1 MKKKI
6 ALLLSLLAAV
16 LFCFGLAA
24 CKQKGVTL
32 KDFPETETQTV
43 ALGSVYELKT
53 QAEGEDGNTY
63 RLTFQVRTR
72 DDAAVPVFDDRF
84 DVTDIGGY
92 VITYTAVTDGVT
104 QTSVITL
111 DVTDDTAPTISISKP
126 ENGSVGEEYT
136 LPVITV
142 SDLAGTS
149 PEVTVKVY
157 LIREGDCTEITSL
170 SERGGRYYFTP
181 ESVGTYEIEVTAVK
195 TNGQSKTA
203 TRSFNIDEP
212 VAEGEVFSPE
222 VVSPES
228 QISFVAAGGVETDKL
243 IVETAEET
251 QAGSAYTG
259 RYLSVNGKDIGEN
272 VWVDIHLTPRLAI
285 EDYADFDVVEFWVY
299 FQTTSDRVKIG
310 ILGGSTAASDPLLRE
325 FAGNTWAKVSI
336 DADTFFDLI
345 DSKRLFTVN
354 FNNPA
359 SGNHAGVQEVRIGSV
374 TAKYAFAPAVT
385 VDAPA
390 AETDKESEVT
400 LTVDTDAAFTA
411 RIEDH
416 AGNEVPCTV
425 EGNVVRANL
434 PMGTYTYTL
443 TSEDSSYV
451 GSFSGTFTVEG
462 TTQIVLPE
470 AESGIAGKE
479 YTIPD
484 ALISV
489 NGEVQEGI
497 RAECKA
503 TFVQGLNGKAS
514 ENVLG
519 SFTPLTFGTLTLSYT
534 YESAAPKTMT
544 VEIAPAQA
552 EGSVLFDPS
561 TATDSNIDSN
571 RSEQKFTAKPG
582 DPSEEYT
589 GAYLE
594 LTAEGYTE
602 WANTRLKLDLNKD
615 SYKEYEK
622 IGVWVYFEAQGTVT
636 HSLFNDNAYKT
647 QYAANR
653 WHLILVDREA
663 FIEKMTAAPDLL
675 AIRFHTPGNGNF
687 PNLTAA
693 RLGAIVAVNALDE
706 AVVEVGEAINY
717 GETTKVT
724 ITVNGNASDLSAVIR
739 NTSGKVYPCTVN
751 GNVITADLPIGVYR
765 YEISS
770 SDPAYAGTLEGR
782 FSVENRTQIVVLTG
796 SNYVAGQPCSAPGA
810 YIAVDGKMQPDA
822 SPSWT
827 AYFVSDLNGGRR
839 QNVTG
844 TFTPLTSGTLT
855 AEYSYYGAE
864 SRTVSVRI
872 RPAAATGNT
881 VYSPAM
887 WNDELTSQNGRLYRL
902 EAKMSDDPV
911 YSGSYFAV
919 TLPSKTG
926 WEDMYLALDLSAD
939 AYSDYDKIGIWVY
952 AAADGNVNL
961 TPFNNAELKATY
973 TPNEWH
979 LIVIDRDVF
988 MEYMSGSGPKRLF
1001 PLQFGVAGAEN
1012 FPNMTEF
1019 RLGAIVALYAFD
1031 EAEVTVNGTA
1041 AADGNADISILV
1053 ENAKDITAVIKDAEG
1068 IEQTC
1073 SVNGRTIT
1081 AQLPAGV
1088 YTYEITTA
1096 DPAYTGTI
1104 TGSFTVESDAAQIV
1118 LPDALAG
1125 VAGEE
1130 YIIPDATVTIDGQ
1143 AQTEKAT
1150 FTATFVQALNGKPEE
1165 AISQSTFTPVTAGT
1179 LTIEYSYSG
1188 AVSKTLT
1195 VEIAPAEPKDN
1206 VIFDASTA
1214 TGSNLVSSNGIQVF
1228 EAKQS
1233 DGSYEG
1239 CYIRITAGATA
1250 WTNTRLSLGLSADS
1264 YQEYDK
1270 VGVWVYFAAT
1280 NTVTSSLFN
1289 DNAYKTTYAPNEWHL
1304 ILVDRAA
1311 FIEKMTGSEKDLLA
1325 LAFAVDG
1332 TNGSGNFPGL
1342 SEVRLGAIVALHSFD
1357 EAEVSV
1363 SGTVDLGAEADV
1375 TFTIGEEASDITVK
1389 ITDEHGGTTSH
1400 SAANGTLTVHLP
1412 VGNYTYEITTTDPYF
1427 IGTIEGTF
1435 AVESKVKIVLPEA
1448 ENGVAG
1454 EEYTIPEAT
1463 VTIDGVEKPDAEIGI
1478 SATFVQGLNGAKEEN
1493 VTGSFTPI
1501 TAGTLTIVYSYEGA
1515 ASVTLTVEIAP
1526 AEPKDNV
1533 IFDASTATGS
1543 NLVSSNGIQVFE
1555 AKQSDG
1561 SYEGCYIRI
1570 TAGATAWT
1578 NTRLSLGLS
1587 ADSYQEYDKVGVWV
1601 YFAAT
1606 NTVTSS
1612 LFNDNAYKTTYA
1624 PNEWHLILVDRAA
1637 FIEKMTGSEK
1647 DLLALA
1653 FAVDGTNGSGNFPG
1667 LSEVRLGAIV
1677 GLYELDDV
1685 TVPEGLYASEE
1696 GTTKVVLTVNQD
1708 ATDISAVIKD
1718 ANEKEQTC
1726 IVSGSTITA
1735 ELPVGV
1741 YTFEITTN
1749 DPRYTGKITSSF
1761 TVESSIQ
1768 IVTPELPTSGT
1779 ALEEF
1784 TIPQAQ
1790 IKENG
1795 ELTENT
1801 AICTAVFIPTY
1812 NSDGTSGTGTTV
1824 SGTFTPS
1831 SSGTL
1836 TITYTYE
1843 GALEKEFTVT
1853 IGRAAKPENVLLD
1866 LRNNDVLADVSTYI
1880 TDAGKSTKVSYN
1892 EEGKYLVWTDV
1903 NSSSSGAWPTLGVKF
1918 QTTQQALKNAGVA
1931 YLKLDI
1937 YYQTTGSADPTGFF
1951 CNQKFQIGSTSVK
1964 TGADNIPR
1972 NSWYTVYIPVDYLT
1986 DEVLRG
1992 QHSLIQTKFG
2002 TAGNW
2007 NFDNVQKV
2015 RLKGFVP
2022 VTENEIPDG
2031 MFIDMGS
2038 LGADSV
2044 ADVFGSDYGTQLSY
2058 VAATDSER
2066 AYLSWTAGESTLTTN
2081 WCNLKVK
2088 PLASFNAHDLYDYIA
2103 VELYYVGEAD
2113 KTISWFFLQGGCTA
2127 NTGSGNRLTTNEWI
2141 TVYLPIEKYF
2151 GTPSGGSGYFMECM
2165 FDNAGHTHFPGI
2177 SEVRI
2182 GNIFFTNTAG
2192 SSETDYVFTLN

>member
-24 CKQKGVTL
+24 CKQKGVIL

-136 LPVITV
+136 LPLITV

-157 LIREGDCTEITSL
+157 LIREGERTEITSL

-489 NGEVQEGI
+489 NGELQEGI

-534 YESAAPKTMT
+534 YEGAAPKTMT

-615 SYKEYEK
+615 SYREYEK

-647 QYAANR
+647 QYVANR

-765 YEISS
+765 YEITS
-770 SDPAYAGTLEGR
+770 SDPSYAGTLEGR

-872 RPAAATGNT
+872 RPAEATGNT
-881 VYSPAM
+881 VYSPAT

-902 EAKMSDDPV
+902 EAKTSDDAV

-926 WEDMYLALDLSAD
+926 WEDMYLALGLSAD

-1001 PLQFGVAGAEN
+1001 PLQFGVASAEN

-1053 ENAKDITAVIKDAEG
+1053 ENAKDITAVIKNAEG

-1118 LPDALAG
+1118 LPEVEEG

-1130 YIIPDATVTIDGQ
+1130 YTIPDATVTIDGET
-1143 AQTEKAT
+1143 QTEKAT
-1150 FTATFVQALNGKPEE
+1150 FKATFVQALNGKAEE
-1165 AISQSTFTPVTAGT
+1165 VISKKTFTPVTAGT

-1195 VEIAPAEPKDN
+1195 VEIAPAEPKGN
-1206 VIFDASTA
+1206 VIFDATTA
-1214 TGSNLVSSNGIQVF
+1214 TDSNIDSNRSEQKF
-1228 EAKQS
+1228 TAKPGDPS
-1233 DGSYEG
+1233 EEYTGAYLELTAEG
-1239 CYIRITAGATA
+1239 YTEWA
-1250 WTNTRLSLGLSADS
+1250 NTRLKLDLNKDS
-1264 YQEYDK
+1264 YKEYEK
-1270 VGVWVYFAAT
+1270 IGVWVYFEAQG
-1280 NTVTSSLFN
+1280 TVTHSLFN
-1289 DNAYKTTYAPNEWHL
+1289 DNAYKTQYAANRWHL
-1304 ILVDRAA
+1304 ILVDREA
-1311 FIEKMTGSEKDLLA
+1311 FIEKMIAAPDLLA
-1325 LAFAVDG
+1325 IRFNTSG
-1332 TNGSGNFPGL
+1332 GNFPGL
-1342 SEVRLGAIVALHSFD
+1342 TEVRLGAIVALHSFD

-1363 SGTVDLGAEADV
+1363 SGTVDLGENADV

-1400 SAANGTLTVHLP
+1400 SAANGTVTVQLP
-1412 VGNYTYEITTTDPYF
+1412 VGNYTYEITTADPYF

-1448 ENGVAG
+1448 EDGVAG

-1478 SATFVQGLNGAKEEN
+1478 SATFVQGLNSAKEEN

-1501 TAGTLTIVYSYEGA
+1501 TAGTLTIVYFYEGA

-1533 IFDASTATGS
+1533 IFDASTAT
-1543 NLVSSNGIQVFE
+1543 
-1555 AKQSDG
+1555 
-1561 SYEGCYIRI
+1561 
-1570 TAGATAWT
+1570 
-1578 NTRLSLGLS
+1578 
-1587 ADSYQEYDKVGVWV
+1587 ADN
-1601 YFAAT
+1601 F
-1606 NTVTSS
+1606 TS
-1612 LFNDNAYKTTYA
+1612 
-1624 PNEWHLILVDRAA
+1624 
-1637 FIEKMTGSEK
+1637 
-1647 DLLALA
+1647 
-1653 FAVDGTNGSGNFPG
+1653 TNGSLHTAVANEEGNYISITPASNTNVWSNLELHIDDVSAFAEYDVISFRVYFVTTSKTVKIGILGGSTGDTDPLLRTFPG
-1667 LSEVRLGAIV
+1667 NTWATVTVDAETFFNLIASKMLFPVNFNNPNSQNHANVTEVRLGAIV
-1677 GLYELDDV
+1677 GLYELDDA
-1685 TVPEGLYASEE
+1685 TVPERLYAAEG
-1696 GTTKVVLTVNQD
+1696 GTTEVVLTVNQD
-1708 ATDISAVIKD
+1708 AAGIFAVIENAD
-1718 ANEKEQTC
+1718 GDEQACT
-1726 IVSGSTITA
+1726 VSGSTITA

-1741 YTFEITTN
+1741 YTFEITTS
-1749 DPRYTGKITSSF
+1749 DPRYTGKITGSF

-1768 IVTPELPTSGT
+1768 IVEPELPTSGT

-1784 TIPQAQ
+1784 MIPQAP

-1801 AICTAVFIPTY
+1801 ANCTAVFKPTY
-1812 NSDGTSGTGTTV
+1812 NSDGTPGTETMV

-1843 GALEKEFTVT
+1843 GALEKVFTVT
-1853 IGRAAKPENVLLD
+1853 IGRAEKTENVLLD

-1903 NSSSSGAWPTLGVKF
+1903 NSSSSGAWPTLGVNF

>member
-16 LFCFGLAA
+16 LLCFGLAA

-104 QTSVITL
+104 QTSVVTL

-126 ENGSVGEEYT
+126 ENGSVGEEYE

-157 LIREGDCTEITSL
+157 LIREGERTEITSL

-228 QISFVAAGGVETDKL
+228 QIGFVAAGGVETDKL

-299 FQTTSDRVKIG
+299 FQTTSDQVKIG

-325 FAGNTWAKVSI
+325 FAGNTWAKVSV

-390 AETDKESEVT
+390 ADTDEESEVT
-400 LTVDTDAAFTA
+400 LTVDTAASFTA
-411 RIEDH
+411 RIQDQ
-416 AGNEVPCTV
+416 AGEEVPCTI

-470 AESGIAGKE
+470 AEGGIAGKE

-534 YESAAPKTMT
+534 YKGAAPKTMT

-622 IGVWVYFEAQGTVT
+622 IGVWVYFEAQGTIT

-687 PNLTAA
+687 PNLTTA

-739 NTSGKVYPCTVN
+739 NTSGKMYPCTVN

-902 EAKMSDDPV
+902 EAKTSDDAV

-926 WEDMYLALDLSAD
+926 WEDMYLALGLSAD

-952 AAADGNVNL
+952 AAAEGKVNL

-979 LIVIDRDVF
+979 LIIIDRDVF

-1001 PLQFGVAGAEN
+1001 PLQFGVASTEN

-1053 ENAKDITAVIKDAEG
+1053 ENAKDITAVIKDAAG
-1068 IEQTC
+1068 NEQTC

-1118 LPDALAG
+1118 LPEAPAG

-1130 YIIPDATVTIDGQ
+1130 YTIPDAAVTIDGET
-1143 AQTEKAT
+1143 QTKKAA
-1150 FTATFVQALNGKPEE
+1150 FTATFVQALNGKAEE
-1165 AISQSTFTPVTAGT
+1165 VISQSKFTPVTAGT

-1195 VEIAPAEPKDN
+1195 VEIASAEPKDN

-1214 TGSNLVSSNGIQVF
+1214 TSINIDSNRSEQKF
-1228 EAKQS
+1228 TAKPGDPS
-1233 DGSYEG
+1233 EEYTGAYLELTAEG
-1239 CYIRITAGATA
+1239 YTEWA
-1250 WTNTRLSLGLSADS
+1250 NTRLKLDLNKDS
-1264 YQEYDK
+1264 YAEYDK
-1270 VGVWVYFAAT
+1270 IGVWVYFEAQG
-1280 NTVTSSLFN
+1280 TVTNSLFN
-1289 DNAYKTTYAPNEWHL
+1289 EDAYKTQYAANRWHL
-1304 ILVDRAA
+1304 ILVDREA
-1311 FIEKMTGSEKDLLA
+1311 FIEKMTAAPDLLA
-1325 LAFAVDG
+1325 IRFNTSG
-1332 TNGSGNFPGL
+1332 GNFPGL
-1342 SEVRLGAIVALHSFD
+1342 
-1357 EAEVSV
+1357 
-1363 SGTVDLGAEADV
+1363 T
-1375 TFTIGEEASDITVK
+1375 
-1389 ITDEHGGTTSH
+1389 
-1400 SAANGTLTVHLP
+1400 AA
-1412 VGNYTYEITTTDPYF
+1412 
-1427 IGTIEGTF
+1427 
-1435 AVESKVKIVLPEA
+1435 
-1448 ENGVAG
+1448 
-1454 EEYTIPEAT
+1454 
-1463 VTIDGVEKPDAEIGI
+1463 
-1478 SATFVQGLNGAKEEN
+1478 
-1493 VTGSFTPI
+1493 
-1501 TAGTLTIVYSYEGA
+1501 
-1515 ASVTLTVEIAP
+1515 
-1526 AEPKDNV
+1526 
-1533 IFDASTATGS
+1533 
-1543 NLVSSNGIQVFE
+1543 
-1555 AKQSDG
+1555 
-1561 SYEGCYIRI
+1561 
-1570 TAGATAWT
+1570 
-1578 NTRLSLGLS
+1578 
-1587 ADSYQEYDKVGVWV
+1587 
-1601 YFAAT
+1601 
-1606 NTVTSS
+1606 
-1612 LFNDNAYKTTYA
+1612 
-1624 PNEWHLILVDRAA
+1624 
-1637 FIEKMTGSEK
+1637 
-1647 DLLALA
+1647 
-1653 FAVDGTNGSGNFPG
+1653 
-1667 LSEVRLGAIV
+1667 RLGAIV

-1685 TVPEGLYASEE
+1685 AVPEGLYAAEE

-1718 ANEKEQTC
+1718 ANDNKQTC
-1726 IVSGSTITA
+1726 TVSGSTITA
-1735 ELPVGV
+1735 DLPVGV
-1741 YTFEITTN
+1741 YTFEIRTS
-1749 DPRYTGKITSSF
+1749 DPRYTGKITGNF

-1768 IVTPELPTSGT
+1768 IVTPQLPTSGT
-1779 ALEEF
+1779 ALEAF
-1784 TIPQAQ
+1784 TIPPAQ

-1795 ELTENT
+1795 ELTGKT
-1801 AICTAVFIPTY
+1801 ATCTAVFKPTY
-1812 NSDGTSGTGTTV
+1812 NSDGTSGTETTV

-1836 TITYTYE
+1836 TITYSYE
-1843 GALEKEFTVT
+1843 GALEKVFTVT

-1866 LRNNDVLADVSTYI
+1866 LRNNDVLADVKTNDTATS
-1880 TDAGKSTKVSYN
+1880 VSYDDT
-1892 EEGKYLVWTDV
+1892 GKYLVWTGEGNWKQLKINFGLDAAGRL
-1903 NSSSSGAWPTLGVKF
+1903 SGYK
-1918 QTTQQALKNAGVA
+1918 
-1931 YLKLDI
+1931 YLKVEV
-1937 YYQTTGSADPTGFF
+1937 YYQTDGATGNVTGWF
-1951 CNQKFQIGSTSVK
+1951 CGKAMFGHTDTDANKLRQIPHDT
-1964 TGADNIPR
+1964 
-1972 NSWYTVYIPVDYLT
+1972 WYTAYIPISELT
-1986 DEVLRG
+1986 DDILNQSKDFLQVG
-1992 QHSLIQTKFG
+1992 FDQGDG
-2002 TAGNW
+2002 TSGH
-2007 NFDNVQKV
+2007 FPKVQEV
-2015 RLKGFVP
+2015 RLKGFEL
-2022 VTENEIPDG
+2022 VTDPQDTT
-2031 MFIDMGS
+2031 FID
-2038 LGADSV
+2038 L
-2044 ADVFGSDYGTQLSY
+2044 SDASAANQFTKPSGTFNY
-2058 VAATDSER
+2058 VAATDTER
-2066 AYLSWTAGESTLTTN
+2066 AYLSWKGLGTWQSLYFNPSVRPNCNVETT
-2081 WCNLKVK
+2081 
-2088 PLASFNAHDLYDYIA
+2088 YEYIA
-2103 VELYYVGEAD
+2103 VELYYVSTDSGETD
-2113 KTISWFFLQGGCTA
+2113 VSGYFFRGNCTIGTESNGAAEGVKA
-2127 NTGSGNRLTTNEWI
+2127 NKWI
-2141 TVYLPIEKYF
+2141 TVYLPIETFYK
-2151 GTPSGGSGYFMECM
+2151 GINDSSDSTAAGKGYLLQCSF
-2165 FDNAGHTHFPGI
+2165 NQAGNGHFPGVT
-2177 SEVRI
+2177 EVRI

>member
-126 ENGSVGEEYT
+126 ENGSVGEEYA

-157 LIREGDCTEITSL
+157 LIREGERTEITSL

-325 FAGNTWAKVSI
+325 FAGNTWAKVSV

-390 AETDKESEVT
+390 ADTDEESAVT

-411 RIEDH
+411 RIQDQ
-416 AGNEVPCTV
+416 AGEEVPCTV

-534 YESAAPKTMT
+534 YEGAAPKTMT

-589 GAYLE
+589 GSYLE

-615 SYKEYEK
+615 SYAEYDK

-636 HSLFNDNAYKT
+636 NSLFNEDAYKT

-663 FIEKMTAAPDLL
+663 FIEKMIAAPDLL
-675 AIRFHTPGNGNF
+675 AIRF
-687 PNLTAA
+687 
-693 RLGAIVAVNALDE
+693 
-706 AVVEVGEAINY
+706 
-717 GETTKVT
+717 
-724 ITVNGNASDLSAVIR
+724 
-739 NTSGKVYPCTVN
+739 NTSG
-751 GNVITADLPIGVYR
+751 
-765 YEISS
+765 
-770 SDPAYAGTLEGR
+770 
-782 FSVENRTQIVVLTG
+782 
-796 SNYVAGQPCSAPGA
+796 
-810 YIAVDGKMQPDA
+810 
-822 SPSWT
+822 
-827 AYFVSDLNGGRR
+827 
-839 QNVTG
+839 
-844 TFTPLTSGTLT
+844 
-855 AEYSYYGAE
+855 
-864 SRTVSVRI
+864 
-872 RPAAATGNT
+872 
-881 VYSPAM
+881 
-887 WNDELTSQNGRLYRL
+887 
-902 EAKMSDDPV
+902 
-911 YSGSYFAV
+911 
-919 TLPSKTG
+919 
-926 WEDMYLALDLSAD
+926 
-939 AYSDYDKIGIWVY
+939 
-952 AAADGNVNL
+952 
-961 TPFNNAELKATY
+961 
-973 TPNEWH
+973 
-979 LIVIDRDVF
+979 
-988 MEYMSGSGPKRLF
+988 
-1001 PLQFGVAGAEN
+1001 
-1012 FPNMTEF
+1012 
-1019 RLGAIVALYAFD
+1019 
-1031 EAEVTVNGTA
+1031 
-1041 AADGNADISILV
+1041 
-1053 ENAKDITAVIKDAEG
+1053 
-1068 IEQTC
+1068 
-1073 SVNGRTIT
+1073 
-1081 AQLPAGV
+1081 
-1088 YTYEITTA
+1088 
-1096 DPAYTGTI
+1096 
-1104 TGSFTVESDAAQIV
+1104 
-1118 LPDALAG
+1118 
-1125 VAGEE
+1125 
-1130 YIIPDATVTIDGQ
+1130 
-1143 AQTEKAT
+1143 
-1150 FTATFVQALNGKPEE
+1150 
-1165 AISQSTFTPVTAGT
+1165 
-1179 LTIEYSYSG
+1179 
-1188 AVSKTLT
+1188 
-1195 VEIAPAEPKDN
+1195 
-1206 VIFDASTA
+1206 
-1214 TGSNLVSSNGIQVF
+1214 
-1228 EAKQS
+1228 
-1233 DGSYEG
+1233 
-1239 CYIRITAGATA
+1239 
-1250 WTNTRLSLGLSADS
+1250 
-1264 YQEYDK
+1264 
-1270 VGVWVYFAAT
+1270 
-1280 NTVTSSLFN
+1280 
-1289 DNAYKTTYAPNEWHL
+1289 
-1304 ILVDRAA
+1304 
-1311 FIEKMTGSEKDLLA
+1311 
-1325 LAFAVDG
+1325 
-1332 TNGSGNFPGL
+1332 GNFPGL
-1342 SEVRLGAIVALHSFD
+1342 TEVRLGAIVALHSFD

-1363 SGTVDLGAEADV
+1363 SGTVDLGENADV

-1389 ITDEHGGTTSH
+1389 ITDKNGETTTYA
-1400 SAANGTLTVHLP
+1400 AANGTVTVQLP
-1412 VGNYTYEITTTDPYF
+1412 VGNYTYEITTADPTYT
-1427 IGTIEGTF
+1427 GTIEGTF

-1454 EEYTIPEAT
+1454 EEYTIPDAT

-1478 SATFVQGLNGAKEEN
+1478 SATFVQGLNGAKTEN
-1493 VTGSFTPI
+1493 VTGSFTPL

-1526 AEPKDNV
+1526 AEPKGNV
-1533 IFDASTATGS
+1533 IFDASTATAD
-1543 NLVSSNGIQVFE
+1543 NL
-1555 AKQSDG
+1555 
-1561 SYEGCYIRI
+1561 
-1570 TAGATAWT
+1570 
-1578 NTRLSLGLS
+1578 
-1587 ADSYQEYDKVGVWV
+1587 
-1601 YFAAT
+1601 
-1606 NTVTSS
+1606 TS
-1612 LFNDNAYKTTYA
+1612 
-1624 PNEWHLILVDRAA
+1624 
-1637 FIEKMTGSEK
+1637 
-1647 DLLALA
+1647 
-1653 FAVDGTNGSGNFPG
+1653 TNGSLHIAVADGEGNYISVKPASNASVWSNLELHIDDVSAFAEYDVISFRVYFVTTSKTVKIGILGGSTGDTDPLLRTFPG
-1667 LSEVRLGAIV
+1667 NTWATVTVDAETFFDLIGSKMLFPVNFNSPTSPNHANVTEVRLGAIV
-1677 GLYELDDV
+1677 GLYELDNA
-1685 TVPEGLYASEE
+1685 TVPEGLYAAEE

-1718 ANEKEQTC
+1718 ANEIEQICT
-1726 IVSGSTITA
+1726 VSGSTITA
-1735 ELPVGV
+1735 DLPVGV
-1741 YTFEITTN
+1741 YTFEITTS
-1749 DPRYTGKITSSF
+1749 DPRYTGKITGSF

-1768 IVTPELPTSGT
+1768 IVEPELPKSGT
-1779 ALEEF
+1779 ALEAF

-1790 IKENG
+1790 IKQNG

-1801 AICTAVFIPTY
+1801 AICTAVFQPTY
-1812 NSDGTSGTGTTV
+1812 NSDGTAGTETTV

-1843 GALEKEFTVT
+1843 GALEKVFTVT
-1853 IGRAAKPENVLLD
+1853 IGRAEKPENVLLD
-1866 LRNNDVLADVSTYI
+1866 LRNNDVLADVKMNDTATS
-1880 TDAGKSTKVSYN
+1880 VSYHDT
-1892 EEGKYLVWTDV
+1892 GKYLVWTGEGNWKQLKINFGSDAAGRL
-1903 NSSSSGAWPTLGVKF
+1903 SGYK
-1918 QTTQQALKNAGVA
+1918 
-1931 YLKLDI
+1931 YLKVEV
-1937 YYQTTGSADPTGFF
+1937 YYQTDGATGNVTGWF
-1951 CNQKFQIGSTSVK
+1951 CAGGLKIGTIDNEAGKLRQIPHDT
-1964 TGADNIPR
+1964 
-1972 NSWYTVYIPVDYLT
+1972 WYTVYIPT
-1986 DEVLRG
+1986 DKLNNNILAG
-1992 QHSLIQTKFG
+1992 ASDFLQAGFG
-2002 TAGNW
+2002 LADGGH
-2007 NFDNVQKV
+2007 FPKVQEV
-2015 RLKGFVP
+2015 RLKGFEL
-2022 VTENEIPDG
+2022 VTDPQDTT
-2031 MFIDMGS
+2031 FIDLS
-2038 LGADSV
+2038 GASAVDQ
-2044 ADVFGSDYGTQLSY
+2044 FTTKPSDTFNYI
-2058 VAATDSER
+2058 AATDTER
-2066 AYLSWTAGESTLTTN
+2066 AYLSWKGLGTWQSLYFNPSVRPNCNVETT
-2081 WCNLKVK
+2081 
-2088 PLASFNAHDLYDYIA
+2088 YEYIA
-2103 VELYYVGEAD
+2103 VELYYV
-2113 KTISWFFLQGGCTA
+2113 
-2127 NTGSGNRLTTNEWI
+2127 SGNSGETDVTGYFLHGKHLIGNGNNGADIGLETNEWV
-2141 TVYLPIEKYF
+2141 TVYLPVDVFYSSNAAA
-2151 GTPSGGSGYFMECM
+2151 GTGYLLQCSF
-2165 FDNAGHTHFPGI
+2165 NQAGNGHFPGVT
-2177 SEVRI
+2177 EVRI
-2182 GNIFFTNTAG
+2182 GNIFFTNENA
-2192 SSETDYVFTLN
+2192 

>member
-24 CKQKGVTL
+24 CKQKGVIL

-104 QTSVITL
+104 QTSVVTL

-126 ENGSVGEEYT
+126 ENGSVGEEYE

-157 LIREGDCTEITSL
+157 LIREGERTEITSL

-228 QISFVAAGGVETDKL
+228 QIGFVAAGGVETDKL

-411 RIEDH
+411 RIQNQ
-416 AGNEVPCTV
+416 AGEEVPCAV

-443 TSEDSSYV
+443 TSEDSSYI

-534 YESAAPKTMT
+534 YEGAAPKTMT

-872 RPAAATGNT
+872 RPAEATGNT
-881 VYSPAM
+881 VYSPAT

-902 EAKMSDDPV
+902 EAKTSDDAV

-926 WEDMYLALDLSAD
+926 WEDMYLALGLSAD

-961 TPFNNAELKATY
+961 TPFNNAALKATY

-979 LIVIDRDVF
+979 LIIIDRDVF

-1001 PLQFGVAGAEN
+1001 PLQFGVASAEN

-1053 ENAKDITAVIKDAEG
+1053 ENAKDITAVIKNAEG
-1068 IEQTC
+1068 IKQTC

-1118 LPDALAG
+1118 LPDAPAG

-1130 YIIPDATVTIDGQ
+1130 YIIPDATVTIDGET
-1143 AQTEKAT
+1143 QTEKAT
-1150 FTATFVQALNGKPEE
+1150 FKATFVQALNGKAEE
-1165 AISQSTFTPVTAGT
+1165 VISQSTFTPVTAGT

-1195 VEIAPAEPKDN
+1195 VEIAPAEPKGN
-1206 VIFDASTA
+1206 VIFDATTA
-1214 TGSNLVSSNGIQVF
+1214 TSINIDSNRSEQKF
-1228 EAKQS
+1228 TAKPGDPS
-1233 DGSYEG
+1233 EEYTGAYLELTAEG
-1239 CYIRITAGATA
+1239 YTEWA
-1250 WTNTRLSLGLSADS
+1250 NTRLKLDLNKDS
-1264 YQEYDK
+1264 YKEYEK
-1270 VGVWVYFAAT
+1270 IGVWVYFEAQG
-1280 NTVTSSLFN
+1280 TVTNSLFN
-1289 DNAYKTTYAPNEWHL
+1289 EDAYKTQYAANRWHL
-1304 ILVDRAA
+1304 ILVDREA
-1311 FIEKMTGSEKDLLA
+1311 FIEKMIAAPDLLA
-1325 LAFAVDG
+1325 IRFNTLG
-1332 TNGSGNFPGL
+1332 GNFPGL
-1342 SEVRLGAIVALHSFD
+1342 TEVRLGAIVALHSFD

-1363 SGTVDLGAEADV
+1363 SGTVDLGENADV

-1389 ITDEHGGTTSH
+1389 ITDEKGETTTYA
-1400 SAANGTLTVHLP
+1400 AANGTVTVQLP
-1412 VGNYTYEITTTDPYF
+1412 VGNYTYEITTADPTYT
-1427 IGTIEGTF
+1427 GTIEGTF

-1454 EEYTIPEAT
+1454 EEYTIPDAT

-1533 IFDASTATGS
+1533 IFDASTATAGNLIS
-1543 NLVSSNGIQVFE
+1543 NNGIQVFE
-1555 AKQSDG
+1555 AVQSDG
-1561 SYEGCYIRI
+1561 SYEGSYIRI
-1570 TAGATAWT
+1570 TASAQGWT
-1578 NTRLSLGLS
+1578 NTRLKLGLS
-1587 ADSYQEYDKVGVWV
+1587 ADSYQEYDKIGVWV
-1601 YFAAT
+1601 YFKAT
-1606 NTVTSS
+1606 GSVLHS
-1612 LFNDNAYKTTYA
+1612 LFNYSSYQMTLAA
-1624 PNEWHLILVDRAA
+1624 NEWHLLLADRDD
-1637 FIEKMTGSEK
+1637 FIWEMADSDG
-1647 DLLALA
+1647 DLLPLN
-1653 FAVDGTNGSGNFPG
+1653 FGGSANFPG
-1667 LSEVRLGAIV
+1667 LTEVRLGSIV

-1696 GTTKVVLTVNQD
+1696 GTTEVVLTVNQD
-1708 ATDISAVIKD
+1708 ATNISAVIEN
-1718 ANEKEQTC
+1718 AEGIEQDCT
-1726 IVSGSTITA
+1726 VSGSTITA
-1735 ELPVGV
+1735 DLPVGV

-1749 DPRYTGKITSSF
+1749 DPRYTGKITGSF

-1768 IVTPELPTSGT
+1768 IVEPGLPTSGT
-1779 ALEEF
+1779 ALEAF

-1795 ELTENT
+1795 ELTEKT
-1801 AICTAVFIPTY
+1801 ADCTAVFKPTY
-1812 NSDGTSGTGTTV
+1812 NSDGTPGTETPV
-1824 SGTFTPS
+1824 SSTFTPS

-1843 GALEKEFTVT
+1843 GALEKVFTVT
-1853 IGRAAKPENVLLD
+1853 IGRAEKPENDLLD
-1866 LRNNDVLADVSTYI
+1866 LRNNDVLADVKTNEGGCTITY
-1880 TDAGKSTKVSYN
+1880 D
-1892 EEGKYLVWTDV
+1892 EENQYLVWESAVGSNSAWRQLYV
-1903 NSSSSGAWPTLGVKF
+1903 NF
-1918 QTTQQALKNAGVA
+1918 RTTQDSLKGQGIKFVAMDVYYKTTAQSTKDVVGWLCGQQFKVGETSETQRIPCNA
-1931 YLKLDI
+1931 
-1937 YYQTTGSADPTGFF
+1937 
-1951 CNQKFQIGSTSVK
+1951 
-1964 TGADNIPR
+1964 
-1972 NSWYTVYIPVDYLT
+1972 WYTIYIPIEYMT
-1986 DEVLRG
+1986 NNVLN
-1992 QHSLIQTKFG
+1992 G
-2002 TAGNW
+2002 TSDLMQIIFEYNNNRFNYIEA
-2007 NFDNVQKV
+2007 VY
-2015 RLKGFVP
+2015 LKGFELVNDP
-2022 VTENEIPDG
+2022 RDTS
-2031 MFIDMGS
+2031 FIDLS
-2038 LGADSV
+2038 DDS
-2044 ADVFGSDYGTQLSY
+2044 ATNQFTKPSGTFNY
-2058 VAATDSER
+2058 VAATDTEN
-2066 AYLSWTAGESTLTTN
+2066 AYLSWKGSGTWQSLYFNPSVRPNCNVETT
-2081 WCNLKVK
+2081 
-2088 PLASFNAHDLYDYIA
+2088 YEYIA
-2103 VELYYVGEAD
+2103 VELYYVSSNSGETDVTGYFLHGSYLIGNGNNGAD
-2113 KTISWFFLQGGCTA
+2113 MGLK
-2127 NTGSGNRLTTNEWI
+2127 TNEWV
-2141 TVYLPIEKYF
+2141 TVYLPVDVFYSSNAAA
-2151 GTPSGGSGYFMECM
+2151 GTGYLLQCSFNQAGSG
-2165 FDNAGHTHFPGI
+2165 HFPGI

>member
-1 MKKKI
+1 M
-6 ALLLSLLAAV
+6 
-16 LFCFGLAA
+16 
-24 CKQKGVTL
+24 
-32 KDFPETETQTV
+32 
-43 ALGSVYELKT
+43 
-53 QAEGEDGNTY
+53 
-63 RLTFQVRTR
+63 
-72 DDAAVPVFDDRF
+72 
-84 DVTDIGGY
+84 
-92 VITYTAVTDGVT
+92 
-104 QTSVITL
+104 
-111 DVTDDTAPTISISKP
+111 
-126 ENGSVGEEYT
+126 
-136 LPVITV
+136 
-142 SDLAGTS
+142 
-149 PEVTVKVY
+149 
-157 LIREGDCTEITSL
+157 
-170 SERGGRYYFTP
+170 
-181 ESVGTYEIEVTAVK
+181 
-195 TNGQSKTA
+195 
-203 TRSFNIDEP
+203 
-212 VAEGEVFSPE
+212 
-222 VVSPES
+222 
-228 QISFVAAGGVETDKL
+228 
-243 IVETAEET
+243 
-251 QAGSAYTG
+251 
-259 RYLSVNGKDIGEN
+259 
-272 VWVDIHLTPRLAI
+272 
-285 EDYADFDVVEFWVY
+285 
-299 FQTTSDRVKIG
+299 
-310 ILGGSTAASDPLLRE
+310 
-325 FAGNTWAKVSI
+325 
-336 DADTFFDLI
+336 
-345 DSKRLFTVN
+345 
-354 FNNPA
+354 
-359 SGNHAGVQEVRIGSV
+359 
-374 TAKYAFAPAVT
+374 
-385 VDAPA
+385 
-390 AETDKESEVT
+390 
-400 LTVDTDAAFTA
+400 
-411 RIEDH
+411 
-416 AGNEVPCTV
+416 
-425 EGNVVRANL
+425 
-434 PMGTYTYTL
+434 
-443 TSEDSSYV
+443 
-451 GSFSGTFTVEG
+451 
-462 TTQIVLPE
+462 
-470 AESGIAGKE
+470 
-479 YTIPD
+479 
-484 ALISV
+484 
-489 NGEVQEGI
+489 QEGI

-534 YESAAPKTMT
+534 YEGAAPKTMT

-571 RSEQKFTAKPG
+571 RSEQIFTAKPG

-615 SYKEYEK
+615 SYKDYQK

-751 GNVITADLPIGVYR
+751 GNVITAELPIGVYR
-765 YEISS
+765 YEITS
-770 SDPAYAGTLEGR
+770 SDPSYAGTLEGR

-872 RPAAATGNT
+872 RPAEATGNT
-881 VYSPAM
+881 VYSPAT

-911 YSGSYFAV
+911 YSSSYFAV

-926 WEDMYLALDLSAD
+926 WEDMYLALGLSAD

-1001 PLQFGVAGAEN
+1001 PLQFGVASAEN

-1019 RLGAIVALYAFD
+1019 RLGEIVALYAFD
-1031 EAEVTVNGTA
+1031 EAEVTVGGMA
-1041 AADGNADISILV
+1041 AAGGRADVSILV
-1053 ENAKDITAVIKDAEG
+1053 ENAKDITAVIKNAEG
-1068 IEQTC
+1068 IKQTC

-1118 LPDALAG
+1118 LPDAPAG

-1150 FTATFVQALNGKPEE
+1150 FTATFVQALNGKAEE
-1165 AISQSTFTPVTAGT
+1165 IISQSTFTPVTAGT

-1239 CYIRITAGATA
+1239 SYIRITAGATA

-1332 TNGSGNFPGL
+1332 KDGSANFPGL
-1342 SEVRLGAIVALHSFD
+1342 TEVRLGAIVALHSFD

-1400 SAANGTLTVHLP
+1400 SAANGTLTVQLP

-1427 IGTIEGTF
+1427 TGTIEGTF

-1448 ENGVAG
+1448 EDGVAG
-1454 EEYTIPEAT
+1454 EEYTIPDAT
-1463 VTIDGVEKPDAEIGI
+1463 VTIDGQAQTEKATFT
-1478 SATFVQGLNGAKEEN
+1478 ATFVQALNGKAEEIISQS
-1493 VTGSFTPI
+1493 TFTPV
-1501 TAGTLTIVYSYEGA
+1501 TAGTLTIEYSYSGA
-1515 ASVTLTVEIAP
+1515 VSKTLTVEIAP

-1561 SYEGCYIRI
+1561 SYEGSYIRI

-1653 FAVDGTNGSGNFPG
+1653 FAVDGKDGSANFPG
-1667 LSEVRLGAIV
+1667 LTEVRLGAIV

-1685 TVPEGLYASEE
+1685 TVPEGLYAAEE
-1696 GTTKVVLTVNQD
+1696 GTTRVEITVNQD
-1708 ATDISAVIKD
+1708 ATDIFAVIKD
-1718 ANEKEQTC
+1718 ANDNEQACT
-1726 IVSGSTITA
+1726 VSGSTITA

-1741 YTFEITTN
+1741 YTFEITTS
-1749 DPRYTGKITSSF
+1749 DPRYTGKITGSF

-1768 IVTPELPTSGT
+1768 IVTPQLPTSGT

-1801 AICTAVFIPTY
+1801 ANCTAVFQPTY
-1812 NSDGTSGTGTTV
+1812 GTETPV

-1843 GALEKEFTVT
+1843 GALEKVFTVT
-1853 IGRAAKPENVLLD
+1853 IGRAEKPENVLLD
-1866 LRNNDVLADVSTYI
+1866 LRNNDVLADVKTNDTATS
-1880 TDAGKSTKVSYN
+1880 VSYDDT
-1892 EEGKYLVWTDV
+1892 GKYLVWTGEGNWKQLKINFGSDAAARL
-1903 NSSSSGAWPTLGVKF
+1903 SGY
-1918 QTTQQALKNAGVA
+1918 Q
-1931 YLKLDI
+1931 YLKVEV
-1937 YYQTTGSADPTGFF
+1937 YYQTDGATGNVTGWF
-1951 CNQKFQIGSTSVK
+1951 CAGGLKIGTIDNEAGKLRQIPHDT
-1964 TGADNIPR
+1964 
-1972 NSWYTVYIPVDYLT
+1972 WYTVYIPT
-1986 DEVLRG
+1986 DKLNNNI
-1992 QHSLIQTKFG
+1992 LAG
-2002 TAGNW
+2002 TSDFLQVG
-2007 NFDNVQKV
+2007 FDQGDGTSGHFPKVQEV
-2015 RLKGFVP
+2015 RLKGFELVKEAETTITFYDP
-2022 VTENEIPDG
+2022 AQDG
-2031 MFIDMGS
+2031 TDNVKVEQAGGT
-2038 LGADSV
+2038 LSV
-2044 ADVFGSDYGTQLSY
+2044 ATDETGKAYLNWVGVGGWDKLVIANHYPNYNAFDVYEY
-2058 VAATDSER
+2058 VAVEVFYNAPN
-2066 AYLSWTAGESTLTTN
+2066 ST
-2081 WCNLKVK
+2081 KV
-2088 PLASFNAHDLYDYIA
+2088 
-2103 VELYYVGEAD
+2103 V
-2113 KTISWFFLQGGCTA
+2113 
-2127 NTGSGNRLTTNEWI
+2127 
-2141 TVYLPIEKYF
+2141 
-2151 GTPSGGSGYFMECM
+2151 SGYFAGADYTIGSNNTADDIGLAVNQWVTVYIPIDT
-2165 FDNAGHTHFPGI
+2165 FYSSGAVKGNAVGDYLISCGFTNGGHFPGVT
-2177 SEVRI
+2177 EVRI
-2182 GNIFFTNTAG
+2182 GNIYFTN
-2192 SSETDYVFTLN
+2192 ENV

>member
-104 QTSVITL
+104 QTSVVTL

-126 ENGSVGEEYT
+126 ENGSVGEEYE

-157 LIREGDCTEITSL
+157 LIREGERTEITSL

-228 QISFVAAGGVETDKL
+228 QIGFVAAGGVETDKL

-259 RYLSVNGKDIGEN
+259 CYLSVNGKDIGEN

-299 FQTTSDRVKIG
+299 FQTTSDQVKIG

-325 FAGNTWAKVSI
+325 FAGNTWAKVSV

-385 VDAPA
+385 VDAQA

-400 LTVDTDAAFTA
+400 LTVDTAASFTA
-411 RIEDH
+411 RIQDQ
-416 AGNEVPCTV
+416 AGEEVPCTV

-489 NGEVQEGI
+489 NGELQDGI
-497 RAECKA
+497 RAKCKA

-534 YESAAPKTMT
+534 YEGAAPKTMT

-615 SYKEYEK
+615 SYKDYQK

-827 AYFVSDLNGGRR
+827 AYFVSDLNGGKR

-872 RPAAATGNT
+872 RPAEATGNT
-881 VYSPAM
+881 VYSPAT

-902 EAKMSDDPV
+902 EAKTSDDAV

-926 WEDMYLALDLSAD
+926 WEDMYLALGLSAD

-952 AAADGNVNL
+952 ATADGNVNL

-1031 EAEVTVNGTA
+1031 EAEVTVGGMA
-1041 AADGNADISILV
+1041 AAGGKADISILV
-1053 ENAKDITAVIKDAEG
+1053 ENAKDITAVIKNAEG
-1068 IEQTC
+1068 IKQTC
-1073 SVNGRTIT
+1073 SANGRTIT

-1118 LPDALAG
+1118 LPDAPAG

-1130 YIIPDATVTIDGQ
+1130 YIIPDATVTIDSE

-1150 FTATFVQALNGKPEE
+1150 FKATFVQALNGKAEE
-1165 AISQSTFTPVTAGT
+1165 VISQSTFTPVTAGT
-1179 LTIEYSYSG
+1179 LTIEYSYED
-1188 AVSKTLT
+1188 AVPKTLT

-1239 CYIRITAGATA
+1239 SYIRITAGATA

-1332 TNGSGNFPGL
+1332 KDGSANFPGL
-1342 SEVRLGAIVALHSFD
+1342 TEVRLGAIVALHSFD

-1363 SGTVDLGAEADV
+1363 SDTVDLGAEADV

-1389 ITDEHGGTTSH
+1389 ITDENDETKTYA
-1400 SAANGTLTVHLP
+1400 AANGTVTVQLP
-1412 VGNYTYEITTTDPYF
+1412 VGNYTYEITTADPYF

-1448 ENGVAG
+1448 EDGVAG

-1493 VTGSFTPI
+1493 VTGSFTPL
-1501 TAGTLTIVYSYEGA
+1501 TAGTLTIVYSYDGA

-1533 IFDASTATGS
+1533 IFDASTATADNFTSTNGSLHTAVADGEGNYISIKPASNTNVWS
-1543 NLVSSNGIQVFE
+1543 NLELHIDDVSAF
-1555 AKQSDG
+1555 A
-1561 SYEGCYIRI
+1561 
-1570 TAGATAWT
+1570 
-1578 NTRLSLGLS
+1578 
-1587 ADSYQEYDKVGVWV
+1587 EYDVISFRV
-1601 YFAAT
+1601 YFATTSKTVKIGILGGSTGDTDPLLRTFPGNTWA
-1606 NTVTSS
+1606 TVTVDAETFFDLIGSKM
-1612 LFNDNAYKTTYA
+1612 LFPVNFNN
-1624 PNEWHLILVDRAA
+1624 PN
-1637 FIEKMTGSEK
+1637 
-1647 DLLALA
+1647 
-1653 FAVDGTNGSGNFPG
+1653 SGNHAG
-1667 LSEVRLGAIV
+1667 VTEVRLGAIV
-1677 GLYELDDV
+1677 ALYELDNA
-1685 TVPEGLYASEE
+1685 TVPEGLYAAEG
-1696 GTTKVVLTVNQD
+1696 GTTRVEITVNED

-1718 ANEKEQTC
+1718 ANEIEQICT
-1726 IVSGSTITA
+1726 VSGSTITA
-1735 ELPVGV
+1735 DLPVGV
-1741 YTFEITTN
+1741 YTYEITTN
-1749 DPRYTGKITSSF
+1749 DPRYTGKITGNF
-1761 TVESSIQ
+1761 TVESSIR
-1768 IVTPELPTSGT
+1768 IVDPELPTSGT

-1784 TIPQAQ
+1784 TIPPAQ

-1795 ELTENT
+1795 ELTEKT
-1801 AICTAVFIPTY
+1801 ADCTAVFKPTY
-1812 NSDGTSGTGTTV
+1812 NSDGTAGTETTV

-1843 GALEKEFTVT
+1843 GALEKVFTVT

-1866 LRNNDVLADVSTYI
+1866 LRNNDVLADVKTNDTATS
-1880 TDAGKSTKVSYN
+1880 VSYHDT
-1892 EEGKYLVWTDV
+1892 GKYLVWTGEGNWKQLKINFGSDAV
-1903 NSSSSGAWPTLGVKF
+1903 GRLSGYK
-1918 QTTQQALKNAGVA
+1918 
-1931 YLKLDI
+1931 YLKVEV
-1937 YYQTTGSADPTGFF
+1937 YYQTDGATGNVTGWF
-1951 CNQKFQIGSTSVK
+1951 CAGGLKIGTIDNEAGKLRQIPHDT
-1964 TGADNIPR
+1964 
-1972 NSWYTVYIPVDYLT
+1972 WYTVYIPT
-1986 DEVLRG
+1986 DKLNNNILAG
-1992 QHSLIQTKFG
+1992 TSNFLQAGFG
-2002 TAGNW
+2002 LADGGH
-2007 NFDNVQKV
+2007 FPKVQEV
-2015 RLKGFVP
+2015 RLKGFEL
-2022 VTENEIPDG
+2022 VTDPQDTT
-2031 MFIDMGS
+2031 FIDLS
-2038 LGADSV
+2038 DASV
-2044 ADVFGSDYGTQLSY
+2044 ANQFTKPSGTFNY
-2058 VAATDSER
+2058 VAATDTER
-2066 AYLSWTAGESTLTTN
+2066 AYLSWKGSGTWQSLYFNPSVRPNCNVETT
-2081 WCNLKVK
+2081 
-2088 PLASFNAHDLYDYIA
+2088 YEYIA
-2103 VELYYVGEAD
+2103 VELYYVSTDPGETD
-2113 KTISWFFLQGGCTA
+2113 VSGYFLHGKHLI
-2127 NTGSGNRLTTNEWI
+2127 GSGNNGADIGLETNEWVTI
-2141 TVYLPIEKYF
+2141 YLPVDVFYSSNAAA
-2151 GTPSGGSGYFMECM
+2151 GTGYLLQCSF
-2165 FDNAGHTHFPGI
+2165 NQAGNGHFPGVT
-2177 SEVRI
+2177 EVRI
-2182 GNIFFTNTAG
+2182 GNIYFTNENA
-2192 SSETDYVFTLN
+2192 

>member
-104 QTSVITL
+104 QTSVVTL

-622 IGVWVYFEAQGTVT
+622 IGVWVYFEAQGTIT

-751 GNVITADLPIGVYR
+751 GNVITAELPIGVYR
-765 YEISS
+765 YEIRS

-810 YIAVDGKMQPDA
+810 YITVDGKMQPDA

-827 AYFVSDLNGGRR
+827 AYFVSDLNGGKR

-872 RPAAATGNT
+872 RPAEATGNT
-881 VYSPAM
+881 VYSPAT

-902 EAKMSDDPV
+902 EAKTSDDAV

-926 WEDMYLALDLSAD
+926 WEDMYLALGLSAD

-1001 PLQFGVAGAEN
+1001 PLQFGVASAEN

-1053 ENAKDITAVIKDAEG
+1053 ENAKDITAVIKNAEG
-1068 IEQTC
+1068 IKQTC

-1096 DPAYTGTI
+1096 DSAYTGTI

-1118 LPDALAG
+1118 LPDAPAG

-1130 YIIPDATVTIDGQ
+1130 YIIPDATVTIDGET
-1143 AQTEKAT
+1143 QTEKAT
-1150 FTATFVQALNGKPEE
+1150 FKATFVQALNGKAEE
-1165 AISQSTFTPVTAGT
+1165 IISQSTFTPVTAGT

-1188 AVSKTLT
+1188 AVPKTLT

-1239 CYIRITAGATA
+1239 SYIRITAGATA

-1289 DNAYKTTYAPNEWHL
+1289 DNTYKTTYAPNEWHL

-1332 TNGSGNFPGL
+1332 KDGSANFPGL
-1342 SEVRLGAIVALHSFD
+1342 TEVRLGAIVALHSFD

-1389 ITDEHGGTTSH
+1389 ITDKNGETTTYA
-1400 SAANGTLTVHLP
+1400 AANGTVTVQLP
-1412 VGNYTYEITTTDPYF
+1412 VGNYTYEITTADPYF

-1448 ENGVAG
+1448 EDGVAG
-1454 EEYTIPEAT
+1454 EEYTIPDAT

-1501 TAGTLTIVYSYEGA
+1501 TAGTLTIVYSYDGA

-1526 AEPKDNV
+1526 AEPKGNV
-1533 IFDASTATGS
+1533 IFDASTAT
-1543 NLVSSNGIQVFE
+1543 
-1555 AKQSDG
+1555 
-1561 SYEGCYIRI
+1561 
-1570 TAGATAWT
+1570 
-1578 NTRLSLGLS
+1578 
-1587 ADSYQEYDKVGVWV
+1587 ADN
-1601 YFAAT
+1601 F
-1606 NTVTSS
+1606 TS
-1612 LFNDNAYKTTYA
+1612 
-1624 PNEWHLILVDRAA
+1624 
-1637 FIEKMTGSEK
+1637 
-1647 DLLALA
+1647 
-1653 FAVDGTNGSGNFPG
+1653 TNGSLHTAVADPEGNYISIKPASDANVWSNLELHIDDVSAFAEYDVISFRVYFVTTSKTVKIGILGGSTGDTDPLLRTFPG
-1667 LSEVRLGAIV
+1667 NTWATVMVDAETFFSLIASKMLFPVNFNNPNSGNHSGVTEVRLGAIV

-1685 TVPEGLYASEE
+1685 TVPEGLYAAEE
-1696 GTTKVVLTVNQD
+1696 GTTRVEITVNQD
-1708 ATDISAVIKD
+1708 ATDIFAVIKD
-1718 ANEKEQTC
+1718 ANDNEQACT
-1726 IVSGSTITA
+1726 VSGSTITA

-1741 YTFEITTN
+1741 YTFEITTS
-1749 DPRYTGKITSSF
+1749 DPRYTGKITGSF

-1768 IVTPELPTSGT
+1768 IVEPELPTNGT
-1779 ALEEF
+1779 ALEAF

-1795 ELTENT
+1795 ELTEKT
-1801 AICTAVFIPTY
+1801 ATCTAVFKPTY
-1812 NSDGTSGTGTTV
+1812 NSDGTPGTETPV
-1824 SGTFTPS
+1824 SSTFTPS

-1836 TITYTYE
+1836 TITYTYD
-1843 GALEKEFTVT
+1843 GALEKVFTVT

-1866 LRNNDVLADVSTYI
+1866 LRNNDVLADVKTNEGGCTITY
-1880 TDAGKSTKVSYN
+1880 D
-1892 EEGKYLVWTDV
+1892 EENQYLVWESAVGSNSAWRQLYV
-1903 NSSSSGAWPTLGVKF
+1903 NF
-1918 QTTQQALKNAGVA
+1918 RTTQDSLKGQGIKFVAMDVYYKTTAQSTKDVVGWLCGQQFKVGETSETQRIPCNA
-1931 YLKLDI
+1931 
-1937 YYQTTGSADPTGFF
+1937 
-1951 CNQKFQIGSTSVK
+1951 
-1964 TGADNIPR
+1964 
-1972 NSWYTVYIPVDYLT
+1972 WYTIYIPIEYMT
-1986 DEVLRG
+1986 NNVLN
-1992 QHSLIQTKFG
+1992 G
-2002 TAGNW
+2002 TSDLMQIIFEYNNNRFNYIEA
-2007 NFDNVQKV
+2007 VY
-2015 RLKGFVP
+2015 LKGFEL
-2022 VTENEIPDG
+2022 VTDPQDTT
-2031 MFIDMGS
+2031 FID
-2038 LGADSV
+2038 L
-2044 ADVFGSDYGTQLSY
+2044 SDASAVDQFTKPSGTFNY
-2058 VAATDSER
+2058 IAATDTER
-2066 AYLSWTAGESTLTTN
+2066 AYLSWKGSGTWQSLYFNPSVRPNCNVETTYE
-2081 WCNLKVK
+2081 C
-2088 PLASFNAHDLYDYIA
+2088 IA
-2103 VELYYVGEAD
+2103 VELYYVSTDPGETD
-2113 KTISWFFLQGGCTA
+2113 VSGYFLHGKHLI
-2127 NTGSGNRLTTNEWI
+2127 GSGNNGADIGLETNEWV
-2141 TVYLPIEKYF
+2141 TVYLPVDVFYSSNAAA
-2151 GTPSGGSGYFMECM
+2151 GTGYLLQCSF
-2165 FDNAGHTHFPGI
+2165 NQAGNGHFPGVT
-2177 SEVRI
+2177 EVRI
-2182 GNIFFTNTAG
+2182 GNIYFTNENA
-2192 SSETDYVFTLN
+2192 

>member
-24 CKQKGVTL
+24 CKQKGVIL
-32 KDFPETETQTV
+32 KDFPEAETQTV

-104 QTSVITL
+104 QTSVVTL

-126 ENGSVGEEYT
+126 ENGSVGEEYA

-157 LIREGDCTEITSL
+157 LIRKGERTEITSL

-212 VAEGEVFSPE
+212 VAKGEVFSPE

-325 FAGNTWAKVSI
+325 FAGNTWAKVSV

-354 FNNPA
+354 FNNSA

-411 RIEDH
+411 RIQDQ
-416 AGNEVPCTV
+416 AGEEVPCAV
-425 EGNVVRANL
+425 ERNVVRANL

-443 TSEDSSYV
+443 TSEDRSYV

-470 AESGIAGKE
+470 AEGGIAGKE

-489 NGEVQEGI
+489 NGELQEGI

-534 YESAAPKTMT
+534 YEGAAPKTMT

-615 SYKEYEK
+615 SYKDYQK

-810 YIAVDGKMQPDA
+810 YITVDGKMQPDA

-844 TFTPLTSGTLT
+844 TFTPPTSGTLT

-872 RPAAATGNT
+872 RPAEATENT

-902 EAKMSDDPV
+902 EAKTSDDAV

-926 WEDMYLALDLSAD
+926 WEDMYLALGLSAD

-1001 PLQFGVAGAEN
+1001 PLQFGVASAEN

-1053 ENAKDITAVIKDAEG
+1053 ENAKDITAVIKNAED

-1118 LPDALAG
+1118 LPEAPAG

-1130 YIIPDATVTIDGQ
+1130 YTIPDATVTIDGQ

-1150 FTATFVQALNGKPEE
+1150 FTATFVQALNGKAEE

-1214 TGSNLVSSNGIQVF
+1214 TGSNLISSNGIQVF
-1228 EAKQS
+1228 EAKQG
-1233 DGSYEG
+1233 DESYEG
-1239 CYIRITAGATA
+1239 SYIRITARATA

-1311 FIEKMTGSEKDLLA
+1311 FLEKMTGSEKDLLA

-1332 TNGSGNFPGL
+1332 KDGSANFPGL
-1342 SEVRLGAIVALHSFD
+1342 TEVRLGAIVALHSFD

-1363 SGTVDLGAEADV
+1363 SGTVDLGENADV

-1400 SAANGTLTVHLP
+1400 SAANGTLTVQLP

-1427 IGTIEGTF
+1427 TGTIEGTF

-1448 ENGVAG
+1448 EDGVAG
-1454 EEYTIPEAT
+1454 EEYTIPDAT

-1533 IFDASTATGS
+1533 IFDASTATGNNFTSTSGSLHTAVADPEGNYISIKPASNESVWS
-1543 NLVSSNGIQVFE
+1543 NLKLHIDD
-1555 AKQSDG
+1555 A
-1561 SYEGCYIRI
+1561 
-1570 TAGATAWT
+1570 
-1578 NTRLSLGLS
+1578 S
-1587 ADSYQEYDKVGVWV
+1587 AFAEYDVISFRV
-1601 YFAAT
+1601 YFVTTSETVKIGILGGSTGDTDPLLRTFPGNTWA
-1606 NTVTSS
+1606 TVTVDAETFFDLIGSKM
-1612 LFNDNAYKTTYA
+1612 LFPVNFNN
-1624 PNEWHLILVDRAA
+1624 PN
-1637 FIEKMTGSEK
+1637 
-1647 DLLALA
+1647 
-1653 FAVDGTNGSGNFPG
+1653 SGNHAG
-1667 LSEVRLGAIV
+1667 VTEVRLGAIV

-1685 TVPEGLYASEE
+1685 TVPEGLYAAEE
-1696 GTTKVVLTVNQD
+1696 GTTRVEITVNQD
-1708 ATDISAVIKD
+1708 ATDIFAVIKD
-1718 ANEKEQTC
+1718 ANDNEQACT
-1726 IVSGSTITA
+1726 VSDSTITA

-1741 YTFEITTN
+1741 YTFEITTS
-1749 DPRYTGKITSSF
+1749 DPRYTGKITGSF
-1761 TVESSIQ
+1761 NVESSIQ
-1768 IVTPELPTSGT
+1768 IVEPELPTSGT
-1779 ALEEF
+1779 ALQEF
-1784 TIPQAQ
+1784 TIPQAP

-1801 AICTAVFIPTY
+1801 ANCTAVFQPTY
-1812 NSDGTSGTGTTV
+1812 GTETPV

-1836 TITYTYE
+1836 TITYTYD
-1843 GALEKEFTVT
+1843 GALEKVFTVT

-1866 LRNNDVLADVSTYI
+1866 LRNNDVLADVKTNEGGCTITY
-1880 TDAGKSTKVSYN
+1880 D
-1892 EEGKYLVWTDV
+1892 EENQYLVWESAVGSNSAWRQLYV
-1903 NSSSSGAWPTLGVKF
+1903 NF
-1918 QTTQQALKNAGVA
+1918 RTTQDSLKGQGIKFVAMDVYYKTTAQSTKDVVGWLCGQQFKVGETSETQRIPCNA
-1931 YLKLDI
+1931 
-1937 YYQTTGSADPTGFF
+1937 
-1951 CNQKFQIGSTSVK
+1951 
-1964 TGADNIPR
+1964 
-1972 NSWYTVYIPVDYLT
+1972 WYTIYIPIEYMT
-1986 DEVLRG
+1986 NNVLN
-1992 QHSLIQTKFG
+1992 G
-2002 TAGNW
+2002 TSDLMQIIFEYNNNRFNYIEA
-2007 NFDNVQKV
+2007 VY
-2015 RLKGFVP
+2015 LKGFELVNDP
-2022 VTENEIPDG
+2022 RDTS
-2031 MFIDMGS
+2031 FIDLS
-2038 LGADSV
+2038 DDS
-2044 ADVFGSDYGTQLSY
+2044 ATNQFTKPSGTFNY
-2058 VAATDSER
+2058 VAATDTEN
-2066 AYLSWTAGESTLTTN
+2066 AYLSWKGSGTWQNLYFNPSVRPNCNVETT
-2081 WCNLKVK
+2081 
-2088 PLASFNAHDLYDYIA
+2088 YEYIA
-2103 VELYYVGEAD
+2103 VELYYVSSISGETDVTGYFLHGSYLIGNGNNGAD
-2113 KTISWFFLQGGCTA
+2113 MGLK
-2127 NTGSGNRLTTNEWI
+2127 TNEWV
-2141 TVYLPIEKYF
+2141 TVYLPVDVFYSSNAAA
-2151 GTPSGGSGYFMECM
+2151 GTGYLLQCSFNQAGSG
-2165 FDNAGHTHFPGI
+2165 HFPGVT
-2177 SEVRI
+2177 EVRI
-2182 GNIFFTNTAG
+2182 GNIYFTNENA
-2192 SSETDYVFTLN
+2192 

>member
-1 MKKKI
+1 MKRKI

-16 LFCFGLAA
+16 AFCFGLAA
-24 CKQKGVTL
+24 CKQKGILL
-32 KDFPETETQTV
+32 KDFPEAETQTV

-63 RLTFQVRTR
+63 RLNYKVRTG
-72 DDAAVPVFDDRF
+72 DDASVPVFDDRF

-104 QTSVITL
+104 QTSVVTL
-111 DVTDDTAPTISISKP
+111 EVTDDTAPTISISKP
-126 ENGSVGEEYT
+126 ENGSAGEEYE

-149 PEVTVKVY
+149 PEVTVRVY
-157 LIREGDCTEITSL
+157 LIREGERTEIASL
-170 SERGGRYYFTP
+170 SERDGRYYFTP

-195 TNGQSKTA
+195 SNGQSKTA
-203 TRSFNIDEP
+203 TRSFNVDEP
-212 VAEGEVFSPE
+212 VAEGEVFSPA

-228 QISFVAAGGVETDKL
+228 QIGFVAAGSVETNKL

-251 QAGSAYTG
+251 QEGAAYSGS
-259 RYLSVNGKDIGEN
+259 YLSVNGKDVGEN
-272 VWVDIHLTPRLAI
+272 VWVDIHLTPRLAV

-325 FAGNTWAKVSI
+325 FAGNTWAKLSV
-336 DADTFFDLI
+336 DAGTFFDLI
-345 DSKRLFTVN
+345 GSKRLFTVN

-359 SGNHAGVQEVRIGSV
+359 SGNHAGVTEVRIGSV

-385 VDAPA
+385 VDATA
-390 AETDKESEVT
+390 AETDEKSEVT
-400 LTVDTDAAFTA
+400 LTVDTDAAFAA
-411 RIEDH
+411 RIEDR

-425 EGNVVRANL
+425 EGNVVRASL

-443 TSEDSSYV
+443 TAEDSSYI
-451 GSFSGTFTVEG
+451 GSFNGMFTVEG

-470 AESGIAGKE
+470 AESGVAGEE

-484 ALISV
+484 ALVSV
-489 NGEVQEGI
+489 RGELQEGI
-497 RAECKA
+497 RAECEA

-514 ENVLG
+514 ETVSG

-534 YESAAPKTMT
+534 YEGAAPKTMT

-561 TATDSNIDSN
+561 TATGSNIDSN
-571 RSEQKFTAKPG
+571 RSEQKFTARPG
-582 DPSEEYT
+582 DPSAEYT
-589 GAYLE
+589 GSYLE

-622 IGVWVYFEAQGTVT
+622 IGVWVYFEAKGTVT

-663 FIEKMTAAPDLL
+663 FIEKITAAPDLL

-687 PNLTAA
+687 PDLTAA
-693 RLGAIVAVNALDE
+693 RLGAIVAVNALEE
-706 AVVEVGEAINY
+706 AVVEVDGTVDY

-724 ITVNGNASDLSAVIR
+724 ITVNGNASDLTAFIR
-739 NTSGKVYPCTVN
+739 NGSGRLYPCSVN

-765 YEISS
+765 YEITS
-770 SDPAYAGTLEGR
+770 SDPAYAGTLEGS
-782 FSVENRTQIVVLTG
+782 FSVENRTQIVVKTG
-796 SNYVAGQPCSAPGA
+796 SNYVAGQPCTVPGA
-810 YIAVDGKMQPDA
+810 YVTVDGEKLPGI
-822 SPSWT
+822 SPRRD
-827 AYFVSDLNGGRR
+827 AYFVSDLNGSSP
-839 QNVTG
+839 QSVND

-855 AEYSYYGAE
+855 AEYSYNGAE
-864 SRTVSVRI
+864 SRTISIRI
-872 RPAAATGNT
+872 RPAGASGNT

-926 WEDMYLALDLSAD
+926 WEDMYLALGLSAD
-939 AYSDYDKIGIWVY
+939 AYSDHDKIGIWVY
-952 AAADGNVNL
+952 AAAEGNVNL

-988 MEYMSGSGPKRLF
+988 MEHMSGSGPKRLF
-1001 PLQFGVAGAEN
+1001 PLQFGEAGAVN

-1019 RLGAIVALYAFD
+1019 RLG
-1031 EAEVTVNGTA
+1031 E
-1041 AADGNADISILV
+1041 
-1053 ENAKDITAVIKDAEG
+1053 
-1068 IEQTC
+1068 
-1073 SVNGRTIT
+1073 
-1081 AQLPAGV
+1081 
-1088 YTYEITTA
+1088 
-1096 DPAYTGTI
+1096 
-1104 TGSFTVESDAAQIV
+1104 
-1118 LPDALAG
+1118 
-1125 VAGEE
+1125 
-1130 YIIPDATVTIDGQ
+1130 
-1143 AQTEKAT
+1143 
-1150 FTATFVQALNGKPEE
+1150 
-1165 AISQSTFTPVTAGT
+1165 
-1179 LTIEYSYSG
+1179 
-1188 AVSKTLT
+1188 
-1195 VEIAPAEPKDN
+1195 
-1206 VIFDASTA
+1206 
-1214 TGSNLVSSNGIQVF
+1214 
-1228 EAKQS
+1228 
-1233 DGSYEG
+1233 
-1239 CYIRITAGATA
+1239 
-1250 WTNTRLSLGLSADS
+1250 
-1264 YQEYDK
+1264 
-1270 VGVWVYFAAT
+1270 
-1280 NTVTSSLFN
+1280 
-1289 DNAYKTTYAPNEWHL
+1289 
-1304 ILVDRAA
+1304 
-1311 FIEKMTGSEKDLLA
+1311 
-1325 LAFAVDG
+1325 
-1332 TNGSGNFPGL
+1332 
-1342 SEVRLGAIVALHSFD
+1342 IVALHSFD

-1363 SGTVDLGAEADV
+1363 RGTVDLGENAGV

-1389 ITDEHGGTTSH
+1389 ITDEQGGTTSH
-1400 SAANGTLTVHLP
+1400 SAANGTLTLQLP
-1412 VGNYTYEITTTDPYF
+1412 AGIYTYEITTADPAYT
-1427 IGTIEGTF
+1427 GKIEGTF
-1435 AVESKVKIVLPEA
+1435 AVESKVQIILPEA
-1448 ENGVAG
+1448 EDGVAG
-1454 EEYTIPEAT
+1454 EEYIIPEASVT
-1463 VTIDGVEKPDAEIGI
+1463 VDGETQTEKATFT
-1478 SATFVQGLNGAKEEN
+1478 ATFVQSLNGKAEE
-1493 VTGSFTPI
+1493 VISQSTFTPI

-1515 ASVTLTVEIAP
+1515 VPKTLTVEIAP
-1526 AEPKDNV
+1526 AKPKDNV
-1533 IFDASTATGS
+1533 IFDASTAT
-1543 NLVSSNGIQVFE
+1543 
-1555 AKQSDG
+1555 
-1561 SYEGCYIRI
+1561 
-1570 TAGATAWT
+1570 
-1578 NTRLSLGLS
+1578 
-1587 ADSYQEYDKVGVWV
+1587 ADN
-1601 YFAAT
+1601 F
-1606 NTVTSS
+1606 TS
-1612 LFNDNAYKTTYA
+1612 
-1624 PNEWHLILVDRAA
+1624 
-1637 FIEKMTGSEK
+1637 
-1647 DLLALA
+1647 
-1653 FAVDGTNGSGNFPG
+1653 TNGSLHTAVADPKGNYISIQPASGANVWSDLKLYIDDVSAFAEYDVISFRVYFVTTSKTVKIGILGGSTGDTDPLLRTFPG
-1667 LSEVRLGAIV
+1667 NTWANVTVDAKTFFNLIGSKTLFPVNFNNPSSGNHAGVTEVRLGAIV
-1677 GLYELDDV
+1677 ALYELDDA
-1685 TVPEGLYASEE
+1685 TVPEGLYAAEG
-1696 GTTKVVLTVNQD
+1696 GTTRIEIIVNED
-1708 ATDISAVIKD
+1708 ATNISAVIKD
-1718 ANEKEQTC
+1718 ANQIEQTC
-1726 IVSGSTITA
+1726 TVSGSTIA
-1735 ELPVGV
+1735 ADLPVGV
-1741 YTFEITTN
+1741 YTFEITTS
-1749 DPRYTGKITSSF
+1749 DPRYTGKITGSF

-1768 IVTPELPTSGT
+1768 IVTPILPTNGT

-1784 TIPQAQ
+1784 TIPHAQ

-1795 ELTENT
+1795 EPTDNT
-1801 AICTAVFIPTY
+1801 ANCTAVFKPTY
-1812 NSDGTSGTGTTV
+1812 GTETEV
-1824 SGTFTPS
+1824 SSTFTPS

-1843 GALEKEFTVT
+1843 GALKKVFTVT
-1853 IGRAAKPENVLLD
+1853 IGRAEKPEEVLLD

-1903 NSSSSGAWPTLGVKF
+1903 NSSSSGAWPTLGVNF

-1931 YLKLDI
+1931 YLKLDV

-1972 NSWYTVYIPVDYLT
+1972 NSWYTVYIPVEYLT

-2007 NFDNVQKV
+2007 NFDNVQEV

-2031 MFIDMGS
+2031 MFVDMGS

-2066 AYLSWTAGESTLTTN
+2066 AYLSWTAGENTLTTN

-2113 KTISWFFLQGGCTA
+2113 KTISWFFLDGGCTA

-2165 FDNAGHTHFPGI
+2165 FDNAGHAHFPGI

>member
-622 IGVWVYFEAQGTVT
+622 IGVWVYFEAQGTIT

-751 GNVITADLPIGVYR
+751 GNVITAELPIGVYR

-872 RPAAATGNT
+872 RPAEATENT

-902 EAKMSDDPV
+902 EAKTSDDAV

-926 WEDMYLALDLSAD
+926 WEDMYLALGLSAD

-1001 PLQFGVAGAEN
+1001 PLQFGVASAEN

-1041 AADGNADISILV
+1041 AAGGKADVSILV

-1068 IEQTC
+1068 IKQTC

-1088 YTYEITTA
+1088 YTYEIATA

-1118 LPDALAG
+1118 LPDAPAG

-1130 YIIPDATVTIDGQ
+1130 YIIPDATVTIDGET
-1143 AQTEKAT
+1143 QTEKAT
-1150 FTATFVQALNGKPEE
+1150 FKATFVQALNGKAEE
-1165 AISQSTFTPVTAGT
+1165 VISKKTFTPVTAGT

-1188 AVSKTLT
+1188 AVPKTLT

-1228 EAKQS
+1228 EAKQG
-1233 DGSYEG
+1233 DESYEG
-1239 CYIRITAGATA
+1239 SYIRITAGATA

-1332 TNGSGNFPGL
+1332 KDGSANFPGL
-1342 SEVRLGAIVALHSFD
+1342 TEVRLGAIVALHSFD

-1389 ITDEHGGTTSH
+1389 ITDENDETKTYA
-1400 SAANGTLTVHLP
+1400 AANGTVTVQLP
-1412 VGNYTYEITTTDPYF
+1412 VGNYTYEITMADPTYT
-1427 IGTIEGTF
+1427 GTIEGTF

-1448 ENGVAG
+1448 EDGVAG

-1463 VTIDGVEKPDAEIGI
+1463 VTIDGQAQTEKATFT
-1478 SATFVQGLNGAKEEN
+1478 ATFVQGLNGAKEEN

-1501 TAGTLTIVYSYEGA
+1501 TAGTLTIVYSYDGA

-1526 AEPKDNV
+1526 AGPKDNV
-1533 IFDASTATGS
+1533 IFDASTATADNFTSTSGSLHTAVADGEGNYISIKPASNTNVWS
-1543 NLVSSNGIQVFE
+1543 NLELHIGDVSAF
-1555 AKQSDG
+1555 A
-1561 SYEGCYIRI
+1561 
-1570 TAGATAWT
+1570 
-1578 NTRLSLGLS
+1578 
-1587 ADSYQEYDKVGVWV
+1587 EYDVISFRV
-1601 YFAAT
+1601 YF
-1606 NTVTSS
+1606 VTSS
-1612 LFNDNAYKTTYA
+1612 ETVKIGILGGSTGDTDPLLRTFPGNTWANVTVDAETFFSLIGSKMLFPVNFNN
-1624 PNEWHLILVDRAA
+1624 PN
-1637 FIEKMTGSEK
+1637 
-1647 DLLALA
+1647 
-1653 FAVDGTNGSGNFPG
+1653 SGNHAG
-1667 LSEVRLGAIV
+1667 VTEVRLGAIV
-1677 GLYELDDV
+1677 GLYELDDA
-1685 TVPEGLYASEE
+1685 TVPEGLYAAEE
-1696 GTTKVVLTVNQD
+1696 GTTWVEITVNQD
-1708 ATDISAVIKD
+1708 ATDIFAVIKD
-1718 ANEKEQTC
+1718 AYDNEQTC
-1726 IVSGSTITA
+1726 TVSGSTITA

-1741 YTFEITTN
+1741 YTFEITTS
-1749 DPRYTGKITSSF
+1749 DPRYTGKITGSF

-1768 IVTPELPTSGT
+1768 IVTPQLPISGT
-1779 ALEEF
+1779 ALEAF

-1795 ELTENT
+1795 ELTEKT
-1801 AICTAVFIPTY
+1801 ATCTAVFKPTY
-1812 NSDGTSGTGTTV
+1812 NSDGTPGTETPV
-1824 SGTFTPS
+1824 SSTFTPS

-1836 TITYTYE
+1836 TITYTYD
-1843 GALEKEFTVT
+1843 GALEKVFTVT

-1903 NSSSSGAWPTLGVKF
+1903 NSSSSGAWPTLGVNF

-1931 YLKLDI
+1931 YLKLDV

-2007 NFDNVQKV
+2007 NFDNVQEV

>member
-1 MKKKI
+1 MR
-6 ALLLSLLAAV
+6 LL
-16 LFCFGLAA
+16 
-24 CKQKGVTL
+24 
-32 KDFPETETQTV
+32 
-43 ALGSVYELKT
+43 
-53 QAEGEDGNTY
+53 
-63 RLTFQVRTR
+63 
-72 DDAAVPVFDDRF
+72 
-84 DVTDIGGY
+84 
-92 VITYTAVTDGVT
+92 
-104 QTSVITL
+104 
-111 DVTDDTAPTISISKP
+111 
-126 ENGSVGEEYT
+126 
-136 LPVITV
+136 
-142 SDLAGTS
+142 
-149 PEVTVKVY
+149 
-157 LIREGDCTEITSL
+157 
-170 SERGGRYYFTP
+170 
-181 ESVGTYEIEVTAVK
+181 
-195 TNGQSKTA
+195 
-203 TRSFNIDEP
+203 
-212 VAEGEVFSPE
+212 
-222 VVSPES
+222 
-228 QISFVAAGGVETDKL
+228 
-243 IVETAEET
+243 
-251 QAGSAYTG
+251 
-259 RYLSVNGKDIGEN
+259 
-272 VWVDIHLTPRLAI
+272 
-285 EDYADFDVVEFWVY
+285 
-299 FQTTSDRVKIG
+299 
-310 ILGGSTAASDPLLRE
+310 
-325 FAGNTWAKVSI
+325 
-336 DADTFFDLI
+336 
-345 DSKRLFTVN
+345 
-354 FNNPA
+354 
-359 SGNHAGVQEVRIGSV
+359 
-374 TAKYAFAPAVT
+374 PAVT

-411 RIEDH
+411 RIQDQ
-416 AGNEVPCTV
+416 AGGRSALRRRGKRRP
-425 EGNVVRANL
+425 GNL

-443 TSEDSSYV
+443 TSEDRSYI

-470 AESGIAGKE
+470 AEGGIAGKE

-489 NGEVQEGI
+489 NGELQEGI

-534 YESAAPKTMT
+534 YEGAAPKTMT

-615 SYKEYEK
+615 SYKDYQK

-636 HSLFNDNAYKT
+636 HSLFNDNAYKK

-810 YIAVDGKMQPDA
+810 YITVDGKMQPDA

-872 RPAAATGNT
+872 RPAEATGNT
-881 VYSPAM
+881 VYSPTT

-902 EAKMSDDPV
+902 EAKTSDDAV

-926 WEDMYLALDLSAD
+926 WEDMYLALGLSAD

-1001 PLQFGVAGAEN
+1001 PLQFGVASAEN

-1041 AADGNADISILV
+1041 AAGGKADISILV

-1096 DPAYTGTI
+1096 DPAYTGAI

-1118 LPDALAG
+1118 LPEAPAG
-1125 VAGEE
+1125 LAGEE
-1130 YIIPDATVTIDGQ
+1130 YTIPDATVTIDGQ

-1150 FTATFVQALNGKPEE
+1150 FTATFVQALNGKAEE

-1188 AVSKTLT
+1188 AVPKTLT

-1214 TGSNLVSSNGIQVF
+1214 TGSNLISSNGIQVF
-1228 EAKQS
+1228 EAKQG
-1233 DGSYEG
+1233 DESYEG
-1239 CYIRITAGATA
+1239 SYIRITAGATAWTNTRLSLGLSADSYQEYDKVGVWVYFAATNTVTSSLFNDNAYKTTYAPNEWHLILVDRAAFLEKMTGSEKDLLALAFAVDGKDGSANFPGLTEVRLGAIVALHSFDEAEVSVSGTVDLGENADVTFTIGEEASDITVKITDEHGGTTSHSAANGTLTVQLPVGNYTYEITTTDPYFTGTIEGTFAVESKVKIVLPEAEDGVAGEEYTIPDATVTIDGVEKPDAEIGISATFVQGLNGAKEENVTGSFTPITAGTLTIVYSYEGAASVTLTVEIAPAEPKDNVIFDASTATGSNLISSNGIQVFEAKQGDESYEGSYIRITAGATA

-1332 TNGSGNFPGL
+1332 KDGSANFPGL
-1342 SEVRLGAIVALHSFD
+1342 
-1357 EAEVSV
+1357 
-1363 SGTVDLGAEADV
+1363 T
-1375 TFTIGEEASDITVK
+1375 
-1389 ITDEHGGTTSH
+1389 
-1400 SAANGTLTVHLP
+1400 
-1412 VGNYTYEITTTDPYF
+1412 
-1427 IGTIEGTF
+1427 
-1435 AVESKVKIVLPEA
+1435 
-1448 ENGVAG
+1448 
-1454 EEYTIPEAT
+1454 
-1463 VTIDGVEKPDAEIGI
+1463 
-1478 SATFVQGLNGAKEEN
+1478 
-1493 VTGSFTPI
+1493 
-1501 TAGTLTIVYSYEGA
+1501 
-1515 ASVTLTVEIAP
+1515 
-1526 AEPKDNV
+1526 
-1533 IFDASTATGS
+1533 
-1543 NLVSSNGIQVFE
+1543 
-1555 AKQSDG
+1555 
-1561 SYEGCYIRI
+1561 
-1570 TAGATAWT
+1570 
-1578 NTRLSLGLS
+1578 
-1587 ADSYQEYDKVGVWV
+1587 
-1601 YFAAT
+1601 
-1606 NTVTSS
+1606 
-1612 LFNDNAYKTTYA
+1612 
-1624 PNEWHLILVDRAA
+1624 
-1637 FIEKMTGSEK
+1637 
-1647 DLLALA
+1647 
-1653 FAVDGTNGSGNFPG
+1653 
-1667 LSEVRLGAIV
+1667 EVRLGAIV
-1677 GLYELDDV
+1677 GLYELDDA
-1685 TVPEGLYASEE
+1685 TVPGGLYAAEG
-1696 GTTKVVLTVNQD
+1696 GTTEVVLTVNQD
-1708 ATDISAVIKD
+1708 AAGIFAVIENAD
-1718 ANEKEQTC
+1718 GDEQACT
-1726 IVSGSTITA
+1726 VSGSTITA

-1741 YTFEITTN
+1741 YTFEITTS
-1749 DPRYTGKITSSF
+1749 DPRYTGKITGSF

-1768 IVTPELPTSGT
+1768 IVTPQLPISGT
-1779 ALEEF
+1779 ALEAF

-1795 ELTENT
+1795 ELTEKT
-1801 AICTAVFIPTY
+1801 ATCTAVFKPTY
-1812 NSDGTSGTGTTV
+1812 NSDGTPGTETPV

-1836 TITYTYE
+1836 TITYTYD
-1843 GALEKEFTVT
+1843 GALAKVFTVT

-1903 NSSSSGAWPTLGVKF
+1903 NSSSSGAWPTLGVNF

-1931 YLKLDI
+1931 YLKLDV

-2007 NFDNVQKV
+2007 NFDNVQEV

-2022 VTENEIPDG
+2022 ITEDEIPDG
-2031 MFIDMGS
+2031 MFVDMGS

-2165 FDNAGHTHFPGI
+2165 FGNAGHTHFPGI

-2182 GNIFFTNTAG
+2182 GNIFFTNTAD

>member
-24 CKQKGVTL
+24 CKQKGVIL

-126 ENGSVGEEYT
+126 ENGSVGEEYA

-157 LIREGDCTEITSL
+157 LIREGERTEITSL

-228 QISFVAAGGVETDKL
+228 QIGFVAAGGVETDKL

-325 FAGNTWAKVSI
+325 FAGNTWAKVSV

-390 AETDKESEVT
+390 ADTDEESAVT

-411 RIEDH
+411 RIQDQ
-416 AGNEVPCTV
+416 AGKEVPCTI
-425 EGNVVRANL
+425 EGNVVRAIL

-470 AESGIAGKE
+470 AEGGIAGKE

-484 ALISV
+484 ALISI
-489 NGEVQEGI
+489 NGELQDGI

-534 YESAAPKTMT
+534 YEGAAPKTMT

-589 GAYLE
+589 GAYLK

-622 IGVWVYFEAQGTVT
+622 IGVWVYFEAQGTIT

-765 YEISS
+765 YEITS
-770 SDPAYAGTLEGR
+770 SDPSYAGTLEGR

-872 RPAAATGNT
+872 RPAEATGNT

-902 EAKMSDDPV
+902 EAKMNDDEA

-926 WEDMYLALDLSAD
+926 WEDMYLALGLSAD

-952 AAADGNVNL
+952 AEADGNVNL

-1019 RLGAIVALYAFD
+1019 RLGAIVALHAFD
-1031 EAEVTVNGTA
+1031 EAEVSVNGTA
-1041 AADGNADISILV
+1041 AAGGNADISILV
-1053 ENAKDITAVIKDAEG
+1053 ENAKDITAVIKNAEG

-1118 LPDALAG
+1118 LPEAPAG

-1130 YIIPDATVTIDGQ
+1130 YIIPDATVTIDGET
-1143 AQTEKAT
+1143 QTEKAT
-1150 FTATFVQALNGKPEE
+1150 FKATFVQALNGKAEE
-1165 AISQSTFTPVTAGT
+1165 VISEKTFTPVTAGT
-1179 LTIEYSYSG
+1179 LTVEYSYRD

-1195 VEIAPAEPKDN
+1195 AEIAPAEPKDN
-1206 VIFDASTA
+1206 VIFDPSTA
-1214 TGSNLVSSNGIQVF
+1214 TTSNLISSNGIQVF

-1239 CYIRITAGATA
+1239 SYIRITAGATA
-1250 WTNTRLSLGLSADS
+1250 WTNTRLSLGLSANS
-1264 YQEYDK
+1264 YAEYDK
-1270 VGVWVYFAAT
+1270 VGVWVYFEAT
-1280 NTVTSSLFN
+1280 GTVTSSLFN
-1289 DNAYKTTYAPNEWHL
+1289 DNAYKTTYAPNVWHL

-1311 FIEKMTGSEKDLLA
+1311 FIEKMTGSQKDLLA

-1363 SGTVDLGAEADV
+1363 SGTVDLGENADV
-1375 TFTIGEEASDITVK
+1375 TFTIGEEASDITVR
-1389 ITDEHGGTTSH
+1389 ITDENGETKTYT
-1400 SAANGTLTVHLP
+1400 AANGTVTAQLP
-1412 VGNYTYEITTTDPYF
+1412 VGNYTYEITTADPTYT
-1427 IGTIEGTF
+1427 GTIEGTF
-1435 AVESKVKIVLPEA
+1435 AVESKVKIVLSEA
-1448 ENGVAG
+1448 EDGVAG
-1454 EEYTIPEAT
+1454 EEYTIPDAT

-1478 SATFVQGLNGAKEEN
+1478 SATFVQALNGKAEE
-1493 VTGSFTPI
+1493 VISQSTFTPI
-1501 TAGTLTIVYSYEGA
+1501 TAGTLTIVYSYDGA

-1533 IFDASTATGS
+1533 IFDVSTATGS
-1543 NLVSSNGIQVFE
+1543 NLISNNGIQVFE
-1555 AKQSDG
+1555 AVQGDD
-1561 SYEGCYIRI
+1561 SYGGPYIRI
-1570 TAGATAWT
+1570 TASAQGWT
-1578 NTRLSLGLS
+1578 NTRLKLGLS
-1587 ADSYQEYDKVGVWV
+1587 TDSYQEYDKIGVWV
-1601 YFAAT
+1601 YFNAT
-1606 NTVTSS
+1606 GSVLHS
-1612 LFNDNAYKTTYA
+1612 LFNYSSYQMTLAA
-1624 PNEWHLILVDRAA
+1624 NEWHLLLADRDD
-1637 FIEKMTGSEK
+1637 FIWEMADSDG
-1647 DLLALA
+1647 DLLPLN
-1653 FAVDGTNGSGNFPG
+1653 FGGSANFPG
-1667 LSEVRLGAIV
+1667 LTEVRLGAIV

-1685 TVPEGLYASEE
+1685 TVPEGLYAAVG
-1696 GTTKVVLTVNQD
+1696 GTTEVVLTVNQD
-1708 ATDISAVIKD
+1708 ATDIFAVIENAD
-1718 ANEKEQTC
+1718 GIEQTC

-1735 ELPVGV
+1735 KLPVGV
-1741 YTFEITTN
+1741 YTFEITTS
-1749 DPRYTGKITSSF
+1749 DPRYTGKITGSF

-1768 IVTPELPTSGT
+1768 IVEPELPTSGT
-1779 ALEEF
+1779 ALKAF

-1795 ELTENT
+1795 ELTEKT
-1801 AICTAVFIPTY
+1801 ADCTAVFKPTY
-1812 NSDGTSGTGTTV
+1812 NSDGTAGTETTV

-1843 GALEKEFTVT
+1843 GALEKVFTVT
-1853 IGRAAKPENVLLD
+1853 IGRAEKTENVLLD
-1866 LRNNDVLADVSTYI
+1866 LRNNDVLADVKTNEGGCTITYDEENQYLVWESAVGSNSAWRQLYVNFRTTQDSLKGQGIKFVAMDVYYKTTAQSTKDVVGWLCGQQFKVGETSETQRIPRNAWYTIYI
-1880 TDAGKSTKVSYN
+1880 PIEYMTNNVLKGTSDLMQIIFEYNNNRFNYIEAVYLKGFELVKEAETTITFYDPAQDGTNNVKVEQAGGKLSVATDETGKAYLSWVGVGGWDKLVIANHYPNYNAFDVYEYVAVEVFYNAPNSTKV
-1892 EEGKYLVWTDV
+1892 V
-1903 NSSSSGAWPTLGVKF
+1903 SGYF
-1918 QTTQQALKNAGVA
+1918 AG
-1931 YLKLDI
+1931 
-1937 YYQTTGSADPTGFF
+1937 ADYT
-1951 CNQKFQIGSTSVK
+1951 IGSNNT
-1964 TGADNIPR
+1964 ADDIGLAVNQ
-1972 NSWYTVYIPVDYLT
+1972 WVTVYIPIDTFYSSGAVKGNAVGDYLI
-1986 DEVLRG
+1986 
-1992 QHSLIQTKFG
+1992 SC
-2002 TAGNW
+2002 
-2007 NFDNVQKV
+2007 
-2015 RLKGFVP
+2015 GF
-2022 VTENEIPDG
+2022 
-2031 MFIDMGS
+2031 
-2038 LGADSV
+2038 
-2044 ADVFGSDYGTQLSY
+2044 
-2058 VAATDSER
+2058 
-2066 AYLSWTAGESTLTTN
+2066 TN
-2081 WCNLKVK
+2081 
-2088 PLASFNAHDLYDYIA
+2088 
-2103 VELYYVGEAD
+2103 
-2113 KTISWFFLQGGCTA
+2113 GG
-2127 NTGSGNRLTTNEWI
+2127 
-2141 TVYLPIEKYF
+2141 
-2151 GTPSGGSGYFMECM
+2151 
-2165 FDNAGHTHFPGI
+2165 HFPGVT
-2177 SEVRI
+2177 EVRI
-2182 GNIFFTNTAG
+2182 GNIYFTNENA
-2192 SSETDYVFTLN
+2192 

>member
-24 CKQKGVTL
+24 CKQKGVIL

-104 QTSVITL
+104 QTSVVTL

-126 ENGSVGEEYT
+126 ENGSVGEEYE

-157 LIREGDCTEITSL
+157 LIREGERTEITSL

-325 FAGNTWAKVSI
+325 FAGNTWAKVSV

-400 LTVDTDAAFTA
+400 LTVDTAASFTA
-411 RIEDH
+411 RIQDQ
-416 AGNEVPCTV
+416 AGEEVPCTV
-425 EGNVVRANL
+425 EGNVVRAIL

-534 YESAAPKTMT
+534 YEGAAPKTMT

-622 IGVWVYFEAQGTVT
+622 IGVWVYFEAQGTIT

-872 RPAAATGNT
+872 RPAEATENT

-926 WEDMYLALDLSAD
+926 WEDMYLALGLSAD

-1001 PLQFGVAGAEN
+1001 PLQFGVASAEN

-1053 ENAKDITAVIKDAEG
+1053 ENAKDITAVIKNAEG
-1068 IEQTC
+1068 IKQTC

-1118 LPDALAG
+1118 LPDAPAG

-1130 YIIPDATVTIDGQ
+1130 YIIPDATVTIDGET
-1143 AQTEKAT
+1143 QTEKAT
-1150 FTATFVQALNGKPEE
+1150 FKATFVQALNGKAEE
-1165 AISQSTFTPVTAGT
+1165 VISKKTFTPVTAGT

-1188 AVSKTLT
+1188 AVPKTLT

-1228 EAKQS
+1228 EAKQG
-1233 DGSYEG
+1233 DESYEG
-1239 CYIRITAGATA
+1239 SYIRITAGATA

-1332 TNGSGNFPGL
+1332 KDGSANFPGL
-1342 SEVRLGAIVALHSFD
+1342 TEVRLGAIVALHSFD

-1389 ITDEHGGTTSH
+1389 ITDENDETKTYA
-1400 SAANGTLTVHLP
+1400 AANGTVTVQLP
-1412 VGNYTYEITTTDPYF
+1412 VGNYTYEITMADPTYT
-1427 IGTIEGTF
+1427 GTIEGTF

-1448 ENGVAG
+1448 EDGVAG

-1463 VTIDGVEKPDAEIGI
+1463 VTIDGQAQTEKATFT
-1478 SATFVQGLNGAKEEN
+1478 ATFVQGLNGAKEEN

-1501 TAGTLTIVYSYEGA
+1501 TAGTLTIVYSYDGA

-1526 AEPKDNV
+1526 AGPKDNV
-1533 IFDASTATGS
+1533 IFDASTATADNFTSTSGSLHTAVADGEGNYISIKPASNTNVWS
-1543 NLVSSNGIQVFE
+1543 NLELHIGDVSAF
-1555 AKQSDG
+1555 A
-1561 SYEGCYIRI
+1561 
-1570 TAGATAWT
+1570 
-1578 NTRLSLGLS
+1578 
-1587 ADSYQEYDKVGVWV
+1587 EYDVISFRV
-1601 YFAAT
+1601 YF
-1606 NTVTSS
+1606 VTSS
-1612 LFNDNAYKTTYA
+1612 ETVKIGILGGSTGDTDPLLRTFPGNTWANVTVDAETFFSLIGSKMLFPVNFNN
-1624 PNEWHLILVDRAA
+1624 PN
-1637 FIEKMTGSEK
+1637 
-1647 DLLALA
+1647 
-1653 FAVDGTNGSGNFPG
+1653 SGNHAG
-1667 LSEVRLGAIV
+1667 VTEVRLGAIV
-1677 GLYELDDV
+1677 GLYELDDA
-1685 TVPEGLYASEE
+1685 TVPEGLYAAEE
-1696 GTTKVVLTVNQD
+1696 GTTWVEITVNQD
-1708 ATDISAVIKD
+1708 ATDIFAVIKD
-1718 ANEKEQTC
+1718 ANDNEQACT
-1726 IVSGSTITA
+1726 VSDSTITA

-1741 YTFEITTN
+1741 YTFEITTS
-1749 DPRYTGKITSSF
+1749 DPRYTGKITGSF

-1768 IVTPELPTSGT
+1768 IVEPELPTSGT

-1784 TIPQAQ
+1784 TIPQAP

-1795 ELTENT
+1795 ELTEKT
-1801 AICTAVFIPTY
+1801 ADCTAVFKPTY
-1812 NSDGTSGTGTTV
+1812 NSDGTPGTETPV
-1824 SGTFTPS
+1824 SSTFTPS

-1836 TITYTYE
+1836 TITYTYD
-1843 GALEKEFTVT
+1843 GALEKVFTVT

-1903 NSSSSGAWPTLGVKF
+1903 NSSSSGAWPTLGVNF

-2007 NFDNVQKV
+2007 NFDNVQEV

-2113 KTISWFFLQGGCTA
+2113 KTISWFFLQGSCTA

-2165 FDNAGHTHFPGI
+2165 FDNAGHAHFPGI

>member
-16 LFCFGLAA
+16 AFCFGLAA
-24 CKQKGVTL
+24 CKQKGVIL
-32 KDFPETETQTV
+32 KDFPEAETQTV

-92 VITYTAVTDGVT
+92 VVTYTAVTDGVT
-104 QTSVITL
+104 QTSVVTL
-111 DVTDDTAPTISISKP
+111 DVMDDTAPTISISKP
-126 ENGSVGEEYT
+126 ENGSVGEEYE

-157 LIREGDCTEITSL
+157 LIREGERTEITSL

-212 VAEGEVFSPE
+212 VAESEVFSPE

-228 QISFVAAGGVETDKL
+228 QIGFVAAGGVETDKL

-325 FAGNTWAKVSI
+325 FAGNTWAKVSV

-390 AETDKESEVT
+390 ADTDKESEVT
-400 LTVDTDAAFTA
+400 LTVDTAASFTA
-411 RIEDH
+411 RIQDQ
-416 AGNEVPCTV
+416 AGEEVPCTV
-425 EGNVVRANL
+425 EGNVVRAIL

-443 TSEDSSYV
+443 IPEDSSYV

-534 YESAAPKTMT
+534 YEGAAPKTMT

-615 SYKEYEK
+615 SYKDYQK
-622 IGVWVYFEAQGTVT
+622 IGVWVYFEAQGTIT

-872 RPAAATGNT
+872 RPAEATGNT
-881 VYSPAM
+881 VYSPAT

-926 WEDMYLALDLSAD
+926 WEDMYLALGLSAD

-1001 PLQFGVAGAEN
+1001 PLQFGVASTEN

-1053 ENAKDITAVIKDAEG
+1053 ENAKDITAVIKNAEG
-1068 IEQTC
+1068 IKQTC

-1118 LPDALAG
+1118 LPDAPAG

-1130 YIIPDATVTIDGQ
+1130 YIIPDATVTIDGET
-1143 AQTEKAT
+1143 QTEKAT
-1150 FTATFVQALNGKPEE
+1150 FKATFVQALNGKAEE

-1179 LTIEYSYSG
+1179 LTVEYSYSG

-1214 TGSNLVSSNGIQVF
+1214 TGSNLISSNGIQVF
-1228 EAKQS
+1228 EAKQG
-1233 DGSYEG
+1233 DESYEG
-1239 CYIRITAGATA
+1239 SYIRITAGATA

-1332 TNGSGNFPGL
+1332 KDGSANFPGL
-1342 SEVRLGAIVALHSFD
+1342 TEVRLGAIVALHSFD

-1400 SAANGTLTVHLP
+1400 SAANGTLTVQLP
-1412 VGNYTYEITTTDPYF
+1412 VGNYTYEITTADPTYT
-1427 IGTIEGTF
+1427 GTIEGTF

-1448 ENGVAG
+1448 EDGVAG

-1463 VTIDGVEKPDAEIGI
+1463 VTIDGQAQTEKATFT
-1478 SATFVQGLNGAKEEN
+1478 ATFVQGLNGAKEEN

-1501 TAGTLTIVYSYEGA
+1501 TAGTLTIVYSYDGA

-1526 AEPKDNV
+1526 AGPKDNV
-1533 IFDASTATGS
+1533 IFDASTATADNFTSTSGSLHTAVADGEGNYISIKPASNTNVWS
-1543 NLVSSNGIQVFE
+1543 NLELHIGDVSAF
-1555 AKQSDG
+1555 A
-1561 SYEGCYIRI
+1561 
-1570 TAGATAWT
+1570 
-1578 NTRLSLGLS
+1578 
-1587 ADSYQEYDKVGVWV
+1587 EYDVISFRV
-1601 YFAAT
+1601 YF
-1606 NTVTSS
+1606 VTSS
-1612 LFNDNAYKTTYA
+1612 ETVKIGILGGSTGDTDPLLRTFPGNTWANVTVDAETFFSLIGSKMLFPVNFNN
-1624 PNEWHLILVDRAA
+1624 PN
-1637 FIEKMTGSEK
+1637 
-1647 DLLALA
+1647 
-1653 FAVDGTNGSGNFPG
+1653 SGNHAG
-1667 LSEVRLGAIV
+1667 VTEVRLGAIV
-1677 GLYELDDV
+1677 GLYELDDA
-1685 TVPEGLYASEE
+1685 TVPEGLYAAEE
-1696 GTTKVVLTVNQD
+1696 GTTWVEITVNQD
-1708 ATDISAVIKD
+1708 ATDIFAVIKD
-1718 ANEKEQTC
+1718 ANDNEQACT
-1726 IVSGSTITA
+1726 VSDSTITA

-1741 YTFEITTN
+1741 YTFEITTS
-1749 DPRYTGKITSSF
+1749 DPRYTGKITGSF

-1768 IVTPELPTSGT
+1768 IVEPELPTSGT

-1784 TIPQAQ
+1784 TIPQAP

-1795 ELTENT
+1795 ELTEKT
-1801 AICTAVFIPTY
+1801 ADCTAVFKPTY
-1812 NSDGTSGTGTTV
+1812 NSDGTPGTETPV
-1824 SGTFTPS
+1824 SSTFTPS

-1836 TITYTYE
+1836 TITYTYD
-1843 GALEKEFTVT
+1843 GALEKVFTVT

-1903 NSSSSGAWPTLGVKF
+1903 NSSSSGAWPTLGVNF

-2007 NFDNVQKV
+2007 NFDNVQEV

-2113 KTISWFFLQGGCTA
+2113 KTISWFFLQGSCTA

-2165 FDNAGHTHFPGI
+2165 FDNAGHAHFPGI

>member
-104 QTSVITL
+104 QTSVVTL

-126 ENGSVGEEYT
+126 ENGSVGEEYE

-157 LIREGDCTEITSL
+157 LIREGERTEITSL

-622 IGVWVYFEAQGTVT
+622 IGVWVYFEAQGTIT

-751 GNVITADLPIGVYR
+751 GNVITAELPIGVYR

-872 RPAAATGNT
+872 RPAEATENT

-902 EAKMSDDPV
+902 EAKTSDDAV

-926 WEDMYLALDLSAD
+926 WEDMYLALGLSAD

-1001 PLQFGVAGAEN
+1001 PLQFGVASAEN

-1053 ENAKDITAVIKDAEG
+1053 ENAKDITAVIKNAEG
-1068 IEQTC
+1068 IKQTC

-1118 LPDALAG
+1118 LPDAPAG

-1130 YIIPDATVTIDGQ
+1130 YIIPDATVTIDGET
-1143 AQTEKAT
+1143 QTEKAT
-1150 FTATFVQALNGKPEE
+1150 FKATFVQALNGKAEE
-1165 AISQSTFTPVTAGT
+1165 VISKKTFTPVTAGT

-1188 AVSKTLT
+1188 AVPKTLT

-1228 EAKQS
+1228 EAKQG
-1233 DGSYEG
+1233 DESYEG
-1239 CYIRITAGATA
+1239 SYIRITAGATA

-1332 TNGSGNFPGL
+1332 KDGSANFPGL
-1342 SEVRLGAIVALHSFD
+1342 TEVRLGAIVALHSFD

-1389 ITDEHGGTTSH
+1389 ITDENDETKTYA
-1400 SAANGTLTVHLP
+1400 AANGTVTVQLP
-1412 VGNYTYEITTTDPYF
+1412 VGNYTYEITMADPTYT
-1427 IGTIEGTF
+1427 GTIEGTF

-1448 ENGVAG
+1448 EDGVAG

-1463 VTIDGVEKPDAEIGI
+1463 VTIDGQAQTEKATFT
-1478 SATFVQGLNGAKEEN
+1478 ATFVQGLNGAKEEN

-1501 TAGTLTIVYSYEGA
+1501 TAGTLTIVYSYDGA

-1526 AEPKDNV
+1526 AGPKDNV
-1533 IFDASTATGS
+1533 IFDASTATADNFTSTSGSLHTAVADGEGNYISIKPASNTNVWS
-1543 NLVSSNGIQVFE
+1543 NLELHIGDVSAF
-1555 AKQSDG
+1555 A
-1561 SYEGCYIRI
+1561 
-1570 TAGATAWT
+1570 
-1578 NTRLSLGLS
+1578 
-1587 ADSYQEYDKVGVWV
+1587 EYDVISFRV
-1601 YFAAT
+1601 YF
-1606 NTVTSS
+1606 VTSS
-1612 LFNDNAYKTTYA
+1612 ETVKIGILGGSTGDTDPLLRTFPGNTWANVTVDAETFFSLIGSKMLFPVNFNN
-1624 PNEWHLILVDRAA
+1624 PN
-1637 FIEKMTGSEK
+1637 
-1647 DLLALA
+1647 
-1653 FAVDGTNGSGNFPG
+1653 SGNHAG
-1667 LSEVRLGAIV
+1667 VTEVRLGAIV
-1677 GLYELDDV
+1677 GLYELDDA
-1685 TVPEGLYASEE
+1685 TVPEGLYAAEE
-1696 GTTKVVLTVNQD
+1696 GTTWVEITVNQD
-1708 ATDISAVIKD
+1708 ATDIFAVIKD
-1718 ANEKEQTC
+1718 AYDNEQTC
-1726 IVSGSTITA
+1726 TVSGSTITA

-1741 YTFEITTN
+1741 YTFEITTS
-1749 DPRYTGKITSSF
+1749 DPRYTGKITGSF

-1768 IVTPELPTSGT
+1768 IVTPQLPISGT
-1779 ALEEF
+1779 ALEAF

-1795 ELTENT
+1795 ELTEKT
-1801 AICTAVFIPTY
+1801 ATCTAVFKPTY
-1812 NSDGTSGTGTTV
+1812 NSDGTPGTETPV
-1824 SGTFTPS
+1824 SSTFTPS

-1836 TITYTYE
+1836 TITYTYD
-1843 GALEKEFTVT
+1843 GALEKVFTVT

-1903 NSSSSGAWPTLGVKF
+1903 NSSSSGAWPTLGVNF

-1931 YLKLDI
+1931 YLKLDV

-2007 NFDNVQKV
+2007 NFDNVQEV

>member
-32 KDFPETETQTV
+32 KDFPEAETQTV

-72 DDAAVPVFDDRF
+72 DDTAVPVFDDRF

-104 QTSVITL
+104 QTSVVTL
-111 DVTDDTAPTISISKP
+111 DVKDDTAPTISISKP
-126 ENGSVGEEYT
+126 ENGSVGEEYE

-157 LIREGDCTEITSL
+157 LIREGERTEITSL

-212 VAEGEVFSPE
+212 VAEGEVFSPD

-228 QISFVAAGGVETDKL
+228 QIGFVAAGGVETDKL

-285 EDYADFDVVEFWVY
+285 EDYTDFDVVEFWVY

-325 FAGNTWAKVSI
+325 FAGNTWAKVSV

-359 SGNHAGVQEVRIGSV
+359 SGNHAGVQEVRIGSI

-390 AETDKESEVT
+390 ADTDEESAVT

-622 IGVWVYFEAQGTVT
+622 IGVWVYFEAQGTIT

-751 GNVITADLPIGVYR
+751 GNVITAELPIGVYR
-765 YEISS
+765 YEITS

-810 YIAVDGKMQPDA
+810 YITVDGKMQPDA

-872 RPAAATGNT
+872 RPAEATGNT
-881 VYSPAM
+881 VYSPAT

-902 EAKMSDDPV
+902 EAKTSDDAV

-926 WEDMYLALDLSAD
+926 WEDMYLALGLSAD

-1053 ENAKDITAVIKDAEG
+1053 ENAKDITAVIKNAEG
-1068 IEQTC
+1068 IKQTC

-1118 LPDALAG
+1118 LPEAEEG

-1130 YIIPDATVTIDGQ
+1130 YTIPDATVTIDGQ

-1150 FTATFVQALNGKPEE
+1150 FKATFVQALNGKAEE
-1165 AISQSTFTPVTAGT
+1165 IISQSTFTPVTAGT
-1179 LTIEYSYSG
+1179 LTVEYSYSG

-1195 VEIAPAEPKDN
+1195 VEIAPAEPKGN
-1206 VIFDASTA
+1206 VIFDATTA
-1214 TGSNLVSSNGIQVF
+1214 TGSNLISSNGIQVF
-1228 EAKQS
+1228 EAKQG
-1233 DGSYEG
+1233 DESYEG
-1239 CYIRITAGATA
+1239 SYIRITAGATA

-1264 YQEYDK
+1264 YAEYDK
-1270 VGVWVYFAAT
+1270 VGVWVYFEAT
-1280 NTVTSSLFN
+1280 GTVTSSLFN

-1332 TNGSGNFPGL
+1332 KDGSANFPGL
-1342 SEVRLGAIVALHSFD
+1342 TEVRLGAIVALHSFN

-1400 SAANGTLTVHLP
+1400 SAANGTLTVQLP

-1427 IGTIEGTF
+1427 TGTIEGTF

-1448 ENGVAG
+1448 EDGVAG
-1454 EEYTIPEAT
+1454 EEYTIPDAT

-1501 TAGTLTIVYSYEGA
+1501 TAGTLTIVYSYDGA

-1533 IFDASTATGS
+1533 IFDASTATENNFTSTNGSLHTAVADPEGNYISITPASNTNVWS
-1543 NLVSSNGIQVFE
+1543 NLELHIDDVSAF
-1555 AKQSDG
+1555 A
-1561 SYEGCYIRI
+1561 
-1570 TAGATAWT
+1570 
-1578 NTRLSLGLS
+1578 
-1587 ADSYQEYDKVGVWV
+1587 EYDVISFRV
-1601 YFAAT
+1601 YF
-1606 NTVTSS
+1606 VTSS
-1612 LFNDNAYKTTYA
+1612 ETVKIG
-1624 PNEWHLILVDRAA
+1624 ILGGS
-1637 FIEKMTGSEK
+1637 TG
-1647 DLLALA
+1647 DTDPLLR
-1653 FAVDGTNGSGNFPG
+1653 TFPG
-1667 LSEVRLGAIV
+1667 NTWATVTVDAETFFNLIASKMLFPVNFNSPNSQNHANVTEVRLGAIV
-1677 GLYELDDV
+1677 GLYELDDA
-1685 TVPEGLYASEE
+1685 TVPEGLYAAEG
-1696 GTTKVVLTVNQD
+1696 GTTEVVLTVNQD
-1708 ATDISAVIKD
+1708 AAGISAVIKD
-1718 ANEKEQTC
+1718 ANDNEQACT
-1726 IVSGSTITA
+1726 VSGSTITA

-1741 YTFEITTN
+1741 YTFEITTS
-1749 DPRYTGKITSSF
+1749 DPRYTGKITGSF

-1768 IVTPELPTSGT
+1768 IVEPELPTNGT
-1779 ALEEF
+1779 ALEAF

-1795 ELTENT
+1795 ELTEKT
-1801 AICTAVFIPTY
+1801 ATCTAVFKPTY
-1812 NSDGTSGTGTTV
+1812 GTKTPV

-1836 TITYTYE
+1836 TITYTYD
-1843 GALEKEFTVT
+1843 GALEKVFTVT

-1866 LRNNDVLADVSTYI
+1866 LRNNDVLADVKTNEGGCTITY
-1880 TDAGKSTKVSYN
+1880 D
-1892 EEGKYLVWTDV
+1892 EENQYLVWESAVGSNSAWRQLYV
-1903 NSSSSGAWPTLGVKF
+1903 NF
-1918 QTTQQALKNAGVA
+1918 RTTQDSLKGQGIKFVAMDVYYKTTAQSTKDVVGWLCGQQFKVGETSETQRIPCNA
-1931 YLKLDI
+1931 
-1937 YYQTTGSADPTGFF
+1937 
-1951 CNQKFQIGSTSVK
+1951 
-1964 TGADNIPR
+1964 
-1972 NSWYTVYIPVDYLT
+1972 WYTIYIPIEYMT
-1986 DEVLRG
+1986 NNVLN
-1992 QHSLIQTKFG
+1992 G
-2002 TAGNW
+2002 TSDLMQIIFEYNNNRFNYIEA
-2007 NFDNVQKV
+2007 VY
-2015 RLKGFVP
+2015 LKGFEL
-2022 VTENEIPDG
+2022 VTDPQDTT
-2031 MFIDMGS
+2031 FID
-2038 LGADSV
+2038 L
-2044 ADVFGSDYGTQLSY
+2044 SDASAVDQFTKPSGTFNY
-2058 VAATDSER
+2058 IAATDTER
-2066 AYLSWTAGESTLTTN
+2066 AYLSWKGSGTWQSLYFNPSVRPNCNVETTYE
-2081 WCNLKVK
+2081 C
-2088 PLASFNAHDLYDYIA
+2088 IA
-2103 VELYYVGEAD
+2103 VELYYVSTDPGETD
-2113 KTISWFFLQGGCTA
+2113 VSGYFLHGKHLI
-2127 NTGSGNRLTTNEWI
+2127 GSGNNGADIGLETNEWV
-2141 TVYLPIEKYF
+2141 TVYLPVDVFYSSNAAA
-2151 GTPSGGSGYFMECM
+2151 GTGYLLQCSF
-2165 FDNAGHTHFPGI
+2165 NQAGNGHFPGVT
-2177 SEVRI
+2177 EVRI
-2182 GNIFFTNTAG
+2182 GNIYFTNENA
-2192 SSETDYVFTLN
+2192 

>member
-104 QTSVITL
+104 QTSVVTL

-126 ENGSVGEEYT
+126 ENGSVGEEYE

-157 LIREGDCTEITSL
+157 LIREGERTEITSL

-212 VAEGEVFSPE
+212 VSEGEVFSPD

-228 QISFVAAGGVETDKL
+228 QIGFVAAGGVETDKL
-243 IVETAEET
+243 IVETSEET
-251 QAGSAYTG
+251 QEGAAYTG

-325 FAGNTWAKVSI
+325 FAGNTWAKVSV

-400 LTVDTDAAFTA
+400 LTVDTAASFTA
-411 RIEDH
+411 RIQDQ
-416 AGNEVPCTV
+416 AGEEVPCTV
-425 EGNVVRANL
+425 EGNVVRAIL

-534 YESAAPKTMT
+534 YEGAAPKTMT

-622 IGVWVYFEAQGTVT
+622 IGVWVYFEAQGTIT

-961 TPFNNAELKATY
+961 TLFNNAELKATY

-1001 PLQFGVAGAEN
+1001 PLQFGVASAEN

-1053 ENAKDITAVIKDAEG
+1053 ENAKDITAVIKNAEG
-1068 IEQTC
+1068 IKQTC

-1118 LPDALAG
+1118 LPEAEEG

-1130 YIIPDATVTIDGQ
+1130 YTIPDATVTIDGET
-1143 AQTEKAT
+1143 QTEKAT
-1150 FTATFVQALNGKPEE
+1150 FKATFVQALNGKAEE
-1165 AISQSTFTPVTAGT
+1165 VISKKTFTPVTAGT

-1239 CYIRITAGATA
+1239 SYIRITAGATA
-1250 WTNTRLSLGLSADS
+1250 WTNTRLSLGLSANS
-1264 YQEYDK
+1264 YAEYDK

-1325 LAFAVDG
+1325 LAFSVDG
-1332 TNGSGNFPGL
+1332 KDGSANFPGL
-1342 SEVRLGAIVALHSFD
+1342 TEVRLGAIVALHSFD

-1363 SGTVDLGAEADV
+1363 SGTVDLGENADV

-1400 SAANGTLTVHLP
+1400 SAANGTLTVQLP
-1412 VGNYTYEITTTDPYF
+1412 VGNYTYEITTADPTYT
-1427 IGTIEGTF
+1427 GTIEGTF

-1454 EEYTIPEAT
+1454 EEYTIPDAT

-1478 SATFVQGLNGAKEEN
+1478 SATFVQGLNGAKTEN
-1493 VTGSFTPI
+1493 VTGSFTPL

-1526 AEPKDNV
+1526 AEPKGNV
-1533 IFDASTATGS
+1533 IFDASTATAGNLIS
-1543 NLVSSNGIQVFE
+1543 NNGIQVFE
-1555 AKQSDG
+1555 AVQSDG
-1561 SYEGCYIRI
+1561 SYEGSYIRI
-1570 TAGATAWT
+1570 TASAQGWT
-1578 NTRLSLGLS
+1578 NTRLKLGLS
-1587 ADSYQEYDKVGVWV
+1587 ADSYQEYDKIGVWV
-1601 YFAAT
+1601 YFKAT
-1606 NTVTSS
+1606 GSVLHS
-1612 LFNDNAYKTTYA
+1612 LFNYSSYQMTLAA
-1624 PNEWHLILVDRAA
+1624 NEWHLLLADRDD
-1637 FIEKMTGSEK
+1637 FIWEMADSDG
-1647 DLLALA
+1647 DLLPLN
-1653 FAVDGTNGSGNFPG
+1653 FGGSANFPG
-1667 LSEVRLGAIV
+1667 LTEVRLGSIV

-1801 AICTAVFIPTY
+1801 AICTAVFKPTY
-1812 NSDGTSGTGTTV
+1812 GTETPV

-2007 NFDNVQKV
+2007 NFDNVQEV

-2165 FDNAGHTHFPGI
+2165 FDNAGHTHFPGVT
-2177 SEVRI
+2177 EVRI

>member
-32 KDFPETETQTV
+32 KDFPEAETQTV

-104 QTSVITL
+104 QTSVVTL

-126 ENGSVGEEYT
+126 ENGSVGEEYE

-157 LIREGDCTEITSL
+157 LIREGERTEITSL

-325 FAGNTWAKVSI
+325 FAGNTWAKVSV

-400 LTVDTDAAFTA
+400 LTVDTAASFTA
-411 RIEDH
+411 RIQDQ
-416 AGNEVPCTV
+416 AGEEVPCTV

-443 TSEDSSYV
+443 TSEDGSYV

-622 IGVWVYFEAQGTVT
+622 IGVWVYFEAQGTIT

-751 GNVITADLPIGVYR
+751 GNVITAELPIGVYR

-872 RPAAATGNT
+872 RPAEATSNT

-902 EAKMSDDPV
+902 EAKMNDDEA

-926 WEDMYLALDLSAD
+926 WEDMYLALGLSAD

-1001 PLQFGVAGAEN
+1001 PLQFGVASAEN

-1053 ENAKDITAVIKDAEG
+1053 ENAKDITAVIKNAEG
-1068 IEQTC
+1068 IKQTC

-1118 LPDALAG
+1118 LPEVEEG

-1130 YIIPDATVTIDGQ
+1130 YTIPDATVTIDGET
-1143 AQTEKAT
+1143 QTEKAT
-1150 FTATFVQALNGKPEE
+1150 FKATFVQALNGKAEE
-1165 AISQSTFTPVTAGT
+1165 VISKKTFTPVTAGT

-1195 VEIAPAEPKDN
+1195 VEIAPAEPKGN
-1206 VIFDASTA
+1206 VIFDATTA
-1214 TGSNLVSSNGIQVF
+1214 TGSNLISSNGIQVF
-1228 EAKQS
+1228 EAKQG
-1233 DGSYEG
+1233 DESYEG
-1239 CYIRITAGATA
+1239 SYIRITAGATA

-1264 YQEYDK
+1264 YAEYDK
-1270 VGVWVYFAAT
+1270 VGVWVYFEAT
-1280 NTVTSSLFN
+1280 GTVTSSLFN

-1311 FIEKMTGSEKDLLA
+1311 FIEKMTGSQKDLLA

-1332 TNGSGNFPGL
+1332 ANGSANFPGL

-1363 SGTVDLGAEADV
+1363 SGTVDLGEKAEV

-1389 ITDEHGGTTSH
+1389 ITDENDETKTY
-1400 SAANGTLTVHLP
+1400 ATANGTVTVQLP
-1412 VGNYTYEITTTDPYF
+1412 VGNYTYEITTTDPHYT
-1427 IGTIEGTF
+1427 GTIEGTF

-1448 ENGVAG
+1448 EDGVAG

-1515 ASVTLTVEIAP
+1515 ASVTLTIEIAP

-1533 IFDASTATGS
+1533 IFDASTATAGNLIS
-1543 NLVSSNGIQVFE
+1543 NNGIQVFE
-1555 AKQSDG
+1555 AVQSDG
-1561 SYEGCYIRI
+1561 SYEGSYIRI
-1570 TAGATAWT
+1570 TASAQGWT
-1578 NTRLSLGLS
+1578 NTRLKLGLS
-1587 ADSYQEYDKVGVWV
+1587 ADSYQEYDKIGVWV
-1601 YFAAT
+1601 YFKAT
-1606 NTVTSS
+1606 GSVLHS
-1612 LFNDNAYKTTYA
+1612 LFNYSSYQMTLAA
-1624 PNEWHLILVDRAA
+1624 NEWHLLLADRDD
-1637 FIEKMTGSEK
+1637 FIWEMADSDG
-1647 DLLALA
+1647 DLLPLN
-1653 FAVDGTNGSGNFPG
+1653 FGGSANFPG
-1667 LSEVRLGAIV
+1667 LTEVRLGSIV

-1866 LRNNDVLADVSTYI
+1866 LRNNDVLADVKTNEGGCTITYNEENQYLVWESAVGSNSAWRQLYVNFRTTQDSIKGQGIKFVAMDVYYKTTDQSTKDVVGWLCGQQFKVGETSETQRIPCNAWYTIYI
-1880 TDAGKSTKVSYN
+1880 PIEYMTNNVLNGTSDLMQIIFEYNNNRFNYIEAVYLKGFELVKEAETTITFYDPAQDGTDDVKVEQAGGKLSVATDETGKTCLSWVGVGGWDKLVIANHYPNCNAFDVYEYVAVEVFYNAPNSTKV
-1892 EEGKYLVWTDV
+1892 V
-1903 NSSSSGAWPTLGVKF
+1903 SGYF
-1918 QTTQQALKNAGVA
+1918 AG
-1931 YLKLDI
+1931 
-1937 YYQTTGSADPTGFF
+1937 ADYT
-1951 CNQKFQIGSTSVK
+1951 IGSENTTDDIGLAV
-1964 TGADNIPR
+1964 NQ
-1972 NSWYTVYIPVDYLT
+1972 WVTVYIPIDTFYSSGAVKGNAVGDYLI
-1986 DEVLRG
+1986 
-1992 QHSLIQTKFG
+1992 SC
-2002 TAGNW
+2002 
-2007 NFDNVQKV
+2007 
-2015 RLKGFVP
+2015 GF
-2022 VTENEIPDG
+2022 
-2031 MFIDMGS
+2031 
-2038 LGADSV
+2038 
-2044 ADVFGSDYGTQLSY
+2044 
-2058 VAATDSER
+2058 
-2066 AYLSWTAGESTLTTN
+2066 TN
-2081 WCNLKVK
+2081 
-2088 PLASFNAHDLYDYIA
+2088 
-2103 VELYYVGEAD
+2103 
-2113 KTISWFFLQGGCTA
+2113 GG
-2127 NTGSGNRLTTNEWI
+2127 
-2141 TVYLPIEKYF
+2141 
-2151 GTPSGGSGYFMECM
+2151 
-2165 FDNAGHTHFPGI
+2165 HFPGVT
-2177 SEVRI
+2177 EVRI
-2182 GNIFFTNTAG
+2182 GNIYFTNENA
-2192 SSETDYVFTLN
+2192 

>member
-24 CKQKGVTL
+24 CKQKGVML
-32 KDFPETETQTV
+32 KDFPEAETQTV

-92 VITYTAVTDGVT
+92 VITYTAVTDDVT
-104 QTSVITL
+104 QTSVVTL

-126 ENGSVGEEYT
+126 ENGSVGEEYA

-157 LIREGDCTEITSL
+157 LIRKGERTEITSL

-212 VAEGEVFSPE
+212 VAKGEVFSPE

-325 FAGNTWAKVSI
+325 FAGNTWAKVSV

-390 AETDKESEVT
+390 VETDKESEVT
-400 LTVDTDAAFTA
+400 LTVDTAAAFTA
-411 RIEDH
+411 RIQDQ
-416 AGNEVPCTV
+416 AGEEVPCAV

-443 TSEDSSYV
+443 TSEDRSYV

-470 AESGIAGKE
+470 AEGGIAGKE

-489 NGEVQEGI
+489 NGELQEGI

-534 YESAAPKTMT
+534 YEGAAPKTMT

-615 SYKEYEK
+615 SYKDYQK

-810 YIAVDGKMQPDA
+810 YITVDGKMQPDA

-872 RPAAATGNT
+872 RPAEATENT

-902 EAKMSDDPV
+902 EAKVSDDPV

-926 WEDMYLALDLSAD
+926 WEDMYLALGLSAD

-961 TPFNNAELKATY
+961 TPFNNAALKATY

-1001 PLQFGVAGAEN
+1001 PLQFGVASAEN

-1041 AADGNADISILV
+1041 AAGGKADISILV

-1104 TGSFTVESDAAQIV
+1104 
-1118 LPDALAG
+1118 
-1125 VAGEE
+1125 
-1130 YIIPDATVTIDGQ
+1130 
-1143 AQTEKAT
+1143 
-1150 FTATFVQALNGKPEE
+1150 
-1165 AISQSTFTPVTAGT
+1165 
-1179 LTIEYSYSG
+1179 
-1188 AVSKTLT
+1188 
-1195 VEIAPAEPKDN
+1195 
-1206 VIFDASTA
+1206 
-1214 TGSNLVSSNGIQVF
+1214 
-1228 EAKQS
+1228 
-1233 DGSYEG
+1233 
-1239 CYIRITAGATA
+1239 
-1250 WTNTRLSLGLSADS
+1250 
-1264 YQEYDK
+1264 
-1270 VGVWVYFAAT
+1270 
-1280 NTVTSSLFN
+1280 
-1289 DNAYKTTYAPNEWHL
+1289 
-1304 ILVDRAA
+1304 
-1311 FIEKMTGSEKDLLA
+1311 
-1325 LAFAVDG
+1325 
-1332 TNGSGNFPGL
+1332 
-1342 SEVRLGAIVALHSFD
+1342 
-1357 EAEVSV
+1357 
-1363 SGTVDLGAEADV
+1363 
-1375 TFTIGEEASDITVK
+1375 
-1389 ITDEHGGTTSH
+1389 
-1400 SAANGTLTVHLP
+1400 
-1412 VGNYTYEITTTDPYF
+1412 
-1427 IGTIEGTF
+1427 EGTF

-1448 ENGVAG
+1448 EDGVAG
-1454 EEYTIPEAT
+1454 EEYTIPDAT
-1463 VTIDGVEKPDAEIGI
+1463 VTIDGDEKPDAEIGI

-1543 NLVSSNGIQVFE
+1543 NLISSNGIQVFE
-1555 AKQSDG
+1555 AKQGDE
-1561 SYEGCYIRI
+1561 SYEGSYIRI

-1637 FIEKMTGSEK
+1637 FLEKMTGSEK

-1653 FAVDGTNGSGNFPG
+1653 FAVDGKDGSANFPG
-1667 LSEVRLGAIV
+1667 LTEVRLGAIV

-1685 TVPEGLYASEE
+1685 TVPEGLYAAEE
-1696 GTTKVVLTVNQD
+1696 GTTEVVLTVNQD
-1708 ATDISAVIKD
+1708 AAGIFAIIENADGD
-1718 ANEKEQTC
+1718 EQACT
-1726 IVSGSTITA
+1726 VSGSTITA

-1741 YTFEITTN
+1741 YTFEITTS
-1749 DPRYTGKITSSF
+1749 DPRYTGKITGSF

-1768 IVTPELPTSGT
+1768 IVTPQLPISGT

-1784 TIPQAQ
+1784 TIPQAP

-1801 AICTAVFIPTY
+1801 ATCTAVFQPTY
-1812 NSDGTSGTGTTV
+1812 GTETPV

-1836 TITYTYE
+1836 TITYTYD
-1843 GALEKEFTVT
+1843 GALEKVFTVT

-1866 LRNNDVLADVSTYI
+1866 LRNNDVLADVKTYEGGCTITYDEENQYLVWESAVGSNSAWRQLYVNFRTTQDSLKGQGIKFVAMDVYYKTTAQSTKDVVGWLCGQQFKVGETSETQRIPCNAWYTIYI
-1880 TDAGKSTKVSYN
+1880 PIEYMTNNVLNGTSDLMQIIFEYNNNRFNYIEAVYLKGFELVKEAETTITFYDPAQDGTDNVKVEQAGGKLSVATDETGKAYLSWVGVGGWDKLVIANHYPNYNAFDVYEYVAVEVFYNAPNSTKV
-1892 EEGKYLVWTDV
+1892 V
-1903 NSSSSGAWPTLGVKF
+1903 SGYF
-1918 QTTQQALKNAGVA
+1918 AG
-1931 YLKLDI
+1931 
-1937 YYQTTGSADPTGFF
+1937 ADHT
-1951 CNQKFQIGSTSVK
+1951 IGSNNT
-1964 TGADNIPR
+1964 ADDIGLAVNQ
-1972 NSWYTVYIPVDYLT
+1972 WVTVYIPIDTFYSSGAVKGNAVGDYLI
-1986 DEVLRG
+1986 
-1992 QHSLIQTKFG
+1992 SC
-2002 TAGNW
+2002 
-2007 NFDNVQKV
+2007 
-2015 RLKGFVP
+2015 GF
-2022 VTENEIPDG
+2022 
-2031 MFIDMGS
+2031 
-2038 LGADSV
+2038 
-2044 ADVFGSDYGTQLSY
+2044 
-2058 VAATDSER
+2058 
-2066 AYLSWTAGESTLTTN
+2066 TN
-2081 WCNLKVK
+2081 
-2088 PLASFNAHDLYDYIA
+2088 
-2103 VELYYVGEAD
+2103 
-2113 KTISWFFLQGGCTA
+2113 GG
-2127 NTGSGNRLTTNEWI
+2127 
-2141 TVYLPIEKYF
+2141 
-2151 GTPSGGSGYFMECM
+2151 
-2165 FDNAGHTHFPGI
+2165 HFPGVT
-2177 SEVRI
+2177 EVRI
-2182 GNIFFTNTAG
+2182 GNIYFTNENA
-2192 SSETDYVFTLN
+2192 

>member
-1 MKKKI
+1 M
-6 ALLLSLLAAV
+6 V
-16 LFCFGLAA
+16 
-24 CKQKGVTL
+24 
-32 KDFPETETQTV
+32 
-43 ALGSVYELKT
+43 
-53 QAEGEDGNTY
+53 
-63 RLTFQVRTR
+63 
-72 DDAAVPVFDDRF
+72 
-84 DVTDIGGY
+84 
-92 VITYTAVTDGVT
+92 
-104 QTSVITL
+104 TL
-111 DVTDDTAPTISISKP
+111 DVTDDTAPTISISTP
-126 ENGSVGEEYT
+126 ENGSVGEEYE

-157 LIREGDCTEITSL
+157 LIREGERTEITSL

-212 VAEGEVFSPE
+212 VAEGEVFSPD

-228 QISFVAAGGVETDKL
+228 QIGFVAAGGVETDKL
-243 IVETAEET
+243 IVETVEET

-325 FAGNTWAKVSI
+325 FAGNTWAKVSV
-336 DADTFFDLI
+336 DANTFFDLI

-411 RIEDH
+411 RIQDQ
-416 AGNEVPCTV
+416 AGEEVPCTV
-425 EGNVVRANL
+425 EGNVVRAIL

-443 TSEDSSYV
+443 TSEDSSYI

-470 AESGIAGKE
+470 AEGGIAGKE

-534 YESAAPKTMT
+534 YEGAAPKTMT

-615 SYKEYEK
+615 SYKDYQK

-724 ITVNGNASDLSAVIR
+724 ITVNGNPSDLSAVIR

-872 RPAAATGNT
+872 RPAEATGNT
-881 VYSPAM
+881 VYSPAT

-902 EAKMSDDPV
+902 EAKMSDDAV

-926 WEDMYLALDLSAD
+926 WEDMYLALGLSAD

-1118 LPDALAG
+1118 LPDAPAG

-1130 YIIPDATVTIDGQ
+1130 YIIPDATVTIDGET
-1143 AQTEKAT
+1143 QTEKAT
-1150 FTATFVQALNGKPEE
+1150 FKATFVQALNGKAEE

-1195 VEIAPAEPKDN
+1195 VEIAPAEPKGN

-1239 CYIRITAGATA
+1239 SYIRITAGATA

-1264 YQEYDK
+1264 YAEYDK

-1332 TNGSGNFPGL
+1332 KDGSANFPGL
-1342 SEVRLGAIVALHSFD
+1342 TEVRLGAIVALHSFD

-1389 ITDEHGGTTSH
+1389 ITDENDETKTYA
-1400 SAANGTLTVHLP
+1400 AANGTVTVQLP
-1412 VGNYTYEITTTDPYF
+1412 VGNYTYEITTADPYF

-1448 ENGVAG
+1448 EDGVAG

-1501 TAGTLTIVYSYEGA
+1501 TAGTLTIVYSYDGA

-1533 IFDASTATGS
+1533 IFDASTATGNNFTSTNGSLHTAVADGEGNYISIKPASNTNVWS
-1543 NLVSSNGIQVFE
+1543 NLKLHIDDVSAF
-1555 AKQSDG
+1555 A
-1561 SYEGCYIRI
+1561 
-1570 TAGATAWT
+1570 
-1578 NTRLSLGLS
+1578 
-1587 ADSYQEYDKVGVWV
+1587 EYDVISFRV
-1601 YFAAT
+1601 YF
-1606 NTVTSS
+1606 VTSS
-1612 LFNDNAYKTTYA
+1612 ETVKIGILGGSTGDTDPLLRTFPGNTWATVTVDAETFFDLIGSKMLFPVNFNN
-1624 PNEWHLILVDRAA
+1624 PN
-1637 FIEKMTGSEK
+1637 
-1647 DLLALA
+1647 
-1653 FAVDGTNGSGNFPG
+1653 SGNHAG
-1667 LSEVRLGAIV
+1667 VTEVRLGAIV
-1677 GLYELDDV
+1677 GLYELDDA
-1685 TVPEGLYASEE
+1685 TVPEGLYAAEE
-1696 GTTKVVLTVNQD
+1696 GTTRVEITVNQD

-1718 ANEKEQTC
+1718 ANEIEQACT
-1726 IVSGSTITA
+1726 VSDSTITA

-1741 YTFEITTN
+1741 YTFEITTS
-1749 DPRYTGKITSSF
+1749 DPRYTGKITGSF

-1768 IVTPELPTSGT
+1768 IVEPELPTSGT

-1784 TIPQAQ
+1784 MIPQAP

-1801 AICTAVFIPTY
+1801 ANCTAVFKPTY
-1812 NSDGTSGTGTTV
+1812 NSDGTPGTETPV
-1824 SGTFTPS
+1824 SSTFTPS

-1836 TITYTYE
+1836 TITYTYD
-1843 GALEKEFTVT
+1843 GALEKVFTVT

-1866 LRNNDVLADVSTYI
+1866 LRNNDVLADVKTNDTATS
-1880 TDAGKSTKVSYN
+1880 VSYHDT
-1892 EEGKYLVWTDV
+1892 GKYLVWIGEGNWKQLKINFGSDAAGRL
-1903 NSSSSGAWPTLGVKF
+1903 SGYK
-1918 QTTQQALKNAGVA
+1918 
-1931 YLKLDI
+1931 YLKVEV
-1937 YYQTTGSADPTGFF
+1937 YYQTDGATGNVTGWF
-1951 CNQKFQIGSTSVK
+1951 CAGGLKIGTIDNEAGKLRQIPHDT
-1964 TGADNIPR
+1964 
-1972 NSWYTVYIPVDYLT
+1972 WYTVYIPT
-1986 DEVLRG
+1986 DKLNNNI
-1992 QHSLIQTKFG
+1992 LAG
-2002 TAGNW
+2002 TSDFLQVG
-2007 NFDNVQKV
+2007 FDQGDGTSGHFPKVQEV
-2015 RLKGFVP
+2015 RLKGFEL
-2022 VTENEIPDG
+2022 VTDPQDTT
-2031 MFIDMGS
+2031 FID
-2038 LGADSV
+2038 L
-2044 ADVFGSDYGTQLSY
+2044 SDASAVDQFTKPSGTFNY
-2058 VAATDSER
+2058 IAATDTER
-2066 AYLSWTAGESTLTTN
+2066 AYLSWKGSGTWQSLYFNPSVRPNCNVETTYE
-2081 WCNLKVK
+2081 C
-2088 PLASFNAHDLYDYIA
+2088 IA
-2103 VELYYVGEAD
+2103 VELYYVSTDPGETD
-2113 KTISWFFLQGGCTA
+2113 VSGYFLHGKHLI
-2127 NTGSGNRLTTNEWI
+2127 GSGNNGADIGLETNEWV
-2141 TVYLPIEKYF
+2141 TVYLPVDVFYSSNAAA
-2151 GTPSGGSGYFMECM
+2151 GTGYLLQCSF
-2165 FDNAGHTHFPGI
+2165 NQAGNGHFPGVT
-2177 SEVRI
+2177 EVRI
-2182 GNIFFTNTAG
+2182 GNIYFTNENA
-2192 SSETDYVFTLN
+2192 

>member
-136 LPVITV
+136 LPLITV

-157 LIREGDCTEITSL
+157 LIREGERTEITSL

-228 QISFVAAGGVETDKL
+228 QIGFVAAGGVETDKL

-272 VWVDIHLTPRLAI
+272 VWVDIHLTPRLTI

-325 FAGNTWAKVSI
+325 FAGNTWAKVSV

-411 RIEDH
+411 RIQDQ
-416 AGNEVPCTV
+416 AGEEVPCTV
-425 EGNVVRANL
+425 EGNVVRAIL

-443 TSEDSSYV
+443 TAEDGSYV

-470 AESGIAGKE
+470 AEGGIAGKE

-534 YESAAPKTMT
+534 YEGAAPKTMT

-765 YEISS
+765 YEITS
-770 SDPAYAGTLEGR
+770 SDPSYAGTLEGR

-872 RPAAATGNT
+872 RPAEATGNT
-881 VYSPAM
+881 VYSPAT

-902 EAKMSDDPV
+902 EAKMSDDAV

-926 WEDMYLALDLSAD
+926 WEDMYLALGLSAD

-961 TPFNNAELKATY
+961 TPFNNAELKAPY

-1019 RLGAIVALYAFD
+1019 RLGEIVALYAFD

-1041 AADGNADISILV
+1041 AADGKADISILV
-1053 ENAKDITAVIKDAEG
+1053 ENAKDITAVIRNAEG

-1088 YTYEITTA
+1088 YTYEIKTA

-1118 LPDALAG
+1118 LPDAPAG

-1143 AQTEKAT
+1143 TQTEKAT
-1150 FTATFVQALNGKPEE
+1150 FKATFVQALNGKAEE
-1165 AISQSTFTPVTAGT
+1165 VIPQSTFTPVTAGT
-1179 LTIEYSYSG
+1179 LTVEYSYSG

-1195 VEIAPAEPKDN
+1195 VEIAPAEPKGN
-1206 VIFDASTA
+1206 VIFDATTA
-1214 TGSNLVSSNGIQVF
+1214 TSINIDSNRSEQKF
-1228 EAKQS
+1228 TAKPGDPS
-1233 DGSYEG
+1233 EEYTGAYLELTAEG
-1239 CYIRITAGATA
+1239 YTEWA
-1250 WTNTRLSLGLSADS
+1250 NTRLKLDLNEDS
-1264 YQEYDK
+1264 YKEYEK
-1270 VGVWVYFAAT
+1270 IGVWVYFEAQG
-1280 NTVTSSLFN
+1280 TVTNSLFN
-1289 DNAYKTTYAPNEWHL
+1289 EDAYKTQYAANRWHL
-1304 ILVDRAA
+1304 ILVDREA
-1311 FIEKMTGSEKDLLA
+1311 FIEKMIAAPDLLA
-1325 LAFAVDG
+1325 IRFNTLG
-1332 TNGSGNFPGL
+1332 GNFPGL
-1342 SEVRLGAIVALHSFD
+1342 TEVRLGAIVALHSFD

-1363 SGTVDLGAEADV
+1363 SGTVDLGENADV

-1389 ITDEHGGTTSH
+1389 ITDKNGETTTYA
-1400 SAANGTLTVHLP
+1400 AANGMVTVQLP
-1412 VGNYTYEITTTDPYF
+1412 VGNYTYEITTADPTYT
-1427 IGTIEGTF
+1427 GTIEGTF

-1454 EEYTIPEAT
+1454 EEYTIPDAT

-1478 SATFVQGLNGAKEEN
+1478 SATFVQGLNGAKTEN
-1493 VTGSFTPI
+1493 VTGSFTPL

-1526 AEPKDNV
+1526 AEPKGNV
-1533 IFDASTATGS
+1533 IFDASTATADNFTSTSGSLHTAVADGEGNYISIKPASDANVWS
-1543 NLVSSNGIQVFE
+1543 NLELHIDDVSAF
-1555 AKQSDG
+1555 A
-1561 SYEGCYIRI
+1561 
-1570 TAGATAWT
+1570 
-1578 NTRLSLGLS
+1578 
-1587 ADSYQEYDKVGVWV
+1587 EYDVISFRV
-1601 YFAAT
+1601 YFATTSETVKIGILGGSTGDTDPLLRTFPGNTWA
-1606 NTVTSS
+1606 TVTVDAETFFDLIGSKM
-1612 LFNDNAYKTTYA
+1612 LFPVNFNSPTS
-1624 PNEWHLILVDRAA
+1624 PNHANV
-1637 FIEKMTGSEK
+1637 T
-1647 DLLALA
+1647 
-1653 FAVDGTNGSGNFPG
+1653 
-1667 LSEVRLGAIV
+1667 EVRLGAIV
-1677 GLYELDDV
+1677 ALYELDNA
-1685 TVPEGLYASEE
+1685 TVPEGLYAAEG
-1696 GTTKVVLTVNQD
+1696 GTTRVEIIVNED

-1718 ANEKEQTC
+1718 ANEIEQIC
-1726 IVSGSTITA
+1726 SVSGSTITA
-1735 ELPVGV
+1735 DLPVGV
-1741 YTFEITTN
+1741 YTYEITTN
-1749 DPRYTGKITSSF
+1749 DPRYTGKITGNF
-1761 TVESSIQ
+1761 TVESSIR
-1768 IVTPELPTSGT
+1768 IVDPELPTSGT

-1784 TIPQAQ
+1784 TIPPAQ

-1795 ELTENT
+1795 ELTEKT
-1801 AICTAVFIPTY
+1801 ADCTAVFKPTY
-1812 NSDGTSGTGTTV
+1812 NSDGTAGTETTV

-1843 GALEKEFTVT
+1843 GALEKVFTVT
-1853 IGRAAKPENVLLD
+1853 IGRAEKTENVLLD
-1866 LRNNDVLADVSTYI
+1866 LRNNDVLADVKTNDTATS
-1880 TDAGKSTKVSYN
+1880 VSYHDT
-1892 EEGKYLVWTDV
+1892 GKYLVWTGEGNWKQLKINFGSDAAGRL
-1903 NSSSSGAWPTLGVKF
+1903 SGYK
-1918 QTTQQALKNAGVA
+1918 
-1931 YLKLDI
+1931 YLKVEV
-1937 YYQTTGSADPTGFF
+1937 YYQTDGATGNVTGWF
-1951 CNQKFQIGSTSVK
+1951 CAGGLKIGTIDNEAGKLRQIPHDT
-1964 TGADNIPR
+1964 
-1972 NSWYTVYIPVDYLT
+1972 WYTVYIPT
-1986 DEVLRG
+1986 DKLNNNILAG
-1992 QHSLIQTKFG
+1992 TSDFLQAGFG
-2002 TAGNW
+2002 LADGGH
-2007 NFDNVQKV
+2007 FPKVQEV
-2015 RLKGFVP
+2015 RLKGFEL
-2022 VTENEIPDG
+2022 VTDPQDTT
-2031 MFIDMGS
+2031 FID
-2038 LGADSV
+2038 L
-2044 ADVFGSDYGTQLSY
+2044 SDASAVDQFKKPSGTFNY
-2058 VAATDSER
+2058 VAATDTER
-2066 AYLSWTAGESTLTTN
+2066 AYLSWKGSGTWQSLYFNPSVRPNCNVETT
-2081 WCNLKVK
+2081 
-2088 PLASFNAHDLYDYIA
+2088 YEYIA
-2103 VELYYVGEAD
+2103 VELYYVSTDPGETD
-2113 KTISWFFLQGGCTA
+2113 VSGYFLHGKHLI
-2127 NTGSGNRLTTNEWI
+2127 GSGNNGADIGLETNEWVTI
-2141 TVYLPIEKYF
+2141 YLPVDVFYSSNAAA
-2151 GTPSGGSGYFMECM
+2151 GTGYLLQCSF
-2165 FDNAGHTHFPGI
+2165 NQAGNGHFPGVT
-2177 SEVRI
+2177 EVRI
-2182 GNIFFTNTAG
+2182 GNIYFTNENA
-2192 SSETDYVFTLN
+2192 

>member
-104 QTSVITL
+104 QTSVVTL

-126 ENGSVGEEYT
+126 ENGSVGEEYE

-157 LIREGDCTEITSL
+157 LIREGERTEITSL

-325 FAGNTWAKVSI
+325 FAGNTWAKVSV

-400 LTVDTDAAFTA
+400 LTVDTAASFTA
-411 RIEDH
+411 RIQDQ
-416 AGNEVPCTV
+416 AGEEVPCTV
-425 EGNVVRANL
+425 EGNVVRAIL

-534 YESAAPKTMT
+534 YEGAAPKTMT

-571 RSEQKFTAKPG
+571 RSEQIFTAKPG

-615 SYKEYEK
+615 SYKEYQK

-872 RPAAATGNT
+872 RPAEATGNT
-881 VYSPAM
+881 VYSPAT

-902 EAKMSDDPV
+902 EAKTSDDPV

-926 WEDMYLALDLSAD
+926 WEDMYLALGLSAD

-1001 PLQFGVAGAEN
+1001 PLQFGVASAEN

-1053 ENAKDITAVIKDAEG
+1053 ENAKDITAVIKNAEG
-1068 IEQTC
+1068 IKQTC

-1118 LPDALAG
+1118 LPDAPAG

-1130 YIIPDATVTIDGQ
+1130 YIIPDATVTIDGET
-1143 AQTEKAT
+1143 QTEKAT
-1150 FTATFVQALNGKPEE
+1150 FKATFVQALNGKAEE
-1165 AISQSTFTPVTAGT
+1165 VISKKTFTPVTAGT
-1179 LTIEYSYSG
+1179 LTVEYSYSG

-1195 VEIAPAEPKDN
+1195 VEIAPAEPKGN
-1206 VIFDASTA
+1206 VIFDATTA
-1214 TGSNLVSSNGIQVF
+1214 TGSNLISSNGIQVF
-1228 EAKQS
+1228 EAKQG
-1233 DGSYEG
+1233 DESYEG
-1239 CYIRITAGATA
+1239 SYIRITAGATA

-1289 DNAYKTTYAPNEWHL
+1289 DNTYKTTYAPNVWHL

-1342 SEVRLGAIVALHSFD
+1342 TEIRLGAIVALHSFD

-1389 ITDEHGGTTSH
+1389 ITDENDETKTYA
-1400 SAANGTLTVHLP
+1400 AANGTVTVQLP
-1412 VGNYTYEITTTDPYF
+1412 VGNYTYEITMADPTYT
-1427 IGTIEGTF
+1427 GTIEGTF

-1448 ENGVAG
+1448 EDGVAG

-1463 VTIDGVEKPDAEIGI
+1463 VTIDGQAQTEKATFT
-1478 SATFVQGLNGAKEEN
+1478 ATFVQGLNGAKEEN

-1501 TAGTLTIVYSYEGA
+1501 TAGTLTIVYSYDGA

-1526 AEPKDNV
+1526 AGPKDNV
-1533 IFDASTATGS
+1533 IFDASTATADNFTSTSGSLHTAVADGEGNYISIKPASNTNVWS
-1543 NLVSSNGIQVFE
+1543 NLELHIGDVSAF
-1555 AKQSDG
+1555 A
-1561 SYEGCYIRI
+1561 
-1570 TAGATAWT
+1570 
-1578 NTRLSLGLS
+1578 
-1587 ADSYQEYDKVGVWV
+1587 EYDVISFRV
-1601 YFAAT
+1601 YF
-1606 NTVTSS
+1606 VTSS
-1612 LFNDNAYKTTYA
+1612 ETVKIGILGGSTGDTDPLLRTFPGNTWANVTVDAETFFSLIGSKMLFPVNFNN
-1624 PNEWHLILVDRAA
+1624 PN
-1637 FIEKMTGSEK
+1637 
-1647 DLLALA
+1647 
-1653 FAVDGTNGSGNFPG
+1653 SGNHAG
-1667 LSEVRLGAIV
+1667 VTEVRLGAIV

-1685 TVPEGLYASEE
+1685 TVPEGLYAAEG
-1696 GTTKVVLTVNQD
+1696 GTTEVVLTVNQD
-1708 ATDISAVIKD
+1708 ATDIFAVIKD
-1718 ANEKEQTC
+1718 ANDNEQACT
-1726 IVSGSTITA
+1726 VSDSTITA

-1741 YTFEITTN
+1741 YTFEITTS
-1749 DPRYTGKITSSF
+1749 DPRYTGKITGSF

-1768 IVTPELPTSGT
+1768 IVEPELPTSGT

-1784 TIPQAQ
+1784 TIPQAP

-1795 ELTENT
+1795 ELTEKT
-1801 AICTAVFIPTY
+1801 ADCTAVFKPTY
-1812 NSDGTSGTGTTV
+1812 NSDGTPGTETPV
-1824 SGTFTPS
+1824 SSTFTPS

-1836 TITYTYE
+1836 TITYTYD
-1843 GALEKEFTVT
+1843 GALEKVFTVT

-1903 NSSSSGAWPTLGVKF
+1903 NSSSSGAWPTLGVNF

-1931 YLKLDI
+1931 YLKLDV

-2007 NFDNVQKV
+2007 NFDNVQEV

>member
-16 LFCFGLAA
+16 AFCFGLAA
-24 CKQKGVTL
+24 CKQKGILL
-32 KDFPETETQTV
+32 KDFPEAETQTV

-63 RLTFQVRTR
+63 RLNYKVRTG
-72 DDAAVPVFDDRF
+72 DDASVPVFDDRF

-104 QTSVITL
+104 QTSVVTL
-111 DVTDDTAPTISISKP
+111 EVTDDTAPTISISKP
-126 ENGSVGEEYT
+126 ENGSAGEEYE

-157 LIREGDCTEITSL
+157 LIREGERTEITSL

-195 TNGQSKTA
+195 SNGQSKTA
-203 TRSFNIDEP
+203 TRSFNVDEP
-212 VAEGEVFSPE
+212 VAEGEVFSPA

-228 QISFVAAGGVETDKL
+228 QIGFVAAGSVETNKL

-251 QAGSAYTG
+251 QEGAAYTG
-259 RYLSVNGKDIGEN
+259 RYLSVNGKDVGEN

-325 FAGNTWAKVSI
+325 FAGNTWAKVSV
-336 DADTFFDLI
+336 DADTFFDLV

-374 TAKYAFAPAVT
+374 TAKYAFAPAMT

-390 AETDKESEVT
+390 ADTDEESAVT

-411 RIEDH
+411 RIQDQ
-416 AGNEVPCTV
+416 AGKEVPCTI
-425 EGNVVRANL
+425 EGNVVRAIL

-534 YESAAPKTMT
+534 YEGAAPKTMT

-582 DPSEEYT
+582 DPSAEYT

-653 WHLILVDREA
+653 WHLILVDRET
-663 FIEKMTAAPDLL
+663 FIEKITAAPDLL

-687 PNLTAA
+687 PDLTAA
-693 RLGAIVAVNALDE
+693 RLGSIVAVNALDE
-706 AVVEVGEAINY
+706 AVVEVDGTVDY

-724 ITVNGNASDLSAVIR
+724 ITVNGNASDLTAFIR
-739 NTSGKVYPCTVN
+739 NASGRLCPCTVN
-751 GNVITADLPIGVYR
+751 GNVITADLPIGVYH
-765 YEISS
+765 YEITS
-770 SDPAYAGTLEGR
+770 SDPAYAGTLEGS
-782 FSVENRTQIVVLTG
+782 FSVESRTQIVVKAG
-796 SNYVAGQPCSAPGA
+796 SNYVAGQPCTVPGA
-810 YIAVDGKMQPDA
+810 YITVDGEKLPGI
-822 SPSWT
+822 SPRRD
-827 AYFVSDLNGGRR
+827 AYFVSDLNGSSP
-839 QNVTG
+839 QSVND

-855 AEYSYYGAE
+855 AEYSYNGAE
-864 SRTVSVRI
+864 SRTISIRV
-872 RPAAATGNT
+872 RPASASGNT

-926 WEDMYLALDLSAD
+926 WEDMYLALGLSAD
-939 AYSDYDKIGIWVY
+939 TYSDHDKIGIWVY
-952 AAADGNVNL
+952 AAAEGNVNL

-988 MEYMSGSGPKRLF
+988 MEHMSGSGPKRLF
-1001 PLQFGVAGAEN
+1001 PLQFGEASAVN

-1019 RLGAIVALYAFD
+1019 RLG
-1031 EAEVTVNGTA
+1031 E
-1041 AADGNADISILV
+1041 
-1053 ENAKDITAVIKDAEG
+1053 
-1068 IEQTC
+1068 
-1073 SVNGRTIT
+1073 
-1081 AQLPAGV
+1081 
-1088 YTYEITTA
+1088 
-1096 DPAYTGTI
+1096 
-1104 TGSFTVESDAAQIV
+1104 
-1118 LPDALAG
+1118 
-1125 VAGEE
+1125 
-1130 YIIPDATVTIDGQ
+1130 
-1143 AQTEKAT
+1143 
-1150 FTATFVQALNGKPEE
+1150 
-1165 AISQSTFTPVTAGT
+1165 
-1179 LTIEYSYSG
+1179 
-1188 AVSKTLT
+1188 
-1195 VEIAPAEPKDN
+1195 
-1206 VIFDASTA
+1206 
-1214 TGSNLVSSNGIQVF
+1214 
-1228 EAKQS
+1228 
-1233 DGSYEG
+1233 
-1239 CYIRITAGATA
+1239 
-1250 WTNTRLSLGLSADS
+1250 
-1264 YQEYDK
+1264 
-1270 VGVWVYFAAT
+1270 
-1280 NTVTSSLFN
+1280 
-1289 DNAYKTTYAPNEWHL
+1289 
-1304 ILVDRAA
+1304 
-1311 FIEKMTGSEKDLLA
+1311 
-1325 LAFAVDG
+1325 
-1332 TNGSGNFPGL
+1332 
-1342 SEVRLGAIVALHSFD
+1342 IVALHSFD

-1363 SGTVDLGAEADV
+1363 SGTVDLGENAGV
-1375 TFTIGEEASDITVK
+1375 TFTIGEKASDITVT
-1389 ITDEHGGTTSH
+1389 ITDEQGGTTSH
-1400 SAANGTLTVHLP
+1400 SAANGTLTVQLP
-1412 VGNYTYEITTTDPYF
+1412 AGIYTYEITTADPAYT
-1427 IGTIEGTF
+1427 GKIEGTF
-1435 AVESKVKIVLPEA
+1435 AVESKVQIVLPEA
-1448 ENGVAG
+1448 EDGVAG
-1454 EEYTIPEAT
+1454 EEYIIPEASVT
-1463 VTIDGVEKPDAEIGI
+1463 VDGETQTEKAAFT
-1478 SATFVQGLNGAKEEN
+1478 ATFVQSLNGKAEE
-1493 VTGSFTPI
+1493 VISQSTFTPI

-1515 ASVTLTVEIAP
+1515 VPKTLTVEIAP
-1526 AEPKDNV
+1526 AQAEGNV
-1533 IFDASTATGS
+1533 LFDPSM
-1543 NLVSSNGIQVFE
+1543 
-1555 AKQSDG
+1555 
-1561 SYEGCYIRI
+1561 
-1570 TAGATAWT
+1570 ATAD
-1578 NTRLSLGLS
+1578 N
-1587 ADSYQEYDKVGVWV
+1587 
-1601 YFAAT
+1601 F
-1606 NTVTSS
+1606 TS
-1612 LFNDNAYKTTYA
+1612 
-1624 PNEWHLILVDRAA
+1624 
-1637 FIEKMTGSEK
+1637 
-1647 DLLALA
+1647 
-1653 FAVDGTNGSGNFPG
+1653 TNGSLHTAVADPEGNYISIKPASDANVWSNLNLHIDDVSAFAEYDVISFRVYFVTTSETVKIGILGGSTGDGDPLLRTFPG
-1667 LSEVRLGAIV
+1667 NTWANVIVDAKTFVNLIASKMLFPVNFNSPNSSNHANVTEVRLGAIV
-1677 GLYELDDV
+1677 ALYELDDA
-1685 TVPEGLYASEE
+1685 TVPEGLYAAEG
-1696 GTTKVVLTVNQD
+1696 GTTRVEITVNED
-1708 ATDISAVIKD
+1708 ATDISAVIKN
-1718 ANEKEQTC
+1718 ANEIEQTC
-1726 IVSGSTITA
+1726 TVSGSTIA
-1735 ELPVGV
+1735 ADLPVGV

-1749 DPRYTGKITSSF
+1749 DPRYIGKITGSF

-1768 IVTPELPTSGT
+1768 IVEPELPTNGT

-1784 TIPQAQ
+1784 TIPHAQ

-1801 AICTAVFIPTY
+1801 AICTAVFQPTY
-1812 NSDGTSGTGTTV
+1812 GTETTV
-1824 SGTFTPS
+1824 LGTFTPS

-1843 GALEKEFTVT
+1843 GALAKVFTVT
-1853 IGRAAKPENVLLD
+1853 IGRAEKPENVLLD

-1903 NSSSSGAWPTLGVKF
+1903 NSSSSGAWPTLGVNF

-1931 YLKLDI
+1931 YLKLDV

-1972 NSWYTVYIPVDYLT
+1972 NSWYTVYIPVEYLT

-2007 NFDNVQKV
+2007 NFDNVQEV

-2022 VTENEIPDG
+2022 ITEDEIPDG
-2031 MFIDMGS
+2031 MFVDMGS

-2066 AYLSWTAGESTLTTN
+2066 AYLSWTAGENTLTTN

-2113 KTISWFFLQGGCTA
+2113 KTISWFFLDGGCTA

-2151 GTPSGGSGYFMECM
+2151 GTPSGGSRYFMECM
-2165 FDNAGHTHFPGI
+2165 FDNAGHAHFPGI

>member
-24 CKQKGVTL
+24 CKQKGVIL

-104 QTSVITL
+104 QTSVVTL

-126 ENGSVGEEYT
+126 ENGSVGEEYE

-157 LIREGDCTEITSL
+157 LIREGERTEITSL

-228 QISFVAAGGVETDKL
+228 QIGFVAAGGVETDKL

-299 FQTTSDRVKIG
+299 FQTTSDQVKIG

-325 FAGNTWAKVSI
+325 FAGNTWAKVSV
-336 DADTFFDLI
+336 DANTFFDLI

-400 LTVDTDAAFTA
+400 LTVDTAASFTA
-411 RIEDH
+411 RIQDQ
-416 AGNEVPCTV
+416 AGEEVPCTV
-425 EGNVVRANL
+425 EGNVVRVNL

-534 YESAAPKTMT
+534 YEGAAPKTMT

-706 AVVEVGEAINY
+706 AVVEVGEAIDY

-872 RPAAATGNT
+872 RPAEATGNT
-881 VYSPAM
+881 VYSPAT

-902 EAKMSDDPV
+902 EAKTSDDAV

-926 WEDMYLALDLSAD
+926 WEDMYLALGLSAD

-1001 PLQFGVAGAEN
+1001 PLQFGVASAEN

-1053 ENAKDITAVIKDAEG
+1053 ENAKDITAVIKNAEG
-1068 IEQTC
+1068 IKQTC

-1118 LPDALAG
+1118 LPEAPAG

-1130 YIIPDATVTIDGQ
+1130 YTIPDATVTIDGQ

-1150 FTATFVQALNGKPEE
+1150 FKATFVQALNGKAEE
-1165 AISQSTFTPVTAGT
+1165 VISKKTFTPVTAGT

-1214 TGSNLVSSNGIQVF
+1214 TSINIDSNRSEQKF
-1228 EAKQS
+1228 TAKPGDPS
-1233 DGSYEG
+1233 EEYTGAYLELTAEG
-1239 CYIRITAGATA
+1239 YTEWA
-1250 WTNTRLSLGLSADS
+1250 NTRLKLDLNKDS
-1264 YQEYDK
+1264 YAEYDK
-1270 VGVWVYFAAT
+1270 IGVWVYFEAQG
-1280 NTVTSSLFN
+1280 TVTNSLFN
-1289 DNAYKTTYAPNEWHL
+1289 EDAYKTQYAANRWHL
-1304 ILVDRAA
+1304 IFVDREA
-1311 FIEKMTGSEKDLLA
+1311 FIEKMIAAPDLLA
-1325 LAFAVDG
+1325 IRFNTSG
-1332 TNGSGNFPGL
+1332 GNFPGL
-1342 SEVRLGAIVALHSFD
+1342 TEVRLGAIVALHSFD

-1363 SGTVDLGAEADV
+1363 SGTVDLGENADV

-1389 ITDEHGGTTSH
+1389 ITDKNGETTTYA
-1400 SAANGTLTVHLP
+1400 AANGTVTVQLP
-1412 VGNYTYEITTTDPYF
+1412 VGNYTYEITTADPYF

-1448 ENGVAG
+1448 EDGVAG

-1463 VTIDGVEKPDAEIGI
+1463 VTIDGQAQTEKATFT
-1478 SATFVQGLNGAKEEN
+1478 ATFVQGLNGAKTEN
-1493 VTGSFTPI
+1493 VTGSFTPL
-1501 TAGTLTIVYSYEGA
+1501 TAGTLTIVYSYDGA

-1533 IFDASTATGS
+1533 IFDASTAT
-1543 NLVSSNGIQVFE
+1543 
-1555 AKQSDG
+1555 
-1561 SYEGCYIRI
+1561 
-1570 TAGATAWT
+1570 
-1578 NTRLSLGLS
+1578 
-1587 ADSYQEYDKVGVWV
+1587 ADN
-1601 YFAAT
+1601 F
-1606 NTVTSS
+1606 TS
-1612 LFNDNAYKTTYA
+1612 
-1624 PNEWHLILVDRAA
+1624 
-1637 FIEKMTGSEK
+1637 
-1647 DLLALA
+1647 
-1653 FAVDGTNGSGNFPG
+1653 TNGSLHTAVADGEGNYISITPASNTNVWSNLELHIDDVSAFAEYDVISFRVYFVTTSETVKIGILGGSTGDTDPLLRTFPG
-1667 LSEVRLGAIV
+1667 NTWATVTVDAETFFNLIASKMLFPVNFNNPNSGNHAGVTEVRLGAIV
-1677 GLYELDDV
+1677 GLYELDDA
-1685 TVPEGLYASEE
+1685 TVPEGLYAAEG
-1696 GTTKVVLTVNQD
+1696 GTTEVVLTVNQD
-1708 ATDISAVIKD
+1708 AAGIFAVIENAD
-1718 ANEKEQTC
+1718 GDEQAC

-1749 DPRYTGKITSSF
+1749 DPRYTGKITGSF

-1795 ELTENT
+1795 ELTEKT
-1801 AICTAVFIPTY
+1801 ATCTAVFEPTY
-1812 NSDGTSGTGTTV
+1812 GTATTV

-1836 TITYTYE
+1836 TITYSYE
-1843 GALEKEFTVT
+1843 GALKKVFTVT
-1853 IGRAAKPENVLLD
+1853 IGRAEKTENVLLD
-1866 LRNNDVLADVSTYI
+1866 LRNNDVLADVKTNEGGCTITYDEENQYLVWESAVGSNSAWRQLYVNFRTTQDSLKGQGIKFVAMDVYYKTTAQSTKDVVGWLCGQQFKVGETSETQRIPCNAWYTIYI
-1880 TDAGKSTKVSYN
+1880 PIEYMTNNVLNGTSDLMQIIFEYNNNRFNYIEAVYLKGFELVKEAETTITFYDPAQDGTDNVKVEQDGGKLSVATDETGKAYLSWVGVGGWDKLVIANHYPNYNAFDVYEYVAVEVFYNAPNSTKV
-1892 EEGKYLVWTDV
+1892 V
-1903 NSSSSGAWPTLGVKF
+1903 SGYF
-1918 QTTQQALKNAGVA
+1918 AG
-1931 YLKLDI
+1931 
-1937 YYQTTGSADPTGFF
+1937 ADYT
-1951 CNQKFQIGSTSVK
+1951 IGSNNT
-1964 TGADNIPR
+1964 ADDIGLAVNQ
-1972 NSWYTVYIPVDYLT
+1972 WVTVYIPIDTFYSSGAVKGNAVGDYLI
-1986 DEVLRG
+1986 
-1992 QHSLIQTKFG
+1992 SC
-2002 TAGNW
+2002 
-2007 NFDNVQKV
+2007 
-2015 RLKGFVP
+2015 GF
-2022 VTENEIPDG
+2022 
-2031 MFIDMGS
+2031 
-2038 LGADSV
+2038 
-2044 ADVFGSDYGTQLSY
+2044 
-2058 VAATDSER
+2058 
-2066 AYLSWTAGESTLTTN
+2066 TN
-2081 WCNLKVK
+2081 
-2088 PLASFNAHDLYDYIA
+2088 
-2103 VELYYVGEAD
+2103 
-2113 KTISWFFLQGGCTA
+2113 GG
-2127 NTGSGNRLTTNEWI
+2127 
-2141 TVYLPIEKYF
+2141 
-2151 GTPSGGSGYFMECM
+2151 
-2165 FDNAGHTHFPGI
+2165 HFPGVT
-2177 SEVRI
+2177 EVRI
-2182 GNIFFTNTAG
+2182 GNIYFTNENA
-2192 SSETDYVFTLN
+2192 

>member
-157 LIREGDCTEITSL
+157 LIREGERTEITSL

-243 IVETAEET
+243 IVETEEET

-325 FAGNTWAKVSI
+325 FAGNTWAKVSV

-390 AETDKESEVT
+390 ADTDEESAVT

-534 YESAAPKTMT
+534 YEGAAPKTMT

-552 EGSVLFDPS
+552 EGNVLFDPS

-571 RSEQKFTAKPG
+571 RSEQIFTAKPG

-615 SYKEYEK
+615 SYKDYQK

-693 RLGAIVAVNALDE
+693 RLGAIVAVNTLDE

-751 GNVITADLPIGVYR
+751 GNVITAELPIGVYR

-872 RPAAATGNT
+872 RPAEATGNT
-881 VYSPAM
+881 VYSPAT

-902 EAKMSDDPV
+902 EAKTSDDAV

-926 WEDMYLALDLSAD
+926 WEDMYLALGLSAD

-1001 PLQFGVAGAEN
+1001 PLQFGVASAEN

-1053 ENAKDITAVIKDAEG
+1053 ENAKDITAVIKNAEG
-1068 IEQTC
+1068 IKQTC

-1118 LPDALAG
+1118 LPDAPAG

-1130 YIIPDATVTIDGQ
+1130 YIIPDATVTIDGET
-1143 AQTEKAT
+1143 QTEKAT
-1150 FTATFVQALNGKPEE
+1150 FKATFVQALNGKAEE
-1165 AISQSTFTPVTAGT
+1165 VISKKTFTPVTAGT

-1188 AVSKTLT
+1188 AVPKTLT

-1228 EAKQS
+1228 EAKQG
-1233 DGSYEG
+1233 DESYEG
-1239 CYIRITAGATA
+1239 SYIRITAGATA

-1332 TNGSGNFPGL
+1332 KDGSANFPGL
-1342 SEVRLGAIVALHSFD
+1342 TEVRLGAIVALHSFD

-1389 ITDEHGGTTSH
+1389 ITDKNGETTTYA
-1400 SAANGTLTVHLP
+1400 AANGTVTVQLP
-1412 VGNYTYEITTTDPYF
+1412 VGNYTYEITTADPTYT
-1427 IGTIEGTF
+1427 GTIEGTF

-1448 ENGVAG
+1448 EDGVAG
-1454 EEYTIPEAT
+1454 EEYTIPDAT

-1533 IFDASTATGS
+1533 IFDASTAT
-1543 NLVSSNGIQVFE
+1543 
-1555 AKQSDG
+1555 
-1561 SYEGCYIRI
+1561 
-1570 TAGATAWT
+1570 
-1578 NTRLSLGLS
+1578 
-1587 ADSYQEYDKVGVWV
+1587 ADN
-1601 YFAAT
+1601 F
-1606 NTVTSS
+1606 TS
-1612 LFNDNAYKTTYA
+1612 
-1624 PNEWHLILVDRAA
+1624 
-1637 FIEKMTGSEK
+1637 
-1647 DLLALA
+1647 
-1653 FAVDGTNGSGNFPG
+1653 TNGSLHTAVADPEGNYISIKPASDANVWSNLELHIDDVSAFAEYDVISFRVYFVTTSKTVKIGILGGSTGDTDPLLRTFPG
-1667 LSEVRLGAIV
+1667 NTWATVTVDAETFFSLIGSKMLFPVNFNNPNSGNHAGVTEVRLGAIV
-1677 GLYELDDV
+1677 GLYELDDA
-1685 TVPEGLYASEE
+1685 TVPEGLYAAEE
-1696 GTTKVVLTVNQD
+1696 GTTWVEITVNQD
-1708 ATDISAVIKD
+1708 ATDIFAVIKD
-1718 ANEKEQTC
+1718 AYDNEQTC
-1726 IVSGSTITA
+1726 TVSGSTITA

-1741 YTFEITTN
+1741 YTFEITTS
-1749 DPRYTGKITSSF
+1749 DPRYTGKITGSF

-1768 IVTPELPTSGT
+1768 IVTPQLPISGT
-1779 ALEEF
+1779 ALEAF

-1795 ELTENT
+1795 ELTEKT
-1801 AICTAVFIPTY
+1801 ATCTAVFKPTY
-1812 NSDGTSGTGTTV
+1812 NSDGTPGTETPVT
-1824 SGTFTPS
+1824 GTFTPS

-1836 TITYTYE
+1836 TITYSYE
-1843 GALEKEFTVT
+1843 GALKKVFTVT
-1853 IGRAAKPENVLLD
+1853 IGRAAKPEDVLLD
-1866 LRNNDVLADVSTYI
+1866 LRNNDVLADVKTNDTATS
-1880 TDAGKSTKVSYN
+1880 VSYHDT
-1892 EEGKYLVWTDV
+1892 GKYLVWTGEGNWKQLKINFGSDAAGRL
-1903 NSSSSGAWPTLGVKF
+1903 SGYK
-1918 QTTQQALKNAGVA
+1918 
-1931 YLKLDI
+1931 YLKVEV
-1937 YYQTTGSADPTGFF
+1937 YYQTDGATGNVTGWF
-1951 CNQKFQIGSTSVK
+1951 CAGGLKIGTIDNQAGKLRQIPHDT
-1964 TGADNIPR
+1964 
-1972 NSWYTVYIPVDYLT
+1972 WYTVYIPT
-1986 DEVLRG
+1986 DKLNNNILAG
-1992 QHSLIQTKFG
+1992 TSNFLQAGFG
-2002 TAGNW
+2002 LADGGH
-2007 NFDNVQKV
+2007 FPKVQEV
-2015 RLKGFVP
+2015 RLKGFELVKEAETTITFYDP
-2022 VTENEIPDG
+2022 AQDG
-2031 MFIDMGS
+2031 TDNVKVEQDGGK
-2038 LGADSV
+2038 LSV
-2044 ADVFGSDYGTQLSY
+2044 A
-2058 VAATDSER
+2058 TDETGK
-2066 AYLSWTAGESTLTTN
+2066 AYLSWVGVGGWDKLVIAN
-2081 WCNLKVK
+2081 HYPNY
-2088 PLASFNAHDLYDYIA
+2088 NAFDVYEYVA
-2103 VELYYVGEAD
+2103 VEVFYNAPNSTKV
-2113 KTISWFFLQGGCTA
+2113 
-2127 NTGSGNRLTTNEWI
+2127 
-2141 TVYLPIEKYF
+2141 V
-2151 GTPSGGSGYFMECM
+2151 SGYFAGADYTIGSNNTADDIGLAVNQWVTVYIPIDT
-2165 FDNAGHTHFPGI
+2165 FYSSGAVKGNAVGDYLISCGFTNGGHFPGVT
-2177 SEVRI
+2177 EVRI
-2182 GNIFFTNTAG
+2182 GNIYFTNENA
-2192 SSETDYVFTLN
+2192 

>member
-104 QTSVITL
+104 QTSVVTL
-111 DVTDDTAPTISISKP
+111 DVTDDTAPTISISTP
-126 ENGSVGEEYT
+126 ENGSVGEEYE

-157 LIREGDCTEITSL
+157 LIREGERTEITSL

-228 QISFVAAGGVETDKL
+228 QIGFVAAGGVETDKL
-243 IVETAEET
+243 IVETVEET

-325 FAGNTWAKVSI
+325 FAGNTWAKVSV
-336 DADTFFDLI
+336 DANTFFDLI

-411 RIEDH
+411 RIQDQ
-416 AGNEVPCTV
+416 AGEEVPCTV
-425 EGNVVRANL
+425 EGNVVRAIL

-443 TSEDSSYV
+443 TSEDSSYI

-470 AESGIAGKE
+470 AEGGIAGKE

-534 YESAAPKTMT
+534 YEGAAPKTMT

-706 AVVEVGEAINY
+706 AVVEVGEAIDY

-765 YEISS
+765 YEIRS

-872 RPAAATGNT
+872 RPAEATGNT
-881 VYSPAM
+881 VYSPAT

-902 EAKMSDDPV
+902 EAKTSDDAV

-926 WEDMYLALDLSAD
+926 WEDMYLALGLSAD

-1001 PLQFGVAGAEN
+1001 PLQFGVASAEN

-1031 EAEVTVNGTA
+1031 EAEVTVGGA
-1041 AADGNADISILV
+1041 AAAGGKADVSILV

-1068 IEQTC
+1068 IKQTY

-1088 YTYEITTA
+1088 YTYEIATA

-1118 LPDALAG
+1118 LPDAPAG

-1150 FTATFVQALNGKPEE
+1150 FTATFVQALNGKAEE
-1165 AISQSTFTPVTAGT
+1165 IISQSTFTPVTAGT

-1188 AVSKTLT
+1188 AVPKTLT

-1239 CYIRITAGATA
+1239 SYIRITAGATA

-1289 DNAYKTTYAPNEWHL
+1289 DNAYKTKYAPNEWHL

-1332 TNGSGNFPGL
+1332 KDGSANFPGL
-1342 SEVRLGAIVALHSFD
+1342 TEVRLGAIVALHSFN

-1363 SGTVDLGAEADV
+1363 SGTVDLGENADV

-1400 SAANGTLTVHLP
+1400 SAANGTVTVQLP
-1412 VGNYTYEITTTDPYF
+1412 VGNYTYEITTADPYF

-1515 ASVTLTVEIAP
+1515 ASVTLTVEIVP

-1533 IFDASTATGS
+1533 IFDASTATADNFTSTNGSLHTAVANEEGNYISITPASNTNVWS
-1543 NLVSSNGIQVFE
+1543 NLELHIDDVSAF
-1555 AKQSDG
+1555 AK
-1561 SYEGCYIRI
+1561 
-1570 TAGATAWT
+1570 
-1578 NTRLSLGLS
+1578 
-1587 ADSYQEYDKVGVWV
+1587 YDVISFRV
-1601 YFAAT
+1601 YF
-1606 NTVTSS
+1606 VTSS
-1612 LFNDNAYKTTYA
+1612 ETVKIG
-1624 PNEWHLILVDRAA
+1624 ILGGS
-1637 FIEKMTGSEK
+1637 TG
-1647 DLLALA
+1647 DTDPLLR
-1653 FAVDGTNGSGNFPG
+1653 TFPG
-1667 LSEVRLGAIV
+1667 NTWATVTVDAETFFDLIASKMLFPVNFNSPNSPNHANVTEVRLGAIV

-1685 TVPEGLYASEE
+1685 TVPEGLYAAEE
-1696 GTTKVVLTVNQD
+1696 GTTRVEITVNQD

-1718 ANEKEQTC
+1718 ANEIEQACT
-1726 IVSGSTITA
+1726 VSDSTITA

-1741 YTFEITTN
+1741 YTFEITTS
-1749 DPRYTGKITSSF
+1749 DPRYTGKITGSF

-1768 IVTPELPTSGT
+1768 IVTPQLPISGT
-1779 ALEEF
+1779 ALEAF

-1795 ELTENT
+1795 ELTEKT
-1801 AICTAVFIPTY
+1801 ATCTAVFKPTY
-1812 NSDGTSGTGTTV
+1812 GTETPV

-1836 TITYTYE
+1836 TITYTYD
-1843 GALEKEFTVT
+1843 GALEKVFTVT

-1866 LRNNDVLADVSTYI
+1866 LRNNDVLSDVKTNDTATS
-1880 TDAGKSTKVSYN
+1880 VSYDDT
-1892 EEGKYLVWTDV
+1892 GKYLVWTGEGNWKQLKINFGSDAAGRL
-1903 NSSSSGAWPTLGVKF
+1903 SGYK
-1918 QTTQQALKNAGVA
+1918 
-1931 YLKLDI
+1931 YLKMEV
-1937 YYQTTGSADPTGFF
+1937 YYQTDGATGNVTGWF
-1951 CNQKFQIGSTSVK
+1951 CAGGLKIGTIDNEAGKLRQIPHDT
-1964 TGADNIPR
+1964 
-1972 NSWYTVYIPVDYLT
+1972 WYTVYIPT
-1986 DEVLRG
+1986 DKLNNNILAG
-1992 QHSLIQTKFG
+1992 TSDFLQAGFG
-2002 TAGNW
+2002 LADAGH
-2007 NFDNVQKV
+2007 FPKVQEV
-2015 RLKGFVP
+2015 RLKGFELVKEAETTITFYDP
-2022 VTENEIPDG
+2022 AQDG
-2031 MFIDMGS
+2031 TDNVKVEQAGGK
-2038 LGADSV
+2038 LSV
-2044 ADVFGSDYGTQLSY
+2044 A
-2058 VAATDSER
+2058 TDETGK
-2066 AYLSWTAGESTLTTN
+2066 AYLSWVGVGGWDKLVIAN
-2081 WCNLKVK
+2081 HYPNY
-2088 PLASFNAHDLYDYIA
+2088 NAFDVYEYVA
-2103 VELYYVGEAD
+2103 VEVFYNAPNSTKV
-2113 KTISWFFLQGGCTA
+2113 
-2127 NTGSGNRLTTNEWI
+2127 
-2141 TVYLPIEKYF
+2141 V
-2151 GTPSGGSGYFMECM
+2151 SGYFAGADYTIGSNNTADDIGLAVNQWVTVYIPIDT
-2165 FDNAGHTHFPGI
+2165 FYSSGAVKGNAVGDYLISCGFTNGGHFPGVT
-2177 SEVRI
+2177 EVRI
-2182 GNIFFTNTAG
+2182 GNIYFTNENA
-2192 SSETDYVFTLN
+2192 

>member
-32 KDFPETETQTV
+32 KDFPEAETQTV

-84 DVTDIGGY
+84 DVTDTGGY

-104 QTSVITL
+104 QTSVVTL

-126 ENGSVGEEYT
+126 ENGSVGEEYE

-157 LIREGDCTEITSL
+157 LIREGERTEITSL

-589 GAYLE
+589 GSYLE

-872 RPAAATGNT
+872 RPAEATGNT
-881 VYSPAM
+881 VYSPAT

-902 EAKMSDDPV
+902 EAKTSDDAV

-926 WEDMYLALDLSAD
+926 WEDMYLALGLSAD

-1001 PLQFGVAGAEN
+1001 PLQFGVASAEN

-1053 ENAKDITAVIKDAEG
+1053 ENAKDITAVIKNAEG
-1068 IEQTC
+1068 IKQTC

-1096 DPAYTGTI
+1096 DSAYTGTI

-1118 LPDALAG
+1118 LPDAPAG

-1130 YIIPDATVTIDGQ
+1130 YIIPDATVTIDGET
-1143 AQTEKAT
+1143 QTEKAT
-1150 FTATFVQALNGKPEE
+1150 FKATFVQALNGKAEE
-1165 AISQSTFTPVTAGT
+1165 IISQSTFTPVTAGT

-1188 AVSKTLT
+1188 AVPKTLT

-1239 CYIRITAGATA
+1239 SYIRITAGATA

-1289 DNAYKTTYAPNEWHL
+1289 DNTYKTTYAPNEWHL

-1332 TNGSGNFPGL
+1332 KDGSANFPGL
-1342 SEVRLGAIVALHSFD
+1342 TEVRLGAIVALHSFD

-1389 ITDEHGGTTSH
+1389 ITDKNGETTTYA
-1400 SAANGTLTVHLP
+1400 AANGTVTVQFP
-1412 VGNYTYEITTTDPYF
+1412 VGNYTYEITTADPYF

-1448 ENGVAG
+1448 EDGVAG
-1454 EEYTIPEAT
+1454 EEYTIPDAT
-1463 VTIDGVEKPDAEIGI
+1463 VTIDGQAQTEKATFT
-1478 SATFVQGLNGAKEEN
+1478 ATFVQGLNGAKEEN

-1533 IFDASTATGS
+1533 IFDASTATADNFTSTSGSLHTAVADGEGNYISIKPASNTNVWS
-1543 NLVSSNGIQVFE
+1543 NLKLHIDDVSAF
-1555 AKQSDG
+1555 A
-1561 SYEGCYIRI
+1561 
-1570 TAGATAWT
+1570 
-1578 NTRLSLGLS
+1578 
-1587 ADSYQEYDKVGVWV
+1587 EYDVISFRV
-1601 YFAAT
+1601 YFVT
-1606 NTVTSS
+1606 TSKTV
-1612 LFNDNAYKTTYA
+1612 KIG
-1624 PNEWHLILVDRAA
+1624 ILGGS
-1637 FIEKMTGSEK
+1637 TG
-1647 DLLALA
+1647 DTDPLLR
-1653 FAVDGTNGSGNFPG
+1653 TFPG
-1667 LSEVRLGAIV
+1667 NTWANVTVDAETFFSLIASKMLFPVNFNSPNSQNHANVTEVRLGAIV
-1677 GLYELDDV
+1677 GLYELDDA
-1685 TVPEGLYASEE
+1685 TVPGGLYAAEG
-1696 GTTKVVLTVNQD
+1696 GTTEVVLTVNQD
-1708 ATDISAVIKD
+1708 AAGIFAVIKD
-1718 ANEKEQTC
+1718 AYDNEQTC
-1726 IVSGSTITA
+1726 TVSGSTITA

-1741 YTFEITTN
+1741 YTFEITTS
-1749 DPRYTGKITSSF
+1749 DPRYTGKITGSF

-1768 IVTPELPTSGT
+1768 IVTPQLPISGT
-1779 ALEEF
+1779 ALEAF

-1795 ELTENT
+1795 ELTEKT
-1801 AICTAVFIPTY
+1801 ATCTAVFKPTY
-1812 NSDGTSGTGTTV
+1812 NSDGTPGTETPV
-1824 SGTFTPS
+1824 SSTFTPS

-1836 TITYTYE
+1836 TITYTYD
-1843 GALEKEFTVT
+1843 GALEKVFTVT

-1903 NSSSSGAWPTLGVKF
+1903 NSSSSGAWPTLGVNF

-1931 YLKLDI
+1931 YLKLDV

-2007 NFDNVQKV
+2007 NFDNVQEV

>member
-126 ENGSVGEEYT
+126 ENGSVGEEYA

-157 LIREGDCTEITSL
+157 LIREGERTEITSL

-228 QISFVAAGGVETDKL
+228 QIGFVAAGGVETDKL

-325 FAGNTWAKVSI
+325 FAGNTWAKVSV

-400 LTVDTDAAFTA
+400 LTVDTAASFTA
-411 RIEDH
+411 RIQDQ
-416 AGNEVPCTV
+416 AGEEVPCTV

-434 PMGTYTYTL
+434 PIGTYTYTL
-443 TSEDSSYV
+443 TSEDGSYV

-470 AESGIAGKE
+470 AEGGIAGKE

-489 NGEVQEGI
+489 NGELQDGI

-534 YESAAPKTMT
+534 YEGAAPKTMT

-615 SYKEYEK
+615 SYKDYQK

-751 GNVITADLPIGVYR
+751 GNVITAELPIGVYR
-765 YEISS
+765 YEITS
-770 SDPAYAGTLEGR
+770 SDPSYAGTLEGR

-872 RPAAATGNT
+872 RPAEATGNT
-881 VYSPAM
+881 VYSPAT

-902 EAKMSDDPV
+902 EAKTSDDAV

-926 WEDMYLALDLSAD
+926 WEDMYLALGLSAD

-1001 PLQFGVAGAEN
+1001 PLQFGVASAEN

-1019 RLGAIVALYAFD
+1019 RLGEIVALYAFD

-1053 ENAKDITAVIKDAEG
+1053 ENAKDITAVIKNAVG

-1088 YTYEITTA
+1088 YTYEIATA

-1118 LPDALAG
+1118 LPEAPAS
-1125 VAGEE
+1125 VAGKK
-1130 YIIPDATVTIDGQ
+1130 YTIPDATVTIDGET
-1143 AQTEKAT
+1143 QTEKAT
-1150 FTATFVQALNGKPEE
+1150 FKATFVQALNGKAEE
-1165 AISQSTFTPVTAGT
+1165 VISEKTFTPVTAGT

-1195 VEIAPAEPKDN
+1195 VEIVPAEPKNN

-1214 TGSNLVSSNGIQVF
+1214 TGSNLISSNGIQVF
-1228 EAKQS
+1228 EAKQG
-1233 DGSYEG
+1233 DESYEG
-1239 CYIRITAGATA
+1239 SYIRITAGATA

-1363 SGTVDLGAEADV
+1363 SGTVDLGENADV
-1375 TFTIGEEASDITVK
+1375 TFTIGEEALDITVK
-1389 ITDEHGGTTSH
+1389 ITDKNGETTTYA
-1400 SAANGTLTVHLP
+1400 AANGTVTVQLP
-1412 VGNYTYEITTTDPYF
+1412 VGNYTYEITTADPTYT
-1427 IGTIEGTF
+1427 GTIEGTF

-1454 EEYTIPEAT
+1454 EEYTIPDAT

-1478 SATFVQGLNGAKEEN
+1478 SATFVQGLNGAKTEN
-1493 VTGSFTPI
+1493 VTGSFTPL

-1526 AEPKDNV
+1526 AEPKGNV
-1533 IFDASTATGS
+1533 IFDASTATADNFTSTNGSLHTAVADGEGNYISITPASNTNVWS
-1543 NLVSSNGIQVFE
+1543 NLELHIDDVSAF
-1555 AKQSDG
+1555 A
-1561 SYEGCYIRI
+1561 
-1570 TAGATAWT
+1570 
-1578 NTRLSLGLS
+1578 
-1587 ADSYQEYDKVGVWV
+1587 EYDVISFRV
-1601 YFAAT
+1601 YF
-1606 NTVTSS
+1606 VTSS
-1612 LFNDNAYKTTYA
+1612 ETVKIGILGGSTGDTDPLLRTFPGNTWATVTVDAETFFDLIGNKMFFPVNFNN
-1624 PNEWHLILVDRAA
+1624 PN
-1637 FIEKMTGSEK
+1637 
-1647 DLLALA
+1647 
-1653 FAVDGTNGSGNFPG
+1653 SGNHAG
-1667 LSEVRLGAIV
+1667 VTEVRLGAIV
-1677 GLYELDDV
+1677 GLYELDDA
-1685 TVPEGLYASEE
+1685 TVPEGLYAAEG
-1696 GTTKVVLTVNQD
+1696 GTTEVVLTVNQD
-1708 ATDISAVIKD
+1708 AAGIFAVIENAD
-1718 ANEKEQTC
+1718 GDEQACT
-1726 IVSGSTITA
+1726 VSGSTITA

-1741 YTFEITTN
+1741 YTFEVTTS
-1749 DPRYTGKITSSF
+1749 DPRYTGKLTGSF

-1768 IVTPELPTSGT
+1768 IVTPQLPISGT
-1779 ALEEF
+1779 ALEAF

-1795 ELTENT
+1795 ELTEKT
-1801 AICTAVFIPTY
+1801 ATCTAVFKPTY
-1812 NSDGTSGTGTTV
+1812 NSDGTPGTETPV
-1824 SGTFTPS
+1824 SSTFTPS

-1836 TITYTYE
+1836 TITYTYD
-1843 GALEKEFTVT
+1843 GALEKVFTVT

-1866 LRNNDVLADVSTYI
+1866 LRNNDVLADVKTNDTATS
-1880 TDAGKSTKVSYN
+1880 VSYHDT
-1892 EEGKYLVWTDV
+1892 GKYLVWTGEGNWKQLKINFGSDAAGRL
-1903 NSSSSGAWPTLGVKF
+1903 SGYK
-1918 QTTQQALKNAGVA
+1918 
-1931 YLKLDI
+1931 YLKVEV
-1937 YYQTTGSADPTGFF
+1937 YYQTDGATGNVTGWF
-1951 CNQKFQIGSTSVK
+1951 CAGGLKIGTIDNEAGKLRQIPHDT
-1964 TGADNIPR
+1964 
-1972 NSWYTVYIPVDYLT
+1972 WYTVYIPT
-1986 DEVLRG
+1986 DKLNNNILAG
-1992 QHSLIQTKFG
+1992 TSDFLQAGFG
-2002 TAGNW
+2002 LADGGH
-2007 NFDNVQKV
+2007 FPKVQEV
-2015 RLKGFVP
+2015 RLKGFEL
-2022 VTENEIPDG
+2022 VTDPQDTT
-2031 MFIDMGS
+2031 FIDLS
-2038 LGADSV
+2038 DASV
-2044 ADVFGSDYGTQLSY
+2044 ANQFTKPSGTFNY
-2058 VAATDSER
+2058 VAATDTER
-2066 AYLSWTAGESTLTTN
+2066 AYLSWKGSGTWQSLYFNPSVRPNCNIETT
-2081 WCNLKVK
+2081 
-2088 PLASFNAHDLYDYIA
+2088 YEYIA
-2103 VELYYVGEAD
+2103 VELYYVSTDPGETD
-2113 KTISWFFLQGGCTA
+2113 VSGYFLHGKHLI
-2127 NTGSGNRLTTNEWI
+2127 GSGNNGADIGLETNEWVTI
-2141 TVYLPIEKYF
+2141 YLPVDVFYSSNAAA
-2151 GTPSGGSGYFMECM
+2151 GTGYLLQCSF
-2165 FDNAGHTHFPGI
+2165 NQAGNGHFPGVT
-2177 SEVRI
+2177 EVRI
-2182 GNIFFTNTAG
+2182 GNIYFTNENA
-2192 SSETDYVFTLN
+2192 

>member
-16 LFCFGLAA
+16 AFCFGLAA

-157 LIREGDCTEITSL
+157 LIREGERTEITSL

-325 FAGNTWAKVSI
+325 FAGNTWAKVSV

-390 AETDKESEVT
+390 ADTDEESEVT

-411 RIEDH
+411 RIQDQ
-416 AGNEVPCTV
+416 AGKEVPCTV

-470 AESGIAGKE
+470 AEGGIAGKE

-489 NGEVQEGI
+489 NGELQEGI

-534 YESAAPKTMT
+534 YEGAAPKTMT

-765 YEISS
+765 YEITS
-770 SDPAYAGTLEGR
+770 SDPSYAGTLEGR

-872 RPAAATGNT
+872 RPAEATGNT

-902 EAKMSDDPV
+902 EAKMNDDEA

-926 WEDMYLALDLSAD
+926 WEDMYLALGLSAD
-939 AYSDYDKIGIWVY
+939 AYSDYEKIGIWVY
-952 AAADGNVNL
+952 AAAEGNVNL

-1041 AADGNADISILV
+1041 AADGKADISILV
-1053 ENAKDITAVIKDAEG
+1053 ENAKDITAVIKDAAG
-1068 IEQTC
+1068 NEQTC

-1118 LPDALAG
+1118 LPEAEDG

-1130 YIIPDATVTIDGQ
+1130 YTIPAATVTIDGET
-1143 AQTEKAT
+1143 QTEKAT
-1150 FTATFVQALNGKPEE
+1150 FTATFVQALNGKTEE
-1165 AISQSTFTPVTAGT
+1165 IISQSTFTPVTAGI

-1195 VEIAPAEPKDN
+1195 VEIVPAEPKDN
-1206 VIFDASTA
+1206 VIFDATTA
-1214 TGSNLVSSNGIQVF
+1214 TAGNLISSNGIQVF
-1228 EAKQS
+1228 EAKQG
-1233 DGSYEG
+1233 DESYEG
-1239 CYIRITAGATA
+1239 SYIRITAGATA

-1304 ILVDRAA
+1304 IPVDRAA

-1332 TNGSGNFPGL
+1332 KDGSGNFPGL
-1342 SEVRLGAIVALHSFD
+1342 SEVRLGAIVGLHSFD

-1389 ITDEHGGTTSH
+1389 ITDERGETTTYA
-1400 SAANGTLTVHLP
+1400 AANGTLTVQLP

-1427 IGTIEGTF
+1427 TGTIEGTF

-1448 ENGVAG
+1448 EDGVAG
-1454 EEYTIPEAT
+1454 EEYAIPDAT
-1463 VTIDGVEKPDAEIGI
+1463 VTIDGVEKPDAKIDI
-1478 SATFVQGLNGAKEEN
+1478 LATFVQGLNGAKEEN

-1501 TAGTLTIVYSYEGA
+1501 TAGTLTIVYSYDGA

-1533 IFDASTATGS
+1533 IFDASTATADNFTSTSGSLHTAVADGEGNYISIKPASNASVWS
-1543 NLVSSNGIQVFE
+1543 NLKLHIDDVSAF
-1555 AKQSDG
+1555 A
-1561 SYEGCYIRI
+1561 
-1570 TAGATAWT
+1570 
-1578 NTRLSLGLS
+1578 
-1587 ADSYQEYDKVGVWV
+1587 EYDVISFRV
-1601 YFAAT
+1601 YFVTTSKTVKIGILGGSTEDTDPLLRTFPGNTWA
-1606 NTVTSS
+1606 TVTVDAETFFDLIGTKT
-1612 LFNDNAYKTTYA
+1612 LFPVNFNN
-1624 PNEWHLILVDRAA
+1624 P
-1637 FIEKMTGSEK
+1637 S
-1647 DLLALA
+1647 
-1653 FAVDGTNGSGNFPG
+1653 SGNHAG
-1667 LSEVRLGAIV
+1667 VTEVRLGAIV

-1685 TVPEGLYASEE
+1685 TVPEGLYAAEG
-1696 GTTKVVLTVNQD
+1696 GTTEVVLTVNQD
-1708 ATDISAVIKD
+1708 ATNISAVIENAD
-1718 ANEKEQTC
+1718 GDEQACT
-1726 IVSGSTITA
+1726 VSGSTITA

-1741 YTFEITTN
+1741 YTFEITTS
-1749 DPRYTGKITSSF
+1749 DPRYTGKITGSF
-1761 TVESSIQ
+1761 TVESSIR
-1768 IVTPELPTSGT
+1768 IVDPELPTSGT

-1784 TIPQAQ
+1784 TIPPAQ

-1795 ELTENT
+1795 ELTEKT
-1801 AICTAVFIPTY
+1801 ADCTAVFKPTY
-1812 NSDGTSGTGTTV
+1812 NSDGTAGTETTV

-1843 GALEKEFTVT
+1843 GALEKVFTVT
-1853 IGRAAKPENVLLD
+1853 IGRAEKTENVLLD
-1866 LRNNDVLADVSTYI
+1866 LRNNDVLADVKTNEGGCTITY
-1880 TDAGKSTKVSYN
+1880 D
-1892 EEGKYLVWTDV
+1892 EENQYLVWESAVGSNSAWRQLYV
-1903 NSSSSGAWPTLGVKF
+1903 NF
-1918 QTTQQALKNAGVA
+1918 RTTQDSLKGQGIKFVA
-1931 YLKLDI
+1931 MDV
-1937 YYQTTGSADPTGFF
+1937 YYKTTA
-1951 CNQKFQIGSTSVK
+1951 QSTKDVVGWLCGQQFKVGETSE
-1964 TGADNIPR
+1964 TQRIPR
-1972 NSWYTVYIPVDYLT
+1972 NAWYTIYIPIEYMT
-1986 DEVLRG
+1986 NNVL
-1992 QHSLIQTKFG
+1992 KG
-2002 TAGNW
+2002 TSDLMQIIFEYNNNRFNYIEA
-2007 NFDNVQKV
+2007 VY
-2015 RLKGFVP
+2015 LKGFEL
-2022 VTENEIPDG
+2022 VTDPQDTT
-2031 MFIDMGS
+2031 FID
-2038 LGADSV
+2038 L
-2044 ADVFGSDYGTQLSY
+2044 SDASAVDQFTKPSGTFNY
-2058 VAATDSER
+2058 IAATDTER
-2066 AYLSWTAGESTLTTN
+2066 AYLSWKGSGTWQSLYFNPSVRPNCNVETTYE
-2081 WCNLKVK
+2081 C
-2088 PLASFNAHDLYDYIA
+2088 IA
-2103 VELYYVGEAD
+2103 VELYYVSTDPGETD
-2113 KTISWFFLQGGCTA
+2113 VSGYFLHGKHLI
-2127 NTGSGNRLTTNEWI
+2127 GSGNNGADIGLETNEWV
-2141 TVYLPIEKYF
+2141 TVYLPVDVFYSSNAAA
-2151 GTPSGGSGYFMECM
+2151 GTGYLLQCSF
-2165 FDNAGHTHFPGI
+2165 NQAGNGHFPGVT
-2177 SEVRI
+2177 EVRI
-2182 GNIFFTNTAG
+2182 GNIYFTNENA
-2192 SSETDYVFTLN
+2192 

>member
-104 QTSVITL
+104 QTSVVTL

-126 ENGSVGEEYT
+126 ENGSVGEEYE

-157 LIREGDCTEITSL
+157 LIREGERTEITSL

-228 QISFVAAGGVETDKL
+228 QIGFVAAGGVETDKL

-325 FAGNTWAKVSI
+325 FAGNTWAKVSV
-336 DADTFFDLI
+336 DADTFFDLV

-390 AETDKESEVT
+390 ADTDEESEVT
-400 LTVDTDAAFTA
+400 LTVDTDAAFKA
-411 RIEDH
+411 RIQDQ
-416 AGNEVPCTV
+416 AGEEVPCTV

-489 NGEVQEGI
+489 NGELQEGI

-534 YESAAPKTMT
+534 YEGAAPKTMA

-561 TATDSNIDSN
+561 TATDSNIYSN

-589 GAYLE
+589 GAYLQ

-765 YEISS
+765 YEITS

-872 RPAAATGNT
+872 RPAEATGNT
-881 VYSPAM
+881 VYSPAT

-902 EAKMSDDPV
+902 EAKVSDDPV

-926 WEDMYLALDLSAD
+926 WEDMYLALGLSAD

-1001 PLQFGVAGAEN
+1001 PLQFGVASAEN

-1031 EAEVTVNGTA
+1031 EAEVAVNGTA
-1041 AADGNADISILV
+1041 AAGGNADISILV

-1068 IEQTC
+1068 IEQTY

-1088 YTYEITTA
+1088 YTYEIKTA

-1118 LPDALAG
+1118 LPEAPAG

-1130 YIIPDATVTIDGQ
+1130 YTIPDATVTIDGET
-1143 AQTEKAT
+1143 QTEKAT
-1150 FTATFVQALNGKPEE
+1150 FKATFVQALNGKAEE
-1165 AISQSTFTPVTAGT
+1165 VISQSKFTPVTAGT
-1179 LTIEYSYSG
+1179 GIR
-1188 AVSKTLT
+1188 
-1195 VEIAPAEPKDN
+1195 EP
-1206 VIFDASTA
+1206 
-1214 TGSNLVSSNGIQVF
+1214 
-1228 EAKQS
+1228 E
-1233 DGSYEG
+1233 
-1239 CYIRITAGATA
+1239 C
-1250 WTNTRLSLGLSADS
+1250 WSLMRM
-1264 YQEYDK
+1264 
-1270 VGVWVYFAAT
+1270 
-1280 NTVTSSLFN
+1280 N
-1289 DNAYKTTYAPNEWHL
+1289 
-1304 ILVDRAA
+1304 
-1311 FIEKMTGSEKDLLA
+1311 
-1325 LAFAVDG
+1325 
-1332 TNGSGNFPGL
+1332 
-1342 SEVRLGAIVALHSFD
+1342 
-1357 EAEVSV
+1357 
-1363 SGTVDLGAEADV
+1363 
-1375 TFTIGEEASDITVK
+1375 
-1389 ITDEHGGTTSH
+1389 
-1400 SAANGTLTVHLP
+1400 
-1412 VGNYTYEITTTDPYF
+1412 
-1427 IGTIEGTF
+1427 
-1435 AVESKVKIVLPEA
+1435 
-1448 ENGVAG
+1448 
-1454 EEYTIPEAT
+1454 
-1463 VTIDGVEKPDAEIGI
+1463 
-1478 SATFVQGLNGAKEEN
+1478 
-1493 VTGSFTPI
+1493 
-1501 TAGTLTIVYSYEGA
+1501 
-1515 ASVTLTVEIAP
+1515 
-1526 AEPKDNV
+1526 
-1533 IFDASTATGS
+1533 
-1543 NLVSSNGIQVFE
+1543 
-1555 AKQSDG
+1555 
-1561 SYEGCYIRI
+1561 
-1570 TAGATAWT
+1570 
-1578 NTRLSLGLS
+1578 
-1587 ADSYQEYDKVGVWV
+1587 
-1601 YFAAT
+1601 
-1606 NTVTSS
+1606 
-1612 LFNDNAYKTTYA
+1612 
-1624 PNEWHLILVDRAA
+1624 
-1637 FIEKMTGSEK
+1637 
-1647 DLLALA
+1647 
-1653 FAVDGTNGSGNFPG
+1653 
-1667 LSEVRLGAIV
+1667 
-1677 GLYELDDV
+1677 
-1685 TVPEGLYASEE
+1685 
-1696 GTTKVVLTVNQD
+1696 
-1708 ATDISAVIKD
+1708 
-1718 ANEKEQTC
+1718 
-1726 IVSGSTITA
+1726 
-1735 ELPVGV
+1735 
-1741 YTFEITTN
+1741 
-1749 DPRYTGKITSSF
+1749 
-1761 TVESSIQ
+1761 
-1768 IVTPELPTSGT
+1768 
-1779 ALEEF
+1779 
-1784 TIPQAQ
+1784 
-1790 IKENG
+1790 
-1795 ELTENT
+1795 
-1801 AICTAVFIPTY
+1801 
-1812 NSDGTSGTGTTV
+1812 
-1824 SGTFTPS
+1824 
-1831 SSGTL
+1831 
-1836 TITYTYE
+1836 
-1843 GALEKEFTVT
+1843 
-1853 IGRAAKPENVLLD
+1853 
-1866 LRNNDVLADVSTYI
+1866 
-1880 TDAGKSTKVSYN
+1880 
-1892 EEGKYLVWTDV
+1892 
-1903 NSSSSGAWPTLGVKF
+1903 
-1918 QTTQQALKNAGVA
+1918 
-1931 YLKLDI
+1931 
-1937 YYQTTGSADPTGFF
+1937 
-1951 CNQKFQIGSTSVK
+1951 
-1964 TGADNIPR
+1964 
-1972 NSWYTVYIPVDYLT
+1972 
-1986 DEVLRG
+1986 
-1992 QHSLIQTKFG
+1992 
-2002 TAGNW
+2002 
-2007 NFDNVQKV
+2007 
-2015 RLKGFVP
+2015 
-2022 VTENEIPDG
+2022 
-2031 MFIDMGS
+2031 
-2038 LGADSV
+2038 
-2044 ADVFGSDYGTQLSY
+2044 
-2058 VAATDSER
+2058 
-2066 AYLSWTAGESTLTTN
+2066 
-2081 WCNLKVK
+2081 
-2088 PLASFNAHDLYDYIA
+2088 
-2103 VELYYVGEAD
+2103 
-2113 KTISWFFLQGGCTA
+2113 
-2127 NTGSGNRLTTNEWI
+2127 
-2141 TVYLPIEKYF
+2141 
-2151 GTPSGGSGYFMECM
+2151 
-2165 FDNAGHTHFPGI
+2165 
-2177 SEVRI
+2177 
-2182 GNIFFTNTAG
+2182 
-2192 SSETDYVFTLN
+2192 

>member
-126 ENGSVGEEYT
+126 ENGSVGEEYE

-157 LIREGDCTEITSL
+157 LIREGERTEITSL

-212 VAEGEVFSPE
+212 VAEGEVFSPD

-228 QISFVAAGGVETDKL
+228 QIGFVAAGGVETDKL

-325 FAGNTWAKVSI
+325 FAGNTWAKVSV

-390 AETDKESEVT
+390 ADTDEESEVT
-400 LTVDTDAAFTA
+400 LTVDTDAAFKA
-411 RIEDH
+411 RIQDQ
-416 AGNEVPCTV
+416 AGKEVSCTV
-425 EGNVVRANL
+425 EGNVVRAIL

-443 TSEDSSYV
+443 TSEDGSYV

-470 AESGIAGKE
+470 AENGIAGKE

-503 TFVQGLNGKAS
+503 TFVQGLNGKPS

-534 YESAAPKTMT
+534 YEGAAPKTMT

-561 TATDSNIDSN
+561 TATDSNIYSN

-706 AVVEVGEAINY
+706 AVVEVGEAINH

-765 YEISS
+765 YEITS
-770 SDPAYAGTLEGR
+770 SDPSYAGTLEGR

-872 RPAAATGNT
+872 HPAEATGNT
-881 VYSPAM
+881 VYSPAT

-926 WEDMYLALDLSAD
+926 WEDMYLALGLSAD

-1001 PLQFGVAGAEN
+1001 PLQFGVANAEN

-1041 AADGNADISILV
+1041 AAGGNADISILV

-1088 YTYEITTA
+1088 YTYEIATA

-1118 LPDALAG
+1118 LPEAPAG

-1130 YIIPDATVTIDGQ
+1130 YTIPDATVTIDGET
-1143 AQTEKAT
+1143 QTQKAT
-1150 FTATFVQALNGKPEE
+1150 FKATFVQALNGKAEE
-1165 AISQSTFTPVTAGT
+1165 VISQSKFTPVTAGT

-1195 VEIAPAEPKDN
+1195 VEIAPAESKGN
-1206 VIFDASTA
+1206 VIFDPSTA
-1214 TGSNLVSSNGIQVF
+1214 TSINIDSNRSEQKF
-1228 EAKQS
+1228 TAKPGDPS
-1233 DGSYEG
+1233 EEYTGAYLELTAEG
-1239 CYIRITAGATA
+1239 YTEWA
-1250 WTNTRLSLGLSADS
+1250 NTRLKLDLNKDS
-1264 YQEYDK
+1264 YAEYEK
-1270 VGVWVYFAAT
+1270 IGVWVYFEAQG
-1280 NTVTSSLFN
+1280 TVTNSLFN
-1289 DNAYKTTYAPNEWHL
+1289 DDNFKSQYTPNEWHL
-1304 ILVDRAA
+1304 ILVDREA
-1311 FIEKMTGSEKDLLA
+1311 FIEKMTAAPDLLA
-1325 LAFAVDG
+1325 IRFNTPG
-1332 TNGSGNFPGL
+1332 NGNFPNL
-1342 SEVRLGAIVALHSFD
+1342 TAARLGAIVALHSFD

-1363 SGTVDLGAEADV
+1363 SGTVDLGENANV

-1389 ITDEHGGTTSH
+1389 ITSDQGQTTTYA
-1400 SAANGTLTVHLP
+1400 AANGTVTVQLP
-1412 VGNYTYEITTTDPYF
+1412 VGNYTYEITTADPHYT
-1427 IGTIEGTF
+1427 GTIEGTF
-1435 AVESKVKIVLPEA
+1435 AVESKVKIVLSKAPA
-1448 ENGVAG
+1448 GVAG
-1454 EEYTIPEAT
+1454 EEYTIPDAT

-1533 IFDASTATGS
+1533 IFDASTAT
-1543 NLVSSNGIQVFE
+1543 
-1555 AKQSDG
+1555 
-1561 SYEGCYIRI
+1561 
-1570 TAGATAWT
+1570 
-1578 NTRLSLGLS
+1578 
-1587 ADSYQEYDKVGVWV
+1587 ADN
-1601 YFAAT
+1601 F
-1606 NTVTSS
+1606 TS
-1612 LFNDNAYKTTYA
+1612 
-1624 PNEWHLILVDRAA
+1624 
-1637 FIEKMTGSEK
+1637 
-1647 DLLALA
+1647 
-1653 FAVDGTNGSGNFPG
+1653 TNGSLHTAVADPEGNYISITPASNKNVWSNLKLHIDDVSAFAEYDVISFRVYLVTTSETVKIGILGGSTGDTDPLLRTFPG
-1667 LSEVRLGAIV
+1667 NTWATVTVDAETFFDLIETKTLFPVNFNNPTSGNHANVTEVRLGAIV

-1685 TVPEGLYASEE
+1685 TVPEGLYAAEE

-1708 ATDISAVIKD
+1708 ATDIFAVIENAD
-1718 ANEKEQTC
+1718 GIEQTC

-1735 ELPVGV
+1735 KLPVGV
-1741 YTFEITTN
+1741 YTFEITTS
-1749 DPRYTGKITSSF
+1749 DPRYTGKITGSF

-1768 IVTPELPTSGT
+1768 IVEPELPKSGT
-1779 ALEEF
+1779 ALEAF

-1795 ELTENT
+1795 ELTENI
-1801 AICTAVFIPTY
+1801 ADCTAVFKPTY
-1812 NSDGTSGTGTTV
+1812 GTETEV
-1824 SGTFTPS
+1824 SSTFTPS

-1836 TITYTYE
+1836 TITYSYE
-1843 GALEKEFTVT
+1843 GALEKVFTVT

-1903 NSSSSGAWPTLGVKF
+1903 NSSSSGAWPTLGVNF
-1918 QTTQQALKNAGVA
+1918 QTTQQALKNAGVD
-1931 YLKLDI
+1931 YLKVEV
-1937 YYQTTGSADPTGFF
+1937 YYETTGSADPTGFF

-1972 NSWYTVYIPVDYLT
+1972 NSWYTVCIPVDYLT

-2007 NFDNVQKV
+2007 NFDNVQEV

-2022 VTENEIPDG
+2022 ITENEIPDG
-2031 MFIDMGS
+2031 MFVDMGS

>member
-24 CKQKGVTL
+24 CKQKGVIL

-104 QTSVITL
+104 QTSVVTL
-111 DVTDDTAPTISISKP
+111 EVTDDTAPTISISKP
-126 ENGSVGEEYT
+126 ENGSAGEEYA

-157 LIREGDCTEITSL
+157 LIREGERTEITSL

-228 QISFVAAGGVETDKL
+228 QIGFVAAGGVETDKL

-325 FAGNTWAKVSI
+325 FAGNTWAKVSV
-336 DADTFFDLI
+336 DANTFFDLI

-359 SGNHAGVQEVRIGSV
+359 SGNHAGVQEVRIGSI

-390 AETDKESEVT
+390 ADTDEESAVT

-411 RIEDH
+411 RIQDQ
-416 AGNEVPCTV
+416 AGKEVPCTI
-425 EGNVVRANL
+425 EGNVVRAIL

-497 RAECKA
+497 RAECTA

-534 YESAAPKTMT
+534 YEGAAPKTMT

-594 LTAEGYTE
+594 LTAAGYTE

-615 SYKEYEK
+615 SYKDYQK

-706 AVVEVGEAINY
+706 AVVEVGEAIDY

-864 SRTVSVRI
+864 SRTVNVRI
-872 RPAAATGNT
+872 RPAEATGNT
-881 VYSPAM
+881 VYSPAT

-902 EAKMSDDPV
+902 EAKTSDDAV

-926 WEDMYLALDLSAD
+926 WEDMYLALGLSAD

-1001 PLQFGVAGAEN
+1001 PLQFGVASAEN

-1031 EAEVTVNGTA
+1031 KAEVTVNGTA
-1041 AADGNADISILV
+1041 AADGKADVSILV
-1053 ENAKDITAVIKDAEG
+1053 ENAKDITAVIKNAEG

-1088 YTYEITTA
+1088 YTYEITTD

-1118 LPDALAG
+1118 LPDAPAG

-1130 YIIPDATVTIDGQ
+1130 YIIPDATVTIDGET
-1143 AQTEKAT
+1143 QTEKAT
-1150 FTATFVQALNGKPEE
+1150 FKATFVQALNGKAEE
-1165 AISQSTFTPVTAGT
+1165 VISKKTFTPVTAGT
-1179 LTIEYSYSG
+1179 LTVEYSYED
-1188 AVSKTLT
+1188 AVPKTLT

-1214 TGSNLVSSNGIQVF
+1214 TGSNLISSNGIQVF

-1239 CYIRITAGATA
+1239 SYIRITAEATA

-1264 YQEYDK
+1264 YAEYDK
-1270 VGVWVYFAAT
+1270 VGVWVYF
-1280 NTVTSSLFN
+1280 
-1289 DNAYKTTYAPNEWHL
+1289 
-1304 ILVDRAA
+1304 
-1311 FIEKMTGSEKDLLA
+1311 
-1325 LAFAVDG
+1325 
-1332 TNGSGNFPGL
+1332 
-1342 SEVRLGAIVALHSFD
+1342 
-1357 EAEVSV
+1357 
-1363 SGTVDLGAEADV
+1363 
-1375 TFTIGEEASDITVK
+1375 
-1389 ITDEHGGTTSH
+1389 
-1400 SAANGTLTVHLP
+1400 
-1412 VGNYTYEITTTDPYF
+1412 
-1427 IGTIEGTF
+1427 
-1435 AVESKVKIVLPEA
+1435 
-1448 ENGVAG
+1448 
-1454 EEYTIPEAT
+1454 EAT
-1463 VTIDGVEKPDAEIGI
+1463 G
-1478 SATFVQGLNGAKEEN
+1478 
-1493 VTGSFTPI
+1493 
-1501 TAGTLTIVYSYEGA
+1501 
-1515 ASVTLTVEIAP
+1515 
-1526 AEPKDNV
+1526 
-1533 IFDASTATGS
+1533 
-1543 NLVSSNGIQVFE
+1543 
-1555 AKQSDG
+1555 
-1561 SYEGCYIRI
+1561 
-1570 TAGATAWT
+1570 
-1578 NTRLSLGLS
+1578 
-1587 ADSYQEYDKVGVWV
+1587 
-1601 YFAAT
+1601 
-1606 NTVTSS
+1606 TVTSS

-1677 GLYELDDV
+1677 GLYELDDA
-1685 TVPEGLYASEE
+1685 TVPEGLYAAEE
-1696 GTTKVVLTVNQD
+1696 GTTRVEITVNQD

-1718 ANEKEQTC
+1718 ANEIEQACT
-1726 IVSGSTITA
+1726 VSDSTITA

-1741 YTFEITTN
+1741 YTFEITTS
-1749 DPRYTGKITSSF
+1749 DPRYTGKITGSF

-1779 ALEEF
+1779 ALEAF
-1784 TIPQAQ
+1784 TIPQAK

-1795 ELTENT
+1795 ELTEKT
-1801 AICTAVFIPTY
+1801 ATCTAVFKPTY
-1812 NSDGTSGTGTTV
+1812 NSDGTPGTETPV
-1824 SGTFTPS
+1824 SSTFTPS

-1836 TITYTYE
+1836 TITYTYD
-1843 GALEKEFTVT
+1843 GALEKVFTVT

-1903 NSSSSGAWPTLGVKF
+1903 NSSSSGAWPTLGVNF

-1931 YLKLDI
+1931 YLKLDV

-2007 NFDNVQKV
+2007 NFDNVQEV

-2022 VTENEIPDG
+2022 ITEDEIPDG
-2031 MFIDMGS
+2031 MFVDMGS

-2165 FDNAGHTHFPGI
+2165 FDNAGHAHFPGI

-2182 GNIFFTNTAG
+2182 GNIYFTNQNA
-2192 SSETDYVFTLN
+2192 